1 MNLLKKNKYSIRKY
15 KVGIFSTLIGTVLL
29 LSNPN
34 GAQALTTDHNVQG
47 GSNQALPGN
56 SQNTNADTNRDIVND
71 SQNTPNAHA
80 TDNTSTN
87 QALTNHQNVD
97 VANQVGPAPIQPSA
111 SPAQNNNNSN
121 ANSTAT
127 EPAANTNNNLASNNN
142 TLNVPN
148 NTDNN
153 DSARHLTLKE
163 IQEDVRHSSD
173 KPELVAIAE
182 EASNRPKKR
191 SRRAAPTDPNA
202 TPADP
207 TATPADPTAGNGSA
221 PVAITAPYTP
231 TTDPNA
237 NNIGQNA
244 PNEVLSFDDNN
255 IRPSTNRSVPTVTV
269 VDNLPGYT
277 LINGGKVGVFS
288 HAMVRTSMFDSGDA
302 KNYQAQ
308 GNVIA
313 LGRIRG
319 NDTND
324 HGDFNGIEKTL
335 TVNPNSE
342 LIFEFNTMTTKNYQA
357 QGNVI
362 ALGRIRGND
371 TNDHGDFNGIEKTLT
386 VNPNSELI
394 FEFNTMTTKN
404 YQGMTNLIIKNADN
418 DTVIG
423 EKVVAYGPIWRL
435 LKVPENVSHLKI
447 QFVPKNDAITDARGI
462 YQLRDGYKY
471 YDFVDSIGLHSGS
484 HVYVERRTMEPTATN
499 NKEFTVTTSLK
510 NNGNFGA
517 SFNTDDFVYKIQLP
531 EGVEYVN
538 NSLTKDFPSGNSGVD
553 INDMNVTY
561 DAANRIITIKS
572 TGGGTGNS
580 PARLMPDKIL
590 DLKYKLRVN
599 NVPTPRTVTFNDTLT
614 YKTYS
619 QDFINS
625 PAESHTVSTNPYTI
639 DIIMNKDALQAEVDR
654 RIQQADYTFASLDIF
669 NDLKR
674 RAQTILDE
682 NRNNVPLN
690 KRVSQADID
699 SLANQMQHTLIRSVD
714 AENAVNRKV
723 DDMEDLVN
731 QNDELTDEEKQA
743 AIQVIEEHK
752 NEIIGNIG
760 DQTTDDGVTRIKD
773 QGIQTLSGD
782 TATPVVKP
790 NAKQAIR
797 DKAAKQREIINH
809 TPDATQDEIQDA
821 LNQLTTDETDAIDN
835 VTNATTNAD
844 VETAKNNGINT
855 IGAVAPQVTHKQA
868 ARDAINQATATKRQ
882 QINSNREAT
891 QEEKNAALNE
901 LTQATNHAL
910 EQINQATTNDDVD
923 TAKGDGL
930 NAINPIAPVTVVKQ
944 AARDAVSHDAQQH
957 IAEINAN
964 PDATQEERQAAIEK
978 VNAAVAVANTNILNA
993 NTNAD
998 VEQVKTNAIQGI
1010 QAIEPATKVK
1020 TDAKNAIDQSAE
1032 TQHNA
1037 IFNNNDATLEEQQA
1051 AQQLLDQAVATAKQ
1065 NINAA
1070 DTNQEVA
1077 QAKDQG
1083 TQNIVV
1089 IQPATQV
1096 KTDARNAVNE
1106 KAREA
1111 ITNIN
1116 ATPGATREEKQEAIN
1131 RVNTLKN
1138 RALNDIGVTSTTAMV
1153 NSIRDDAVN
1162 QIGAVQPHV
1171 TKKQTAT
1178 GVLTDLATAKKQE
1191 INQNTNATTEEKQ
1204 VALNQVDQD
1213 LATAINNI
1221 NQADTNAEVDQAQQ
1235 LGTKAI
1241 NAIQPNIVKKPAA
1254 LAQTN
1259 QHYSAKLV
1267 EINATPD
1274 ATDDEKNAAIN
1285 TLNQDR
1291 QQAIESIKQAN
1302 TNAEVDQAA
1311 TVAEN
1316 NIDAVQVDVV
1326 KKQAAR
1332 DKITA
1337 EVAKR
1342 IEAVKQTPNATDEE
1356 KQAAVNQINQLKDQA
1371 FNQINQN
1378 QTNDQVDATTNQA
1391 INAIDNVEAEVVIKP
1406 KAIADIEK
1414 AVKEKQQQIDNSL
1427 DSTDNEK
1434 EVALQALAKE
1444 KEKAL
1449 AAIDQAQ
1456 TNSQVNQAA
1465 TNGVSAI
1472 KIIQPETKIKPAAR
1486 EKINQKAN
1494 ELRAQIN
1501 QDKEATAEERQAA
1514 LDKINDLVAKAM
1526 TNITNDRTNQ
1536 QVNDSTNQALD
1547 DIALVTPDHIV
1558 RAAARDAVKQQYEA
1572 KKHEIEQAEHA
1583 TDEEKQVAL
1592 NQLANNEKRAL
1603 QNINQAIANN
1613 DVKRVE
1619 SNGIATLK
1627 GVEPHI
1633 VVKPEAQEAIK
1644 ASADNQVE
1652 SIKDTPHATT
1662 DELDEANQQI
1672 NDTLKQGQQ
1681 DIDNTTQD
1689 AAVND
1694 VRNQTIKAI
1703 EQIKPK
1709 VRRKRA
1715 ALDNIDESNNNQ
1727 LDAIRNTLDTTQDE
1741 RNVAIA
1747 ALNKIVNAIKNDIA
1761 QNKTN
1766 AEVDQTEAD
1775 GNNNIKVILPK
1786 VQVKPAAR
1794 QSVSAKAEAQNA
1806 LIDQSDL
1813 STEEERLAAKHL
1825 VEQALNQA
1833 IDQINH
1839 ADKTAQVNQ
1848 NSIDAQNIISKIKP
1862 ATTVKATALQQ
1873 IQNIATNK
1881 INLIKA
1887 NNEATDEEQNAAIV
1901 QVEKELIKAKQQI
1914 AGAVTNADVAYLLH
1928 DGKNEIRE
1936 IEPVINK
1943 KATAREQLTTLFNDK
1958 KQAIEANVQ
1967 ATVEERNSILA
1978 QLQNIYDTAIGQIDQ
1993 DRSNAQVDKTA
2004 TLNLQTIHDLDVHP
2018 IKKPDAEKTINDD
2031 LARVTHLVQN
2041 YRKVSDRNKAD
2052 ALKAITALKL
2062 QMDEELKTA
2071 RTNADVD
2078 AVLKRFNVALGDIEA
2093 VITEKENSLLRI
2105 DNIAQQTY
2113 AKFKAIATPEQL
2125 AKVKALIDQYV
2136 ADGNRMVD
2144 EDATLN
2150 DIKKDTQLIIDE
2162 ILAIKLPAEV
2172 IKASP
2177 KVGQPA
2183 PKVCTPIKKEDK
2195 QEVRKVVKELPNTGS
2210 EEMDLPLKEL
2220 ALITGAALLAR
2231 RRSKKE
2237 KES

>member
-34 GAQALTTDHNVQG
+34 GAQALTTDNNVQ
-47 GSNQALPGN
+47 SDTNQATPVN
-56 SQNTNADTNRDIVND
+56 SQDKDVANNRGLAN
-71 SQNTPNAHA
+71 SAQNTPNQSA
-80 TDNTSTN
+80 TTNQATN
-87 QALTNHQNVD
+87 QALVNHNNGSIV
-97 VANQVGPAPIQPSA
+97 NQATPTSVQSSTPS
-111 SPAQNNNNSN
+111 AQNNNHTDGNTTATETVSN
-121 ANSTAT
+121 AN
-127 EPAANTNNNLASNNN
+127 NNDVASNNT

-148 NTDNN
+148 KTNENG
-153 DSARHLTLKE
+153 SGGHLTLKE

-182 EASNRPKKR
+182 PASNRPKKR
-191 SRRAAPTDPNA
+191 SRRAAPADPNA

-207 TATPADPTAGNGSA
+207 GAAAAGNGGA

-237 NNIGQNA
+237 NNAGQNA
-244 PNEVLSFDDNN
+244 PNEVLSFDDNS
-255 IRPSTNRSVPTVTV
+255 IRPSTNRSVPSVTV
-269 VDNLPGYT
+269 VDNLPGFT
-277 LINGGKVGVFS
+277 LINGGKVGVLS
-288 HAMVRTSMFDSGDA
+288 HAMVRTSMFEAGS
-302 KNYQAQ
+302 NRTYQAQ
-308 GNVIA
+308 GNVLA
-313 LGRIRG
+313 LGRISG
-319 NDTND
+319 TDASN
-324 HGDFNGIEKTL
+324 HGDFNGIEKSL

-342 LIFEFNTMTTKNYQA
+342 LIFEFNTMPTKNG
-357 QGNVI
+357 QGATNV
-362 ALGRIRGND
+362 
-371 TNDHGDFNGIEKTLT
+371 
-386 VNPNSELI
+386 
-394 FEFNTMTTKN
+394 
-404 YQGMTNLIIKNADN
+404 IIKNADTN
-418 DTVIG
+418 DTIA
-423 EKVVAYGPIWRL
+423 EKTVEGGPTLRL
-435 LKVPENVSHLKI
+435 FKVPDNVRNLKI

-462 YQLRDGYKY
+462 YQLKDGYKY
-471 YDFVDSIGLHSGS
+471 YSFVDSIGLHSGS

-510 NNGNFGA
+510 NNGNSGA
-517 SFNTDDFVYKIQLP
+517 SLDTDEFVYKIQLP

-538 NSLTKDFPSGNSGVD
+538 NSLTKDFPSNNSGVD
-553 INDMNVTY
+553 VNDMNVTY
-561 DAANRIITIKS
+561 DAANRVITIKS
-572 TGGGTGNS
+572 TGGGTTNS

-614 YKTYS
+614 YKTYT

-625 PAESHTVSTNPYTI
+625 AAESHTVSTNPYTI

-669 NDLKR
+669 NDLKK
-674 RAQTILDE
+674 RAQTILAE

-699 SLANQMQHTLIRSVD
+699 TLTNQMQHTLIRSVD
-714 AENAVNRKV
+714 AEKAVNQKA
-723 DDMEDLVN
+723 DQMEDLVN

-752 NEIIGNIG
+752 GNIIGDIG

-790 NAKQAIR
+790 NAKKAIR
-797 DKAAKQREIINH
+797 DKATKQREIINA
-809 TPDATQDEIQDA
+809 TPDATEDEIQDA
-821 LNQLTTDETDAIDN
+821 INQLATDETDAIDN

-855 IGAVAPQVTHKQA
+855 IGSVVPQVTHKQA

-910 EQINQATTNDDVD
+910 EQINQATTNADVD
-923 TAKGDGL
+923 NAKGDGL

-964 PDATQEERQAAIEK
+964 PDATQEERQAAIDK
-978 VNAAVAVANTNILNA
+978 VNAAVTAANTNILNA
-993 NTNAD
+993 NTNAE

-1010 QAIEPATKVK
+1010 QAITPATKVK
-1020 TDAKNAIDQSAE
+1020 TDAKNAIDKSAE
-1032 TQHNA
+1032 TQHNT

-1096 KTDARNAVNE
+1096 KTDARNVVND

-1138 RALNDIGVTSTTAMV
+1138 RALTDIGVTSTTAMV

-1178 GVLTDLATAKKQE
+1178 GVLNDLATAKKQE

-1204 VALNQVDQD
+1204 VALNQVDQE

-1254 LAQTN
+1254 LAQIN
-1259 QHYSAKLV
+1259 QHYNAKLA

-1274 ATDDEKNAAIN
+1274 ATNDEKNAAIN

-1378 QTNDQVDATTNQA
+1378 QTNDQVDTTTNQA
-1391 INAIDNVEAEVVIKP
+1391 LNAIDNVEAEVVIKP

-1434 EVALQALAKE
+1434 EVASQALAKE

-1472 KIIQPETKIKPAAR
+1472 KIIQPETKVKPAAR

-1494 ELRAQIN
+1494 ELRAKIN
-1501 QDKEATAEERQAA
+1501 QDKEATAEERQVA
-1514 LDKINDLVAKAM
+1514 LDKINEFVNQAM
-1526 TNITNDRTNQ
+1526 TDITNNRTNQ
-1536 QVNDSTNQALD
+1536 QVDDTTSQALD
-1547 DIALVTPDHIV
+1547 SIALVAPEHIV

-1572 KKHEIEQAEHA
+1572 KKQEIEQAEHA

-1592 NQLANNEKRAL
+1592 NQLANNKKLAL
-1603 QNINQAIANN
+1603 QNINQAVTNN

-1619 SNGIATLK
+1619 TNGIATLK
-1627 GVEPHI
+1627 GVQPHI
-1633 VVKPEAQEAIK
+1633 VIKPEAQQAIK
-1644 ASADNQVE
+1644 ASAENQVE
-1652 SIKDTPHATT
+1652 SIKDTPHATV
-1662 DELDEANQQI
+1662 DELDEANQLI
-1672 NDTLKQGQQ
+1672 SDTLKQAQQ
-1681 DIDNTTQD
+1681 EIENTNQD
-1689 AAVND
+1689 AAVTD

-1715 ALDNIDESNNNQ
+1715 ALDSIEENNKNQ

-1741 RNVAIA
+1741 RDVAIDT
-1747 ALNKIVNAIKNDIA
+1747 LNKIVNTIKNDIA

-1766 AEVDQTEAD
+1766 AEVDRTETD
-1775 GNNNIKVILPK
+1775 GNDNIKVILPK

-1794 QSVSAKAEAQNA
+1794 QSVGVKAEAQNA

-1848 NSIDAQNIISKIKP
+1848 DSIDAQNIISKIKP

-1887 NNEATDEEQNAAIV
+1887 NNEATDEEQNIAIA

-1914 AGAVTNADVAYLLH
+1914 ASAVTNADVAYLLH
-1928 DGKNEIRE
+1928 DEKNEIRE
-1936 IEPVINK
+1936 IEPVISR
-1943 KATAREQLTTLFNDK
+1943 KASAREQLTTLFNDK
-1958 KQAIEANVQ
+1958 KQAIEANIQ

-2004 TLNLQTIHDLDVHP
+2004 SLNLQTIHDLDVHP

-2031 LARVTHLVQN
+2031 LARVTALVQN

-2078 AVLKRFNVALGDIEA
+2078 AVLKRFNVALSDIEA

-2125 AKVKALIDQYV
+2125 AKVKVLIDQYV
-2136 ADGNRMVD
+2136 ADGNRMID

-2150 DIKKDTQLIIDE
+2150 DIKQHTQFIVDE
-2162 ILAIKLPAEV
+2162 ILAIKLPAEAMKV
-2172 IKASP
+2172 SP
-2177 KVGQPA
+2177 KVIQPA
-2183 PKVCTPIKKEDK
+2183 PKVCTPIKKE
-2195 QEVRKVVKELPNTGS
+2195 ETHESRKVEKELPNTGS
-2210 EEMDLPLKEL
+2210 EEMDLPLKEF

-2231 RRSKKE
+2231 RRTKNE

>member
-34 GAQALTTDHNVQG
+34 GAQALTTDNNVQ
-47 GSNQALPGN
+47 SDTNQATPVN
-56 SQNTNADTNRDIVND
+56 SQDKDVANNRGLAN
-71 SQNTPNAHA
+71 SAQNTPNQSA
-80 TDNTSTN
+80 TTNQATN
-87 QALTNHQNVD
+87 QALVNHNNGSIV
-97 VANQVGPAPIQPSA
+97 NQATPTSVQSSTPS
-111 SPAQNNNNSN
+111 AQNNNHTDGNTTATETVSN
-121 ANSTAT
+121 AN
-127 EPAANTNNNLASNNN
+127 NNDVASNNT

-148 NTDNN
+148 KTNENG
-153 DSARHLTLKE
+153 SGGHLTLKE

-182 EASNRPKKR
+182 PASNRPKKR
-191 SRRAAPTDPNA
+191 SRRAAPADPNA

-207 TATPADPTAGNGSA
+207 GAAAAGNGGA

-237 NNIGQNA
+237 NNAGQNA
-244 PNEVLSFDDNN
+244 PNEVLSFDDNS
-255 IRPSTNRSVPTVTV
+255 IRPSTNRSVPSVTV
-269 VDNLPGYT
+269 VDNLPGFT
-277 LINGGKVGVFS
+277 LINGGKVGVLS
-288 HAMVRTSMFDSGDA
+288 HAMVRTSMFEAGS
-302 KNYQAQ
+302 NRTYQAQ
-308 GNVIA
+308 GNVLA
-313 LGRIRG
+313 LGRISG
-319 NDTND
+319 TDASN
-324 HGDFNGIEKTL
+324 HGDFNGIEKSL

-342 LIFEFNTMTTKNYQA
+342 LIFEFNTMPTKNG
-357 QGNVI
+357 QGATNV
-362 ALGRIRGND
+362 
-371 TNDHGDFNGIEKTLT
+371 
-386 VNPNSELI
+386 
-394 FEFNTMTTKN
+394 
-404 YQGMTNLIIKNADN
+404 IIKNADTN
-418 DTVIG
+418 DTIA
-423 EKVVAYGPIWRL
+423 EKTVEGGPTLRL
-435 LKVPENVSHLKI
+435 FKVPDNVRNLKI

-462 YQLRDGYKY
+462 YQLKDGYKY
-471 YDFVDSIGLHSGS
+471 YSFVDSIGLHSGS

-510 NNGNFGA
+510 NNGNSGA
-517 SFNTDDFVYKIQLP
+517 SLDTDEFVYKIQLP

-538 NSLTKDFPSGNSGVD
+538 NSLTKDFPSNNSGVD
-553 INDMNVTY
+553 VNDMNVTY
-561 DAANRIITIKS
+561 DAANRVITIKS
-572 TGGGTGNS
+572 TGGGTTNS

-614 YKTYS
+614 YKTYT
-619 QDFINS
+619 QDVINS
-625 PAESHTVSTNPYTI
+625 AAESHTVSTNPYTI

-669 NDLKR
+669 NDLKK
-674 RAQTILDE
+674 RAQTILAE

-699 SLANQMQHTLIRSVD
+699 TLTNQMQHTLIRSVD
-714 AENAVNRKV
+714 AENAVNQKA
-723 DDMEDLVN
+723 DQMEDLVN

-752 NEIIGNIG
+752 GNIIGDIG

-790 NAKQAIR
+790 NAKKAIR
-797 DKAAKQREIINH
+797 DKATKQREIINA
-809 TPDATQDEIQDA
+809 TPDATEDEIQDA
-821 LNQLTTDETDAIDN
+821 INQLATDETDAIDN

-855 IGAVAPQVTHKQA
+855 IGSVVPQVTHKQA

-910 EQINQATTNDDVD
+910 EQINQATTNADVD
-923 TAKGDGL
+923 NAKGDGL

-964 PDATQEERQAAIEK
+964 PDATQEERQAAIDK
-978 VNAAVAVANTNILNA
+978 VNAAVTAANTNILNA
-993 NTNAD
+993 NTNAE

-1010 QAIEPATKVK
+1010 QAITPATKVK
-1020 TDAKNAIDQSAE
+1020 TDAKNAIDKSAE
-1032 TQHNA
+1032 TQHNT

-1096 KTDARNAVNE
+1096 KTDARNVVND

-1138 RALNDIGVTSTTAMV
+1138 RALTDIGVTSTTAMV

-1178 GVLTDLATAKKQE
+1178 GVLNDLATAKKQE

-1204 VALNQVDQD
+1204 VALNQVDQE

-1254 LAQTN
+1254 LAQIN
-1259 QHYSAKLV
+1259 QHYNAKLA

-1274 ATDDEKNAAIN
+1274 ATNDEKNAAIN

-1378 QTNDQVDATTNQA
+1378 QTNDQVDTTTNQA
-1391 INAIDNVEAEVVIKP
+1391 LNAIDNVEAEVVIKP

-1434 EVALQALAKE
+1434 EVASQALAKE

-1472 KIIQPETKIKPAAR
+1472 KIIQPETKVKPAAR

-1494 ELRAQIN
+1494 ELRAKIN
-1501 QDKEATAEERQAA
+1501 QDKEATAEERQVA
-1514 LDKINDLVAKAM
+1514 LDKINEFVNQAM
-1526 TNITNDRTNQ
+1526 TDITNNRTNQ
-1536 QVNDSTNQALD
+1536 QVDDTTSQALD
-1547 DIALVTPDHIV
+1547 SIALVAPEHIV

-1572 KKHEIEQAEHA
+1572 KKQEIEQAEHA

-1592 NQLANNEKRAL
+1592 NQLANNKKLAL
-1603 QNINQAIANN
+1603 QNINQAVTNN

-1619 SNGIATLK
+1619 TNGIATLK
-1627 GVEPHI
+1627 GVQPHI
-1633 VVKPEAQEAIK
+1633 VIKPEAQQAIK
-1644 ASADNQVE
+1644 ASAENQVE
-1652 SIKDTPHATT
+1652 SIKDTPHATV
-1662 DELDEANQQI
+1662 DELDEANQLI
-1672 NDTLKQGQQ
+1672 SDTLKQAQQ
-1681 DIDNTTQD
+1681 EIENTNQD
-1689 AAVND
+1689 AAVTD

-1715 ALDNIDESNNNQ
+1715 ALDSIEENNKNQ

-1741 RNVAIA
+1741 RDVAIDT
-1747 ALNKIVNAIKNDIA
+1747 LNKIVNTIKNDIA

-1766 AEVDQTEAD
+1766 AEVDRTETD
-1775 GNNNIKVILPK
+1775 GNDNIKVILPK

-1794 QSVSAKAEAQNA
+1794 QSVGVKAEAQNA

-1848 NSIDAQNIISKIKP
+1848 DSIDAQNIISKIKP

-1887 NNEATDEEQNAAIV
+1887 NNEATDEEQNIAIA

-1914 AGAVTNADVAYLLH
+1914 ASAVTNADVAYLLH
-1928 DGKNEIRE
+1928 DEKNEIRE
-1936 IEPVINK
+1936 IEPVISR
-1943 KATAREQLTTLFNDK
+1943 KASAREQLTTLFNDK
-1958 KQAIEANVQ
+1958 KQAIEANIQ

-2004 TLNLQTIHDLDVHP
+2004 SLNLQTIHDLDVHP

-2031 LARVTHLVQN
+2031 LARVTALVQN

-2078 AVLKRFNVALGDIEA
+2078 AVLKRFNVALSDIEA

-2125 AKVKALIDQYV
+2125 AKVKVLIDQYV
-2136 ADGNRMVD
+2136 ADGNRMID

-2150 DIKKDTQLIIDE
+2150 DIKQHTQFIVDE
-2162 ILAIKLPAEV
+2162 ILAIKLPAEAMKV
-2172 IKASP
+2172 SP
-2177 KVGQPA
+2177 KVIQPA
-2183 PKVCTPIKKEDK
+2183 PKVCTPIKKE
-2195 QEVRKVVKELPNTGS
+2195 ETHESRKVEKELPNTGS
-2210 EEMDLPLKEL
+2210 EEMDLPLKEF

-2231 RRSKKE
+2231 RRTKNE

>member
-56 SQNTNADTNRDIVND
+56 SPNTNADTNRDIVNG

-87 QALTNHQNVD
+87 QALTNHQNVG
-97 VANQVGPAPIQPSA
+97 VANQVAPAPIQPSTSSA
-111 SPAQNNNNSN
+111 SNNNHSD

-191 SRRAAPTDPNA
+191 SRRAAPADPN
-202 TPADP
+202 
-207 TATPADPTAGNGSA
+207 ATPADPTAGNGSA
-221 PVAITAPYTP
+221 PVAITAPFTP

-244 PNEVLSFDDNN
+244 PNEVLTFDDNN

-269 VDNLPGYT
+269 VDNLSGYT

-313 LGRIRG
+313 LGRIKG

-324 HGDFNGIEKTL
+324 HGG
-335 TVNPNSE
+335 
-342 LIFEFNTMTTKNYQA
+342 
-357 QGNVI
+357 
-362 ALGRIRGND
+362 
-371 TNDHGDFNGIEKTLT
+371 FNGIEKTLT

-599 NVPTPRTVTFNDTLT
+599 NVPTPRTVTFNDILT
-614 YKTYS
+614 YKTYT

-669 NDLKR
+669 NELKR

-699 SLANQMQHTLIRSVD
+699 SLVNQMQHTLIRSVD

-797 DKAAKQREIINH
+797 DKAAKQREIINN

-978 VNAAVAVANTNILNA
+978 VNAAVAAANTNILNA

-1096 KTDARNAVNE
+1096 KTDARNAVND

-1191 INQNTNATTEEKQ
+1191 INQNTNATDEEKQ

-1241 NAIQPNIVKKPAA
+1241 NAIQPNIVKKPTA
-1254 LAQTN
+1254 LAQIN
-1259 QHYSAKLV
+1259 QHYNAKLA

-1391 INAIDNVEAEVVIKP
+1391 INAIDNVEAKVVIKP

-1434 EVALQALAKE
+1434 EVALLALAKE

-1472 KIIQPETKIKPAAR
+1472 KIIQPETKVKPAAR

-1558 RAAARDAVKQQYEA
+1558 RATARDAVKQQYEA

-1603 QNINQAIANN
+1603 QNIDQAIANN

-1914 AGAVTNADVAYLLH
+1914 ASAVTNADVAYLLH

-1958 KQAIEANVQ
+1958 KLAIEANVQ

-2004 TLNLQTIHDLDVHP
+2004 SLNLQTIHDLDVHP

-2136 ADGNRMVD
+2136 ADGIRMID

-2150 DIKKDTQLIIDE
+2150 DIKQHTQFIVDE
-2162 ILAIKLPAEV
+2162 ILAIKLPAEATKV
-2172 IKASP
+2172 LP

-2183 PKVCTPIKKEDK
+2183 PKLCTSIKKVDK

-2231 RRSKKE
+2231 RRNKNE

>member
-15 KVGIFSTLIGTVLL
+15 KVGIFSALIGTVLL

-34 GAQALTTDHNVQG
+34 GAQALTTDNNVQ
-47 GSNQALPGN
+47 SDTNQATPVN
-56 SQNTNADTNRDIVND
+56 SQDTNVANNRGLAN
-71 SQNTPNAHA
+71 SAQNTPNQSA
-80 TDNTSTN
+80 TTNQSTN
-87 QALTNHQNVD
+87 QALVNHNNGSI
-97 VANQVGPAPIQPSA
+97 ANQATPAPIQPSA
-111 SPAQNNNNSN
+111 SPAQNNNHSD

-127 EPAANTNNNLASNNN
+127 ETVSNANNNDVVSNNT

-148 NTDNN
+148 RTNENG
-153 DSARHLTLKE
+153 SGGHLTLKE

-182 EASNRPKKR
+182 QASNRPKKR
-191 SRRAAPTDPNA
+191 SRRAAPA
-202 TPADP
+202 
-207 TATPADPTAGNGSA
+207 
-221 PVAITAPYTP
+221 
-231 TTDPNA
+231 DPNA
-237 NNIGQNA
+237 NNAGQNA
-244 PNEVLSFDDNN
+244 PNEVLSFDDNG
-255 IRPSTNRSVPTVTV
+255 IRPSTNRSVPSVTV
-269 VDNLPGYT
+269 VDNLPGFT

-313 LGRIRG
+313 LGRIKG

-324 HGDFNGIEKTL
+324 HGDFNGIEK
-335 TVNPNSE
+335 S
-342 LIFEFNTMTTKNYQA
+342 
-357 QGNVI
+357 
-362 ALGRIRGND
+362 
-371 TNDHGDFNGIEKTLT
+371 LT

-404 YQGMTNLIIKNADN
+404 YQGVTNLIIKNADN
-418 DTVIG
+418 DTVIA
-423 EKVVAYGPIWRL
+423 EKSVAYGPIWRL
-435 LKVPENVSHLKI
+435 FKVPDNVSHLKI

-517 SFNTDDFVYKIQLP
+517 SFNTDDFVYKVQLP

-538 NSLTKDFPSGNSGVD
+538 NSLTKDFPSSNSGVD
-553 INDMNVTY
+553 MNDFNVTY
-561 DAANRIITIKS
+561 DAANRVITIKS
-572 TGGGTGNS
+572 TGGGSGNS

-614 YKTYS
+614 YKTYT

-669 NDLKR
+669 NGLKR

-699 SLANQMQHTLIRSVD
+699 SLTNQMQHTLIRSVD
-714 AENAVNRKV
+714 AENAVNKKV
-723 DDMEDLVN
+723 DQMEDLVN

-752 NEIIGNIG
+752 NEIIGDIG
-760 DQTTDDGVTRIKD
+760 DQTTDAGVTRIKD

-790 NAKQAIR
+790 NAKKAIR
-797 DKAAKQREIINH
+797 DKATKQREIINA
-809 TPDATQDEIQDA
+809 TPDATEDEIQDA
-821 LNQLTTDETDAIDN
+821 INQLATDETDAIDN

-855 IGAVAPQVTHKQA
+855 IGAVVPQVTHKKA

-891 QEEKNAALNE
+891 QEEKDAALNE

-910 EQINQATTNDDVD
+910 EQINQATTNADVD
-923 TAKGDGL
+923 NAKGDGL

-964 PDATQEERQAAIEK
+964 PDATQEERQAAIDK
-978 VNAAVAVANTNILNA
+978 VNAAVTAANTNILNA
-993 NTNAD
+993 NTNAN

-1010 QAIEPATKVK
+1010 QAITPATKVK
-1020 TDAKNAIDQSAE
+1020 TDAKNAIDKSAE
-1032 TQHNA
+1032 TQHNT
-1037 IFNNNDATLEEQQA
+1037 IFNNDATLEEQQA

-1096 KTDARNAVNE
+1096 KTDARNAVND

-1138 RALNDIGVTSTTAMV
+1138 RALTDIGVTSTTAMV

-1178 GVLTDLATAKKQE
+1178 GVLNDLATAKKQE

-1204 VALNQVDQD
+1204 VALNQVDQE

-1254 LAQTN
+1254 LAQIN
-1259 QHYSAKLV
+1259 QHYNAKLA

-1274 ATDDEKNAAIN
+1274 ATNDEKNAAIN

-1391 INAIDNVEAEVVIKP
+1391 VNAIDNVEAEVVIKP

-1434 EVALQALAKE
+1434 EVASQALTKE

-1472 KIIQPETKIKPAAR
+1472 KIIQPETKVKPAAR

-1494 ELRAQIN
+1494 ELRAKIN
-1501 QDKEATAEERQAA
+1501 QDKEATAEERQVA
-1514 LDKINDLVAKAM
+1514 LDKINEFVNQAM
-1526 TNITNDRTNQ
+1526 TDITNNRTNQ
-1536 QVNDSTNQALD
+1536 QVDDTTSQALD
-1547 DIALVTPDHIV
+1547 SIALVTPEHIV
-1558 RAAARDAVKQQYEA
+1558 RAGARGAVKQQYEA
-1572 KKHEIEQAEHA
+1572 KKQEIEQAEHA

-1592 NQLANNEKRAL
+1592 NQLANNEKLAL
-1603 QNINQAIANN
+1603 QNINQAVTNN

-1619 SNGIATLK
+1619 TNGIATLK
-1627 GVEPHI
+1627 GVQPHI
-1633 VVKPEAQEAIK
+1633 VIKPEEQQAIK
-1644 ASADNQVE
+1644 ASAENQVE
-1652 SIKDTPHATT
+1652 SIKDTPHATV
-1662 DELDEANQQI
+1662 DELDEANQLI
-1672 NDTLKQGQQ
+1672 SDTLKKAQQ
-1681 DIDNTTQD
+1681 EIENTNQD
-1689 AAVND
+1689 AAVTD

-1715 ALDNIDESNNNQ
+1715 ALDSIEENNKNQ

-1741 RNVAIA
+1741 RDVAIDT
-1747 ALNKIVNAIKNDIA
+1747 LNKIVNTIKNDIA

-1766 AEVDQTEAD
+1766 AEVDRTETD
-1775 GNNNIKVILPK
+1775 GNDNIKVILPK

-1794 QSVSAKAEAQNA
+1794 QSVGVKAEAQNA

-1848 NSIDAQNIISKIKP
+1848 DSINAQNIISKIKP

-1887 NNEATDEEQNAAIV
+1887 NNEATDEEQNAAIA

-1914 AGAVTNADVAYLLH
+1914 ASAVTNADVAYLLH
-1928 DGKNEIRE
+1928 DEKNEIRE
-1936 IEPVINK
+1936 IEPVINR
-1943 KATAREQLTTLFNDK
+1943 KASAREQLTTLFNDK
-1958 KQAIEANVQ
+1958 KQAIEANIQ

-2004 TLNLQTIHDLDVHP
+2004 SLNLQTIHDLDVHP

-2031 LARVTHLVQN
+2031 LARVTALVQN

-2078 AVLKRFNVALGDIEA
+2078 AVLKRFNVALSDIEA

-2125 AKVKALIDQYV
+2125 AKVKVLIDQYV
-2136 ADGNRMVD
+2136 ADGNRMID

-2150 DIKKDTQLIIDE
+2150 DIKQHTQFIVDE
-2162 ILAIKLPAEV
+2162 ILAIKLPAEATKV
-2172 IKASP
+2172 SP
-2177 KVGQPA
+2177 KVIQSA
-2183 PKVCTPIKKEDK
+2183 PKVCTPIIKE
-2195 QEVRKVVKELPNTGS
+2195 ETHESRKVEKELPNTGS
-2210 EEMDLPLKEL
+2210 EGMDLPLKEF

-2231 RRSKKE
+2231 RRTKNE

>member
-56 SQNTNADTNRDIVND
+56 SPNTNADTNRDIVNGL
-71 SQNTPNAHA
+71 QNTPNAHA

-87 QALTNHQNVD
+87 QALTNHQNVG
-97 VANQVGPAPIQPSA
+97 VANQVAPAPIQPSTSSA
-111 SPAQNNNNSN
+111 SNNNHSD

-191 SRRAAPTDPNA
+191 SRRAAPADPN
-202 TPADP
+202 
-207 TATPADPTAGNGSA
+207 ATPADPTAGNGSA
-221 PVAITAPYTP
+221 PVAITAPFTP

-244 PNEVLSFDDNN
+244 PNEVLTFDDNN

-313 LGRIRG
+313 LGRIKG

-324 HGDFNGIEKTL
+324 HGG
-335 TVNPNSE
+335 
-342 LIFEFNTMTTKNYQA
+342 
-357 QGNVI
+357 
-362 ALGRIRGND
+362 
-371 TNDHGDFNGIEKTLT
+371 FNGIEKTLT

-599 NVPTPRTVTFNDTLT
+599 NVPTPRTVTFNDILT
-614 YKTYS
+614 YKTYT

-639 DIIMNKDALQAEVDR
+639 DIIMNKDVLQAEVDR

-669 NDLKR
+669 NELKR

-699 SLANQMQHTLIRSVD
+699 SLVNQMQHTLIRSVD

-782 TATPVVKP
+782 TATPVVKT

-797 DKAAKQREIINH
+797 DKAAKQREIINN

-978 VNAAVAVANTNILNA
+978 VNAAVAAANTNILNA

-1096 KTDARNAVNE
+1096 KTDARNAVND

-1191 INQNTNATTEEKQ
+1191 INQNTNATDEEKQ

-1241 NAIQPNIVKKPAA
+1241 NAIQPNIVKKPTA
-1254 LAQTN
+1254 LAQIN
-1259 QHYSAKLV
+1259 QHYNAKLA

-1391 INAIDNVEAEVVIKP
+1391 INAIDNVEAKVVIKP

-1434 EVALQALAKE
+1434 EVALLALAKE

-1472 KIIQPETKIKPAAR
+1472 KIIQPETKVKPAAR

-1558 RAAARDAVKQQYEA
+1558 RATARDAVKQQYEA

-1603 QNINQAIANN
+1603 QNIDQAIANN

-1914 AGAVTNADVAYLLH
+1914 ASAVTNADVAYLLH

-1958 KQAIEANVQ
+1958 KLAIEANVQ

-2004 TLNLQTIHDLDVHP
+2004 SLNLQTIHDLDVHP

-2136 ADGNRMVD
+2136 ADGIRMID

-2150 DIKKDTQLIIDE
+2150 DIKQHTQFIVDE
-2162 ILAIKLPAEV
+2162 ILAIKLPAEATKV
-2172 IKASP
+2172 LP

-2183 PKVCTPIKKEDK
+2183 PKLCTSIKKVDK

-2231 RRSKKE
+2231 RRNKNE

>member
-34 GAQALTTDHNVQG
+34 GAQALTTDNNVQ
-47 GSNQALPGN
+47 SDTNQATPVN
-56 SQNTNADTNRDIVND
+56 SQDKDVANNRGLAN
-71 SQNTPNAHA
+71 SAQNTPNQSA
-80 TDNTSTN
+80 TTNQATN
-87 QALTNHQNVD
+87 QALVNHNNGSIV
-97 VANQVGPAPIQPSA
+97 NQATPTSVQSSTPS
-111 SPAQNNNNSN
+111 AQNNNHTDGNTTATETVSN
-121 ANSTAT
+121 AN
-127 EPAANTNNNLASNNN
+127 NNDVASNNT

-148 NTDNN
+148 KTNENG
-153 DSARHLTLKE
+153 SGGHLTLKE

-182 EASNRPKKR
+182 PASNRPKKR
-191 SRRAAPTDPNA
+191 SRRAAPADPNA

-207 TATPADPTAGNGSA
+207 GAAAAGNGGA

-237 NNIGQNA
+237 NNAGQNA
-244 PNEVLSFDDNN
+244 PNEVLSFDDNS
-255 IRPSTNRSVPTVTV
+255 IRPSTNRSVPSVTV
-269 VDNLPGYT
+269 VDNLPGFT
-277 LINGGKVGVFS
+277 LINGGKVGVLS
-288 HAMVRTSMFDSGDA
+288 HAMVRTSMFEAGS
-302 KNYQAQ
+302 NRTYQAQ
-308 GNVIA
+308 GNVLA
-313 LGRIRG
+313 LGRISG
-319 NDTND
+319 TDASN
-324 HGDFNGIEKTL
+324 HGDFNGIEKSL

-342 LIFEFNTMTTKNYQA
+342 LIFEFNTMPTKNG
-357 QGNVI
+357 QGATNV
-362 ALGRIRGND
+362 
-371 TNDHGDFNGIEKTLT
+371 
-386 VNPNSELI
+386 
-394 FEFNTMTTKN
+394 
-404 YQGMTNLIIKNADN
+404 IIKNADTN
-418 DTVIG
+418 DTIA
-423 EKVVAYGPIWRL
+423 EKTVEGGPTLRL
-435 LKVPENVSHLKI
+435 FKVPDNVRNLKI

-462 YQLRDGYKY
+462 YQLKDGYKY
-471 YDFVDSIGLHSGS
+471 YSFVDSIGLHSGS

-510 NNGNFGA
+510 NNGNSGA
-517 SFNTDDFVYKIQLP
+517 SLDTDEFVYKIQLP

-538 NSLTKDFPSGNSGVD
+538 NSLTKDFPSNNSGVD
-553 INDMNVTY
+553 VNDMNVTY
-561 DAANRIITIKS
+561 DAANRVITIKS
-572 TGGGTGNS
+572 TGGGTTNS

-614 YKTYS
+614 YKTYT

-625 PAESHTVSTNPYTI
+625 AAESHTVSTNPYTI

-669 NDLKR
+669 NDLKK
-674 RAQTILDE
+674 RAQTILAE

-699 SLANQMQHTLIRSVD
+699 TLTNQMQHTLIRSVD
-714 AENAVNRKV
+714 AENAVNQKA
-723 DDMEDLVN
+723 DQMEDLVN

-752 NEIIGNIG
+752 GNIIGDIG

-790 NAKQAIR
+790 NAKKAIR
-797 DKAAKQREIINH
+797 DKATKQREIINA
-809 TPDATQDEIQDA
+809 TPDATEDEIQDA
-821 LNQLTTDETDAIDN
+821 INQLATDETDAIDN

-855 IGAVAPQVTHKQA
+855 IGSVVPKVTHKQA

-910 EQINQATTNDDVD
+910 EQINQATTNADVD
-923 TAKGDGL
+923 NAKGDGL

-964 PDATQEERQAAIEK
+964 PDATQEERQAAIDK
-978 VNAAVAVANTNILNA
+978 VNAAVTAANTNILNA
-993 NTNAD
+993 NTNAE

-1010 QAIEPATKVK
+1010 QAITPATKVK
-1020 TDAKNAIDQSAE
+1020 TDAKNAIDKSAE
-1032 TQHNA
+1032 TQHNT

-1096 KTDARNAVNE
+1096 KTDARNVVND

-1138 RALNDIGVTSTTAMV
+1138 RALTDIGVTSTTAMV

-1178 GVLTDLATAKKQE
+1178 GVLNDLATAKKQE

-1204 VALNQVDQD
+1204 VALNQVDQE

-1254 LAQTN
+1254 LAQIN
-1259 QHYSAKLV
+1259 QHYNAKLA

-1274 ATDDEKNAAIN
+1274 ATNDEKNAAIN

-1378 QTNDQVDATTNQA
+1378 QTNDQVDTTTNQA
-1391 INAIDNVEAEVVIKP
+1391 LNAIDNVEAEVVIKP

-1434 EVALQALAKE
+1434 EVASQALAKE

-1472 KIIQPETKIKPAAR
+1472 KIIQPETKVKPAAR

-1494 ELRAQIN
+1494 ELRAKIN
-1501 QDKEATAEERQAA
+1501 QDKEATAEERQVA
-1514 LDKINDLVAKAM
+1514 LDKINEFVNQAM
-1526 TNITNDRTNQ
+1526 TDITNNRTNQ
-1536 QVNDSTNQALD
+1536 QVDDTTSQALD
-1547 DIALVTPDHIV
+1547 SIALVAPEHIV

-1572 KKHEIEQAEHA
+1572 KKQEIEQAEHA

-1592 NQLANNEKRAL
+1592 NQLANNKKLAL
-1603 QNINQAIANN
+1603 QNINQAVTNN

-1619 SNGIATLK
+1619 TNGIATLK
-1627 GVEPHI
+1627 GVQPHI
-1633 VVKPEAQEAIK
+1633 VIKPEAQQAIK
-1644 ASADNQVE
+1644 ASAENQVE
-1652 SIKDTPHATT
+1652 SIKDTPHATV
-1662 DELDEANQQI
+1662 DELDEANQLI
-1672 NDTLKQGQQ
+1672 SDTLKQAQQ
-1681 DIDNTTQD
+1681 EIENTNQD
-1689 AAVND
+1689 AAVTD

-1715 ALDNIDESNNNQ
+1715 ALDSIEENNKNQ

-1741 RNVAIA
+1741 RDVAIDT
-1747 ALNKIVNAIKNDIA
+1747 LNKIVNTIKNDIA

-1766 AEVDQTEAD
+1766 AEVDRTETD
-1775 GNNNIKVILPK
+1775 GNDNIKVILPK

-1794 QSVSAKAEAQNA
+1794 QSVGVKAEAQNA

-1848 NSIDAQNIISKIKP
+1848 DSIDAQNIISKIKP

-1887 NNEATDEEQNAAIV
+1887 NNEATDEEQNIAIA

-1914 AGAVTNADVAYLLH
+1914 ASAVTNADVAYLLH
-1928 DGKNEIRE
+1928 DEKNEIRE
-1936 IEPVINK
+1936 IEPVISR
-1943 KATAREQLTTLFNDK
+1943 KASAREQLTTLFNDK
-1958 KQAIEANVQ
+1958 KQAIEANIQ

-2004 TLNLQTIHDLDVHP
+2004 SLNLQTIHDLDVHP

-2031 LARVTHLVQN
+2031 LARVTALVQN

-2078 AVLKRFNVALGDIEA
+2078 AVLKRFNVALSDIEA

-2125 AKVKALIDQYV
+2125 AKVKVLIDQYV
-2136 ADGNRMVD
+2136 ADGNRMID

-2150 DIKKDTQLIIDE
+2150 DIKQHTQFIVDE
-2162 ILAIKLPAEV
+2162 ILAIKLPAEAMKV
-2172 IKASP
+2172 SP
-2177 KVGQPA
+2177 KVIQPA
-2183 PKVCTPIKKEDK
+2183 PKVCTPIKKE
-2195 QEVRKVVKELPNTGS
+2195 ETHESRKVEKELPNTGS
-2210 EEMDLPLKEL
+2210 EEMDLPLKEF

-2231 RRSKKE
+2231 RRTKNE

>member
-34 GAQALTTDHNVQG
+34 GAQALTTDNNVQ
-47 GSNQALPGN
+47 SDTNQATPVN
-56 SQNTNADTNRDIVND
+56 SQDKDVANNRGLAN
-71 SQNTPNAHA
+71 SAQNTPNQSA
-80 TDNTSTN
+80 TTNQATN
-87 QALTNHQNVD
+87 QALVNHNNGSIV
-97 VANQVGPAPIQPSA
+97 NQATPTSVQSSTPS
-111 SPAQNNNNSN
+111 AQNNNHTDGNTTATETVSN
-121 ANSTAT
+121 AN
-127 EPAANTNNNLASNNN
+127 NNDAVSNNT

-148 NTDNN
+148 KTNENG
-153 DSARHLTLKE
+153 SGGHLTLKE

-182 EASNRPKKR
+182 PASNRPKKR
-191 SRRAAPTDPNA
+191 SRRAAPADPNA

-207 TATPADPTAGNGSA
+207 AAAAAGNGGA

-237 NNIGQNA
+237 NNAGQNA
-244 PNEVLSFDDNN
+244 PNEVLSFDDNG
-255 IRPSTNRSVPTVTV
+255 IRPSTNRSVPSVTV
-269 VDNLPGYT
+269 VDNLPGFT

-288 HAMVRTSMFDSGDA
+288 HAMVRTSMFDSADA

-313 LGRIRG
+313 LGRI
-319 NDTND
+319 
-324 HGDFNGIEKTL
+324 K
-335 TVNPNSE
+335 
-342 LIFEFNTMTTKNYQA
+342 
-357 QGNVI
+357 
-362 ALGRIRGND
+362 GND

-404 YQGMTNLIIKNADN
+404 YQGVTNLIIKNADN
-418 DTVIG
+418 DTVIA
-423 EKVVAYGPIWRL
+423 EKSVAYGPIWRL
-435 LKVPENVSHLKI
+435 FKVPENVSHLKI

-517 SFNTDDFVYKIQLP
+517 SFNTDDFVYQVQLP

-538 NSLTKDFPSGNSGVD
+538 NSLTKDFPSSNSGVD
-553 INDMNVTY
+553 MNDFNVTY
-561 DAANRIITIKS
+561 DAANRVITIKS
-572 TGGGTGNS
+572 TGGGSGNS

-614 YKTYS
+614 YKTYT

-699 SLANQMQHTLIRSVD
+699 SLTNQMQHTLIRSVD
-714 AENAVNRKV
+714 AENAVNKKV
-723 DDMEDLVN
+723 DQMEDLVN

-790 NAKQAIR
+790 NAKKAIR
-797 DKAAKQREIINH
+797 DKATKQREIINA
-809 TPDATQDEIQDA
+809 TPDATEDEIQDA
-821 LNQLTTDETDAIDN
+821 LNQLATDETDAIDN

-855 IGAVAPQVTHKQA
+855 IGAVVPQVTHKKA

-891 QEEKNAALNE
+891 QEEKNATLNE

-910 EQINQATTNDDVD
+910 EQINQAKTNADVD
-923 TAKGDGL
+923 NAKGDGL

-964 PDATQEERQAAIEK
+964 PDATQEERQAAIDK
-978 VNAAVAVANTNILNA
+978 VNAAVTAANTNILNA

-1010 QAIEPATKVK
+1010 QAITPATKVK
-1020 TDAKNAIDQSAE
+1020 TDAKNAIDKSAE
-1032 TQHNA
+1032 TQHNT

-1096 KTDARNAVNE
+1096 KTDARNVVND

-1138 RALNDIGVTSTTAMV
+1138 RALTDIGVTSTTAMV

-1178 GVLTDLATAKKQE
+1178 GVLNDLATAKKQE

-1204 VALNQVDQD
+1204 VALNQVDQE

-1254 LAQTN
+1254 LAQIN
-1259 QHYSAKLV
+1259 QHYNAKLA

-1291 QQAIESIKQAN
+1291 QQAIESVKQAN

-1378 QTNDQVDATTNQA
+1378 QTNDQVDTTTNQA
-1391 INAIDNVEAEVVIKP
+1391 LNAIDNVEAEVVIKP

-1434 EVALQALAKE
+1434 EVASQALAKE

-1472 KIIQPETKIKPAAR
+1472 KIIQPETKVKPAAR
-1486 EKINQKAN
+1486 EKINQKVN
-1494 ELRAQIN
+1494 ELRAKIN
-1501 QDKEATAEERQAA
+1501 QDKEATAEERQVA
-1514 LDKINDLVAKAM
+1514 LDKINEFVNQAM
-1526 TNITNDRTNQ
+1526 TDITNNRTNQ
-1536 QVNDSTNQALD
+1536 QVDDTTSQALD
-1547 DIALVTPDHIV
+1547 SIALVAPEHIV

-1572 KKHEIEQAEHA
+1572 KKQEIEQAEHA

-1592 NQLANNEKRAL
+1592 NQLANNEKLAL
-1603 QNINQAIANN
+1603 QNINQAVTNN

-1619 SNGIATLK
+1619 TNGIATLK
-1627 GVEPHI
+1627 GVQPHI
-1633 VVKPEAQEAIK
+1633 VIKPEAQQAIK
-1644 ASADNQVE
+1644 ASAENQVE
-1652 SIKDTPHATT
+1652 SIKDTPHATV
-1662 DELDEANQQI
+1662 DELDEANQLI
-1672 NDTLKQGQQ
+1672 SDTLKQAQQ
-1681 DIDNTTQD
+1681 EIENTNQD
-1689 AAVND
+1689 AAVTD

-1715 ALDNIDESNNNQ
+1715 ALDSIEENNKNQ

-1741 RNVAIA
+1741 RDVAIDT
-1747 ALNKIVNAIKNDIA
+1747 LNKIVNTIKNDIA

-1766 AEVDQTEAD
+1766 AEVDRTETD
-1775 GNNNIKVILPK
+1775 GNDNIKVILPK

-1794 QSVSAKAEAQNA
+1794 QSVGVKAEAQNA

-1848 NSIDAQNIISKIKP
+1848 DSIDAQNIISKIKP

-1881 INLIKA
+1881 INLSKA
-1887 NNEATDEEQNAAIV
+1887 NNEATDEEQNIAIA

-1914 AGAVTNADVAYLLH
+1914 ASAVTNADVAYLLH
-1928 DGKNEIRE
+1928 DEKNEIRE
-1936 IEPVINK
+1936 IEPVINR
-1943 KATAREQLTTLFNDK
+1943 KASAREQLTTLFNDK
-1958 KQAIEANVQ
+1958 KQAIEANIQ

-2004 TLNLQTIHDLDVHP
+2004 SLNLQTIHDLDVHP

-2031 LARVTHLVQN
+2031 LARVTALVQN
-2041 YRKVSDRNKAD
+2041 YRKVSNRNKAD

-2078 AVLKRFNVALGDIEA
+2078 AVLKRFNVALSDIEA

-2125 AKVKALIDQYV
+2125 AKVKVLIDQYV
-2136 ADGNRMVD
+2136 ADGNRMID

-2150 DIKKDTQLIIDE
+2150 DIKQHTQFIVDE
-2162 ILAIKLPAEV
+2162 ILAIKLPAEPTKV
-2172 IKASP
+2172 SP
-2177 KVGQPA
+2177 KVIQPA
-2183 PKVCTPIKKEDK
+2183 PKVCTPIKKE
-2195 QEVRKVVKELPNTGS
+2195 ETHESRKVEKELPNTGS
-2210 EEMDLPLKEL
+2210 EGMDLPLKEF

-2231 RRSKKE
+2231 RRTKNE

>member
-56 SQNTNADTNRDIVND
+56 SPNTNADTNRDIVNG

-87 QALTNHQNVD
+87 QALTNHQNVG
-97 VANQVGPAPIQPSA
+97 VANQVAPAPIQPSTSSA
-111 SPAQNNNNSN
+111 SNNNHSD

-191 SRRAAPTDPNA
+191 SRRAAPADPN
-202 TPADP
+202 
-207 TATPADPTAGNGSA
+207 ATPADPTAGNGSA
-221 PVAITAPYTP
+221 PVAITAPFTP

-244 PNEVLSFDDNN
+244 PNEVLTFDDNN

-313 LGRIRG
+313 LGRIKG

-324 HGDFNGIEKTL
+324 HGG
-335 TVNPNSE
+335 
-342 LIFEFNTMTTKNYQA
+342 
-357 QGNVI
+357 
-362 ALGRIRGND
+362 
-371 TNDHGDFNGIEKTLT
+371 FNGIEKTLT

-599 NVPTPRTVTFNDTLT
+599 NVPTPRTVTFNDILT
-614 YKTYS
+614 YKTYT

-669 NDLKR
+669 NELKR

-699 SLANQMQHTLIRSVD
+699 SLVNQMQHTLIRSVD

-797 DKAAKQREIINH
+797 DKAAKQREIINN

-978 VNAAVAVANTNILNA
+978 VNAAVAAANTNILNA

-1096 KTDARNAVNE
+1096 KTDARNAVND

-1191 INQNTNATTEEKQ
+1191 INQNTNATDEEKQ

-1241 NAIQPNIVKKPAA
+1241 NAIQPNIVKKPTA
-1254 LAQTN
+1254 LAQIN
-1259 QHYSAKLV
+1259 QHYNAKLA

-1391 INAIDNVEAEVVIKP
+1391 INAIDNVEAKVVIKP

-1434 EVALQALAKE
+1434 EVALLALAKE

-1472 KIIQPETKIKPAAR
+1472 KIIQPETKVKPAAR

-1501 QDKEATAEERQAA
+1501 QDKEAAAEERQAA

-1558 RAAARDAVKQQYEA
+1558 RATARDAVKQQYEA

-1603 QNINQAIANN
+1603 QNIDQAIANN

-1794 QSVSAKAEAQNA
+1794 QFVSAKAEAQNA

-1914 AGAVTNADVAYLLH
+1914 ASAVTNADVAYLLH

-1958 KQAIEANVQ
+1958 KLAIEANVQ

-2004 TLNLQTIHDLDVHP
+2004 SLNLQTIHDLDVHP

-2136 ADGNRMVD
+2136 ADGIRMID

-2150 DIKKDTQLIIDE
+2150 DIKQHTQFIVDE
-2162 ILAIKLPAEV
+2162 ILAIKLPAEATKV
-2172 IKASP
+2172 LP

-2183 PKVCTPIKKEDK
+2183 PKLCTSIKKVDK

-2231 RRSKKE
+2231 RRNKNE

>member
-34 GAQALTTDHNVQG
+34 GAQALTTDNNVQ
-47 GSNQALPGN
+47 SDTNQATPVN
-56 SQNTNADTNRDIVND
+56 SQDKDVANNRGLAN
-71 SQNTPNAHA
+71 SAQNTPNQSA
-80 TDNTSTN
+80 TTNQATN
-87 QALTNHQNVD
+87 QALVNHNNGSIV
-97 VANQVGPAPIQPSA
+97 NQATPTSVQSSTPS
-111 SPAQNNNNSN
+111 AQNNNHTDGNTTATETVSN
-121 ANSTAT
+121 AN
-127 EPAANTNNNLASNNN
+127 NNDAVSNNT

-148 NTDNN
+148 KTNENG
-153 DSARHLTLKE
+153 SGGHLTLKE

-182 EASNRPKKR
+182 PASNRPKKR
-191 SRRAAPTDPNA
+191 SRRAAPADPNA

-207 TATPADPTAGNGSA
+207 AAAAAGNGGA

-237 NNIGQNA
+237 NNAGQNA
-244 PNEVLSFDDNN
+244 PNEVLSFDDNG
-255 IRPSTNRSVPTVTV
+255 IRPSTNRSVPSVTV
-269 VDNLPGYT
+269 VDNLPGFT

-288 HAMVRTSMFDSGDA
+288 HAMVRTSMFDSADA

-313 LGRIRG
+313 LGRI
-319 NDTND
+319 
-324 HGDFNGIEKTL
+324 K
-335 TVNPNSE
+335 
-342 LIFEFNTMTTKNYQA
+342 
-357 QGNVI
+357 
-362 ALGRIRGND
+362 GND

-404 YQGMTNLIIKNADN
+404 YQGVTNLIIKNADN
-418 DTVIG
+418 DTVIA
-423 EKVVAYGPIWRL
+423 EKSVAYGPIWRL
-435 LKVPENVSHLKI
+435 FKVPENVSHLKI

-517 SFNTDDFVYKIQLP
+517 SFNTDDFVYQVQLP

-538 NSLTKDFPSGNSGVD
+538 NSLTKDFPSSNSGVD
-553 INDMNVTY
+553 MNDFNVTY
-561 DAANRIITIKS
+561 DAANRVITIKS
-572 TGGGTGNS
+572 TGGGSGNS

-614 YKTYS
+614 YKTYT

-639 DIIMNKDALQAEVDR
+639 DIIMNKDALQVEVDR

-699 SLANQMQHTLIRSVD
+699 SLTNQMQHTLIRSVD
-714 AENAVNRKV
+714 AENAVNKKV
-723 DDMEDLVN
+723 DQMEDLVN

-790 NAKQAIR
+790 NAKKAIR
-797 DKAAKQREIINH
+797 DKATKQREIINA
-809 TPDATQDEIQDA
+809 TPDATEDEIQDA
-821 LNQLTTDETDAIDN
+821 LNQLATDETDAIDN

-844 VETAKNNGINT
+844 VDN
-855 IGAVAPQVTHKQA
+855 
-868 ARDAINQATATKRQ
+868 
-882 QINSNREAT
+882 
-891 QEEKNAALNE
+891 
-901 LTQATNHAL
+901 
-910 EQINQATTNDDVD
+910 
-923 TAKGDGL
+923 AKGDGL

-964 PDATQEERQAAIEK
+964 PDATQEERQAAIDK
-978 VNAAVAVANTNILNA
+978 VNAAVTAANTNILNA

-1010 QAIEPATKVK
+1010 QAITPATKVK
-1020 TDAKNAIDQSAE
+1020 TDAKNAIDKSAE
-1032 TQHNA
+1032 TQHNT

-1096 KTDARNAVNE
+1096 KTDARNVVND

-1138 RALNDIGVTSTTAMV
+1138 RALTDIGVTSTTAMV

-1178 GVLTDLATAKKQE
+1178 GVLNDLATAKKQE

-1204 VALNQVDQD
+1204 VALNQVDQE

-1254 LAQTN
+1254 LAQIN
-1259 QHYSAKLV
+1259 QHYNAKLA

-1291 QQAIESIKQAN
+1291 QQAIESVKQAN

-1378 QTNDQVDATTNQA
+1378 QTNDQVDTTTNQA
-1391 INAIDNVEAEVVIKP
+1391 LNAIDNVEAEVVIKP

-1434 EVALQALAKE
+1434 EVASQALAKE

-1472 KIIQPETKIKPAAR
+1472 KIIQPETKVKPAAR
-1486 EKINQKAN
+1486 EKINQKVN
-1494 ELRAQIN
+1494 ELRAKIN
-1501 QDKEATAEERQAA
+1501 QDKEATAEERQVA
-1514 LDKINDLVAKAM
+1514 LDKINEFVNQAM
-1526 TNITNDRTNQ
+1526 TDITNNRTNQ
-1536 QVNDSTNQALD
+1536 QVDDTTSQALD
-1547 DIALVTPDHIV
+1547 SIALVAPEHIV

-1572 KKHEIEQAEHA
+1572 KKQEIEQAEHA

-1592 NQLANNEKRAL
+1592 NQLANNEKLAL
-1603 QNINQAIANN
+1603 QNINQAVTNN

-1619 SNGIATLK
+1619 TNGIATLK
-1627 GVEPHI
+1627 GVQPHI
-1633 VVKPEAQEAIK
+1633 VIKPEAQQAIK
-1644 ASADNQVE
+1644 ASAENQVE
-1652 SIKDTPHATT
+1652 SIKDTPHATV
-1662 DELDEANQQI
+1662 DELDEANQLI
-1672 NDTLKQGQQ
+1672 SDTLKQAQQ
-1681 DIDNTTQD
+1681 EIENTNQD
-1689 AAVND
+1689 AAVTD

-1715 ALDNIDESNNNQ
+1715 ALDSIEENNKNQ

-1741 RNVAIA
+1741 RDVAIDT
-1747 ALNKIVNAIKNDIA
+1747 LNKIVNTIKNDIA

-1766 AEVDQTEAD
+1766 AEVDRTETD
-1775 GNNNIKVILPK
+1775 GNDNIKVILPK

-1794 QSVSAKAEAQNA
+1794 QSVGVKAEAQNA

-1848 NSIDAQNIISKIKP
+1848 DSIDAQNIISKIKP

-1881 INLIKA
+1881 INLSKA
-1887 NNEATDEEQNAAIV
+1887 NNEATDEEQNIAIA
-1901 QVEKELIKAKQQI
+1901 QVEKKLIKAKQQI
-1914 AGAVTNADVAYLLH
+1914 ASAVTNADVAYLLH
-1928 DGKNEIRE
+1928 DEKNEIRE
-1936 IEPVINK
+1936 IEPVINR
-1943 KATAREQLTTLFNDK
+1943 KASAREQLTTLFNDK
-1958 KQAIEANVQ
+1958 KQAIEANIQ

-2004 TLNLQTIHDLDVHP
+2004 SLNLQTIHDLDVHP

-2031 LARVTHLVQN
+2031 LARVTALVQN
-2041 YRKVSDRNKAD
+2041 YRKVSNRNKAD

-2078 AVLKRFNVALGDIEA
+2078 AVLKRFNVALSDIEA

-2125 AKVKALIDQYV
+2125 AKVKVLIDQYV
-2136 ADGNRMVD
+2136 ADGNRMID

-2150 DIKKDTQLIIDE
+2150 DIKQHTQFIVDE
-2162 ILAIKLPAEV
+2162 ILAIKLPAEPTKV
-2172 IKASP
+2172 SP
-2177 KVGQPA
+2177 KVIQPA
-2183 PKVCTPIKKEDK
+2183 PKVCTPIKKE
-2195 QEVRKVVKELPNTGS
+2195 ETHESRKVEKELPNTGS
-2210 EEMDLPLKEL
+2210 EGMDLPLKEF

-2231 RRSKKE
+2231 RRTKNE

>member
-56 SQNTNADTNRDIVND
+56 SPNTNADTNRDIVNG

-87 QALTNHQNVD
+87 QALTNHQNVG
-97 VANQVGPAPIQPSA
+97 VANQVAPAPIQPSTSSA
-111 SPAQNNNNSN
+111 SNNNHSD

-191 SRRAAPTDPNA
+191 SRRAAPADPN
-202 TPADP
+202 
-207 TATPADPTAGNGSA
+207 ATPADPTAGNGSA
-221 PVAITAPYTP
+221 PVAITAPFTP

-244 PNEVLSFDDNN
+244 PNEVLTFDDNN

-313 LGRIRG
+313 LGRIKG

-324 HGDFNGIEKTL
+324 HGG
-335 TVNPNSE
+335 
-342 LIFEFNTMTTKNYQA
+342 
-357 QGNVI
+357 
-362 ALGRIRGND
+362 
-371 TNDHGDFNGIEKTLT
+371 FNGIEKTLT

-599 NVPTPRTVTFNDTLT
+599 NVPTPRTVTFNDILT
-614 YKTYS
+614 YKTYT

-669 NDLKR
+669 NELKR

-699 SLANQMQHTLIRSVD
+699 SLVNQMQHTLIRSVD

-797 DKAAKQREIINH
+797 DKAAKQREIINN

-978 VNAAVAVANTNILNA
+978 INAAVAAANTNILNA

-1096 KTDARNAVNE
+1096 KTDARNAVND

-1191 INQNTNATTEEKQ
+1191 INQNTNATDEEKQ

-1241 NAIQPNIVKKPAA
+1241 NAIQPNIVKKPTA
-1254 LAQTN
+1254 LAQIN
-1259 QHYSAKLV
+1259 QHYNAKLA

-1391 INAIDNVEAEVVIKP
+1391 INAIDNVEAKVVIKP

-1434 EVALQALAKE
+1434 EVALLALAKE

-1472 KIIQPETKIKPAAR
+1472 KIIQPETKVKPAAR

-1558 RAAARDAVKQQYEA
+1558 RATARDAVKQQYEA

-1603 QNINQAIANN
+1603 QNIDQAIANN

-1914 AGAVTNADVAYLLH
+1914 ASAVTNADVAYLLH

-1958 KQAIEANVQ
+1958 KLAIEANVQ

-2004 TLNLQTIHDLDVHP
+2004 SLNLQTIHDLDVHP

-2136 ADGNRMVD
+2136 ADGIRMID

-2150 DIKKDTQLIIDE
+2150 DIKQHTQFIVDE
-2162 ILAIKLPAEV
+2162 ILAIKLPAEATKV
-2172 IKASP
+2172 LP

-2183 PKVCTPIKKEDK
+2183 PKLCTSIKKVDK

-2231 RRSKKE
+2231 RRNKNE

>member
-1 MNLLKKNKYSIRKY
+1 MRN
-15 KVGIFSTLIGTVLL
+15 
-29 LSNPN
+29 
-34 GAQALTTDHNVQG
+34 
-47 GSNQALPGN
+47 
-56 SQNTNADTNRDIVND
+56 
-71 SQNTPNAHA
+71 
-80 TDNTSTN
+80 
-87 QALTNHQNVD
+87 
-97 VANQVGPAPIQPSA
+97 
-111 SPAQNNNNSN
+111 
-121 ANSTAT
+121 
-127 EPAANTNNNLASNNN
+127 
-142 TLNVPN
+142 
-148 NTDNN
+148 
-153 DSARHLTLKE
+153 
-163 IQEDVRHSSD
+163 
-173 KPELVAIAE
+173 
-182 EASNRPKKR
+182 
-191 SRRAAPTDPNA
+191 
-202 TPADP
+202 
-207 TATPADPTAGNGSA
+207 
-221 PVAITAPYTP
+221 
-231 TTDPNA
+231 
-237 NNIGQNA
+237 
-244 PNEVLSFDDNN
+244 
-255 IRPSTNRSVPTVTV
+255 
-269 VDNLPGYT
+269 
-277 LINGGKVGVFS
+277 
-288 HAMVRTSMFDSGDA
+288 
-302 KNYQAQ
+302 
-308 GNVIA
+308 
-313 LGRIRG
+313 
-319 NDTND
+319 
-324 HGDFNGIEKTL
+324 
-335 TVNPNSE
+335 
-342 LIFEFNTMTTKNYQA
+342 
-357 QGNVI
+357 
-362 ALGRIRGND
+362 
-371 TNDHGDFNGIEKTLT
+371 
-386 VNPNSELI
+386 
-394 FEFNTMTTKN
+394 
-404 YQGMTNLIIKNADN
+404 
-418 DTVIG
+418 
-423 EKVVAYGPIWRL
+423 
-435 LKVPENVSHLKI
+435 LKI
-447 QFVPKNDAITDARGI
+447 QFVSKNDAITDARGI
-462 YQLRDGYKY
+462 YQLKDGYKY
-471 YDFVDSIGLHSGS
+471 YSFVDSIGLHSGS

-510 NNGNFGA
+510 NNGNSGA
-517 SFNTDDFVYKIQLP
+517 SLDTDEFVYKIQLP

-538 NSLTKDFPSGNSGVD
+538 NSLTKDFPSNNSGVD
-553 INDMNVTY
+553 VNDMNVTY
-561 DAANRIITIKS
+561 DAANRVITIKS
-572 TGGGTGNS
+572 TGGGTTNS

-614 YKTYS
+614 YKTYT

-625 PAESHTVSTNPYTI
+625 AAESHTVSTNPYTI

-669 NDLKR
+669 NDLKK
-674 RAQTILDE
+674 RAQTILAE

-699 SLANQMQHTLIRSVD
+699 TLTNQMQHTLIRSVD
-714 AENAVNRKV
+714 AENAVNQKA
-723 DDMEDLVN
+723 DQMEDLVN

-752 NEIIGNIG
+752 GNIIGDIG

-790 NAKQAIR
+790 NAKKAIR
-797 DKAAKQREIINH
+797 DKATKQREIINA
-809 TPDATQDEIQDA
+809 TPDATEDEIQDA
-821 LNQLTTDETDAIDN
+821 INQLATDETDAIDN

-855 IGAVAPQVTHKQA
+855 IGAVVPQVTHKKA

-910 EQINQATTNDDVD
+910 EQINQATTNADVD
-923 TAKGDGL
+923 NAKGDGL

-964 PDATQEERQAAIEK
+964 PDATQEERQAAIDK
-978 VNAAVAVANTNILNA
+978 VNAAVTAANTNILNA

-1010 QAIEPATKVK
+1010 QAITPATKVK
-1020 TDAKNAIDQSAE
+1020 TDAKNAIDKSAE
-1032 TQHNA
+1032 TQHNT

-1083 TQNIVV
+1083 MQNIVV

-1096 KTDARNAVNE
+1096 KTDARNTVNE

-1116 ATPGATREEKQEAIN
+1116 ATPGATREEKQEAID
-1131 RVNTLKN
+1131 RVNALKN
-1138 RALNDIGVTSTTAMV
+1138 RALTDIGVTSTTAMV

-1178 GVLTDLATAKKQE
+1178 GVLNDLATAKKQE

-1204 VALNQVDQD
+1204 MALNQVDQD

-1221 NQADTNAEVDQAQQ
+1221 NQADTNTEVDQAQQ
-1235 LGTKAI
+1235 LGAQAI

-1254 LAQTN
+1254 LAQIN
-1259 QHYSAKLV
+1259 QHYNAKLA

-1291 QQAIESIKQAN
+1291 QQAIESVKQAN
-1302 TNAEVDQAA
+1302 TNNEVDQAA
-1311 TVAEN
+1311 TTAEN

-1378 QTNDQVDATTNQA
+1378 QTNDQVDTTTNQA
-1391 INAIDNVEAEVVIKP
+1391 LNAIDNVEAEVVIKP

-1434 EVALQALAKE
+1434 EVASQALAKE

-1472 KIIQPETKIKPAAR
+1472 KIIQPETKVKPAAR

-1494 ELRAQIN
+1494 ELRAKIN
-1501 QDKEATAEERQAA
+1501 QDKEATAEERQVA
-1514 LDKINDLVAKAM
+1514 LDKINEFVNQAM
-1526 TNITNDRTNQ
+1526 TDITNNRTNQ
-1536 QVNDSTNQALD
+1536 QVDDTTSQALD
-1547 DIALVTPDHIV
+1547 SIALVAPEHIV

-1572 KKHEIEQAEHA
+1572 KKQEIEQAEHA

-1592 NQLANNEKRAL
+1592 NQLANNEKLAL
-1603 QNINQAIANN
+1603 QNINQAVTNN

-1619 SNGIATLK
+1619 TNGIATLK
-1627 GVEPHI
+1627 GVQPHI
-1633 VVKPEAQEAIK
+1633 VIKPEAQQAIK
-1644 ASADNQVE
+1644 ASAENQVE
-1652 SIKDTPHATT
+1652 SIKDTPHATV
-1662 DELDEANQQI
+1662 DELDEANQLI
-1672 NDTLKQGQQ
+1672 SDTLKQAQQ
-1681 DIDNTTQD
+1681 EIENTNQD
-1689 AAVND
+1689 AAVTD

-1715 ALDNIDESNNNQ
+1715 ALDSIEENNKNQ

-1741 RNVAIA
+1741 RDVAIDT
-1747 ALNKIVNAIKNDIA
+1747 LNKIVNTIKNDIA

-1766 AEVDQTEAD
+1766 AEVDRTETD
-1775 GNNNIKVILPK
+1775 GNDNIKVILPK

-1794 QSVSAKAEAQNA
+1794 QSVGVKAEAQNA

-1848 NSIDAQNIISKIKP
+1848 DSINAQNIISKIKP

-1887 NNEATDEEQNAAIV
+1887 NNEATDEEQNIAIA

-1914 AGAVTNADVAYLLH
+1914 ASAVTNADVAYLLH
-1928 DGKNEIRE
+1928 DEKNEIRE
-1936 IEPVINK
+1936 IEPVINR
-1943 KATAREQLTTLFNDK
+1943 KASAREQLTTLFNDK
-1958 KQAIEANVQ
+1958 KQAIEANFQ

-2004 TLNLQTIHDLDVHP
+2004 SLNLQTIHDLDVHP

-2031 LARVTHLVQN
+2031 LARVTALVQN

-2136 ADGNRMVD
+2136 ADGNRMID

-2150 DIKKDTQLIIDE
+2150 DIKQHTQFIVDE
-2162 ILAIKLPAEV
+2162 ILAIKLPAEAMKV
-2172 IKASP
+2172 SP
-2177 KVGQPA
+2177 KVIQPA
-2183 PKVCTPIKKEDK
+2183 PKVCTPIKKE
-2195 QEVRKVVKELPNTGS
+2195 ETHESRKVEKELPNTGS
-2210 EEMDLPLKEL
+2210 EGMDLPLKEF

-2231 RRSKKE
+2231 RRTKNE

>member
-34 GAQALTTDHNVQG
+34 GAQALTTDNNVQ
-47 GSNQALPGN
+47 SDTNQATPVN
-56 SQNTNADTNRDIVND
+56 SQDTNVANNRGLAN
-71 SQNTPNAHA
+71 SAQNTPNQSA
-80 TDNTSTN
+80 TTNQSTN
-87 QALTNHQNVD
+87 QALVNHNNGSI
-97 VANQVGPAPIQPSA
+97 ANQATPTSVQSSTPS
-111 SPAQNNNNSN
+111 AQNNNHTDGNTTATETVSN
-121 ANSTAT
+121 AN
-127 EPAANTNNNLASNNN
+127 NKDVVSNNT

-148 NTDNN
+148 KTNENG
-153 DSARHLTLKE
+153 SGGHLTLKE

-182 EASNRPKKR
+182 QASNRPKKR
-191 SRRAAPTDPNA
+191 SRRAAPADPNA

-207 TATPADPTAGNGSA
+207 AAAAAGNGGA

-237 NNIGQNA
+237 NNAGQNA
-244 PNEVLSFDDNN
+244 PNEVLSFDDNG
-255 IRPSTNRSVPTVTV
+255 IRPSTNRSVPSVTV
-269 VDNLPGYT
+269 VDNLPGFT

-313 LGRIRG
+313 LGRIKG

-324 HGDFNGIEKTL
+324 HGDFNGIEK
-335 TVNPNSE
+335 S
-342 LIFEFNTMTTKNYQA
+342 
-357 QGNVI
+357 
-362 ALGRIRGND
+362 
-371 TNDHGDFNGIEKTLT
+371 LT

-404 YQGMTNLIIKNADN
+404 YQGVTNLIIKNADN
-418 DTVIG
+418 DTVIA
-423 EKVVAYGPIWRL
+423 EKSVAYGPIWRL
-435 LKVPENVSHLKI
+435 FKVPENVSHLKI

-517 SFNTDDFVYKIQLP
+517 SFNTDDFVYKVQLP

-538 NSLTKDFPSGNSGVD
+538 NSLTKDFPSSNSGVD
-553 INDMNVTY
+553 MNDFNVTY
-561 DAANRIITIKS
+561 DAANRVITIKS
-572 TGGGTGNS
+572 TGGGSGNS

-614 YKTYS
+614 YKTYT

-699 SLANQMQHTLIRSVD
+699 SLTNQMQHTLIRSVD
-714 AENAVNRKV
+714 AENAVNKKV
-723 DDMEDLVN
+723 DQMEDLVN

-790 NAKQAIR
+790 NAKKAIR
-797 DKAAKQREIINH
+797 DKATKQREIINA
-809 TPDATQDEIQDA
+809 TPDATEDEIQDA
-821 LNQLTTDETDAIDN
+821 LNQLATDETDAIDN

-844 VETAKNNGINT
+844 VEIAKNNGINT
-855 IGAVAPQVTHKQA
+855 IGAVVPQVTHKQA

-910 EQINQATTNDDVD
+910 EQINQATTNADVD
-923 TAKGDGL
+923 NAKGDGL

-964 PDATQEERQAAIEK
+964 PDATQEERQAAIDK
-978 VNAAVAVANTNILNA
+978 VNAAVTAANTNILNA

-1010 QAIEPATKVK
+1010 QAITPATKVK
-1020 TDAKNAIDQSAE
+1020 TDAKNAIDKSAE
-1032 TQHNA
+1032 TQHNT

-1096 KTDARNAVNE
+1096 KTDARNAVND

-1138 RALNDIGVTSTTAMV
+1138 RALTDIGVTSTTAMV

-1178 GVLTDLATAKKQE
+1178 GVLNDLATAKKQE

-1204 VALNQVDQD
+1204 VALNQVDQE

-1254 LAQTN
+1254 LAQIN
-1259 QHYSAKLV
+1259 QHYNAKLA

-1274 ATDDEKNAAIN
+1274 ATNDEKNAAIN

-1371 FNQINQN
+1371 INQINQN
-1378 QTNDQVDATTNQA
+1378 QTNDQVDTTTNQA
-1391 INAIDNVEAEVVIKP
+1391 VNAIDNVEAEVVIKP

-1434 EVALQALAKE
+1434 EVASQALAKE

-1472 KIIQPETKIKPAAR
+1472 KIIQPETKVKPAAR

-1494 ELRAQIN
+1494 ELRAKIN
-1501 QDKEATAEERQAA
+1501 QDKEATAEERQVA
-1514 LDKINDLVAKAM
+1514 LDKINEFVNQAM
-1526 TNITNDRTNQ
+1526 TDITNNRTNQ
-1536 QVNDSTNQALD
+1536 QVDDTTSQALD
-1547 DIALVTPDHIV
+1547 SIALVAPEHIV

-1572 KKHEIEQAEHA
+1572 KKQEIEQAEHA
-1583 TDEEKQVAL
+1583 TDEEKQVVL
-1592 NQLANNEKRAL
+1592 NQLANNEKLAL
-1603 QNINQAIANN
+1603 QNINQAVTNN

-1619 SNGIATLK
+1619 TNGIATLK
-1627 GVEPHI
+1627 GVQPHI
-1633 VVKPEAQEAIK
+1633 VIKPEAQQAIK
-1644 ASADNQVE
+1644 ATAENQVE
-1652 SIKDTPHATT
+1652 SIKDTPHATV
-1662 DELDEANQQI
+1662 DELDEANQLI
-1672 NDTLKQGQQ
+1672 SDTLKQAQQ
-1681 DIDNTTQD
+1681 EIENTNQD
-1689 AAVND
+1689 AAVTD

-1715 ALDNIDESNNNQ
+1715 ALDSIEENNKNQ

-1741 RNVAIA
+1741 RDVAIDT
-1747 ALNKIVNAIKNDIA
+1747 LNKIVNTIKNDIA

-1766 AEVDQTEAD
+1766 AEVDRTETD
-1775 GNNNIKVILPK
+1775 GNDNIKVILPK

-1794 QSVSAKAEAQNA
+1794 QSVGVKAEAQNA

-1848 NSIDAQNIISKIKP
+1848 DSIDAQNIISKIKP

-1887 NNEATDEEQNAAIV
+1887 NNEATDEEQNIAIA

-1914 AGAVTNADVAYLLH
+1914 ASAVTNADVAYLLH
-1928 DGKNEIRE
+1928 DEKNEIRE
-1936 IEPVINK
+1936 IEPVINR
-1943 KATAREQLTTLFNDK
+1943 KASAREQLTTLFNDK
-1958 KQAIEANVQ
+1958 KQAIEANIQ

-2004 TLNLQTIHDLDVHP
+2004 SLNLQTIHDLDVHP

-2031 LARVTHLVQN
+2031 LARVTALVQN
-2041 YRKVSDRNKAD
+2041 YRKVSNRNKAD

-2078 AVLKRFNVALGDIEA
+2078 AVLKRFNVALSDIEA

-2125 AKVKALIDQYV
+2125 AKVKVLIDQYV
-2136 ADGNRMVD
+2136 ADGNRMID

-2150 DIKKDTQLIIDE
+2150 DIKQHTQFIVDE
-2162 ILAIKLPAEV
+2162 ILAIKLPAEATKV
-2172 IKASP
+2172 SP
-2177 KVGQPA
+2177 KEIQPA
-2183 PKVCTPIKKEDK
+2183 PKVCTPIKKE
-2195 QEVRKVVKELPNTGS
+2195 ETHESRKVEKELPNTGS
-2210 EEMDLPLKEL
+2210 EGMDLPLKEF

-2231 RRSKKE
+2231 RRTKNE

>member
-47 GSNQALPGN
+47 GSNQALPSN
-56 SQNTNADTNRDIVND
+56 SPNTNADTNRDIVNG

-87 QALTNHQNVD
+87 QALTNHQNVG
-97 VANQVGPAPIQPSA
+97 VANQVAPAPIQPSTSSA
-111 SPAQNNNNSN
+111 SNNNHSD

-191 SRRAAPTDPNA
+191 SRRAAPADPN
-202 TPADP
+202 
-207 TATPADPTAGNGSA
+207 ATPADPTAGNGSA
-221 PVAITAPYTP
+221 PVAITAPFTP

-244 PNEVLSFDDNN
+244 PNEVLTFDDNN

-313 LGRIRG
+313 LGRIKG

-324 HGDFNGIEKTL
+324 HGG
-335 TVNPNSE
+335 
-342 LIFEFNTMTTKNYQA
+342 
-357 QGNVI
+357 
-362 ALGRIRGND
+362 
-371 TNDHGDFNGIEKTLT
+371 FNGIEKTLT

-599 NVPTPRTVTFNDTLT
+599 NVPTPRTVTFNDILT
-614 YKTYS
+614 YKTYT

-669 NDLKR
+669 NELKR

-699 SLANQMQHTLIRSVD
+699 SLVNQMQHTLIRSVD

-760 DQTTDDGVTRIKD
+760 DQTTDDDVTRIKD

-797 DKAAKQREIINH
+797 DKAAKQREIINN

-978 VNAAVAVANTNILNA
+978 VNAAVAAANTNILNA

-1096 KTDARNAVNE
+1096 KTDARNAVND

-1191 INQNTNATTEEKQ
+1191 INQNTNATDEEKQ

-1241 NAIQPNIVKKPAA
+1241 NAIQPNIVKKPTA
-1254 LAQTN
+1254 LAQIN
-1259 QHYSAKLV
+1259 QHYNAKLA

-1391 INAIDNVEAEVVIKP
+1391 INAIDNVEAKVVIKP

-1434 EVALQALAKE
+1434 EVALLALAKE

-1472 KIIQPETKIKPAAR
+1472 KIIQPETKVKPAAR

-1558 RAAARDAVKQQYEA
+1558 RATARDAVKQQYEA

-1603 QNINQAIANN
+1603 QNIDQAIANN

-1914 AGAVTNADVAYLLH
+1914 ASAVTNADVAYLLH

-1958 KQAIEANVQ
+1958 KLAIEANVQ

-2004 TLNLQTIHDLDVHP
+2004 SLNLQTIHDLDVHP

-2136 ADGNRMVD
+2136 ADGIRMID

-2150 DIKKDTQLIIDE
+2150 DIKQHTQFIVDE
-2162 ILAIKLPAEV
+2162 ILAIKLPAEATKV
-2172 IKASP
+2172 LP

-2183 PKVCTPIKKEDK
+2183 PKLCTSIKKVDK

-2231 RRSKKE
+2231 RRNKNE

>member
-56 SQNTNADTNRDIVND
+56 SPNTNADTNRDIVNG

-87 QALTNHQNVD
+87 QALTNHQNVG
-97 VANQVGPAPIQPSA
+97 VANQVAPAPIQPSTSSA
-111 SPAQNNNNSN
+111 SNNNHSD

-191 SRRAAPTDPNA
+191 SRRAAPADPN
-202 TPADP
+202 
-207 TATPADPTAGNGSA
+207 ATPADPTAGNGSA
-221 PVAITAPYTP
+221 PVAITAPFTP

-244 PNEVLSFDDNN
+244 PNEVLTFDDNN

-313 LGRIRG
+313 LGRIKG

-324 HGDFNGIEKTL
+324 HGG
-335 TVNPNSE
+335 
-342 LIFEFNTMTTKNYQA
+342 
-357 QGNVI
+357 
-362 ALGRIRGND
+362 
-371 TNDHGDFNGIEKTLT
+371 FNGIEKTLT

-599 NVPTPRTVTFNDTLT
+599 NVPTPRTVTFNDILT
-614 YKTYS
+614 YKTYT

-669 NDLKR
+669 NELKR

-699 SLANQMQHTLIRSVD
+699 SLVNQMQHTLIRSVD

-797 DKAAKQREIINH
+797 DKAAKQREIINN

-978 VNAAVAVANTNILNA
+978 VNAAVAAANTNILNA

-1096 KTDARNAVNE
+1096 KTDARNAVND

-1191 INQNTNATTEEKQ
+1191 INQNTNATDEEKQ

-1241 NAIQPNIVKKPAA
+1241 NAIQTNIVKKPTA
-1254 LAQTN
+1254 LAQIN
-1259 QHYSAKLV
+1259 QHYNAKLA

-1391 INAIDNVEAEVVIKP
+1391 INAIDNVEAKVVIKP

-1434 EVALQALAKE
+1434 EVALLALAKE

-1472 KIIQPETKIKPAAR
+1472 KIIQPETKVKPAAR

-1558 RAAARDAVKQQYEA
+1558 RATARDAVKQQYEA

-1603 QNINQAIANN
+1603 QNIDQAIANN

-1914 AGAVTNADVAYLLH
+1914 ASAVTNADVAYLLH

-1958 KQAIEANVQ
+1958 KLAIEANVQ

-2004 TLNLQTIHDLDVHP
+2004 SLNLQTIHDLDVHP

-2136 ADGNRMVD
+2136 ADGIRMID

-2150 DIKKDTQLIIDE
+2150 DIKQHTQFIVDE
-2162 ILAIKLPAEV
+2162 ILAIKLPAEATKV
-2172 IKASP
+2172 LP

-2183 PKVCTPIKKEDK
+2183 PKLCTSIKKVDK

-2231 RRSKKE
+2231 RRNKNE

>member
-56 SQNTNADTNRDIVND
+56 SPNTNADTNRDIVNG

-87 QALTNHQNVD
+87 QALTNHQNVG
-97 VANQVGPAPIQPSA
+97 VANQVAPAPIQPSTSSA
-111 SPAQNNNNSN
+111 SNNNHSD

-191 SRRAAPTDPNA
+191 SRRAAPADPN
-202 TPADP
+202 
-207 TATPADPTAGNGSA
+207 ATPADPTAGNGSA
-221 PVAITAPYTP
+221 PVAITAPFTP

-244 PNEVLSFDDNN
+244 PNEVLTFDDNN

-313 LGRIRG
+313 LGRIKG

-324 HGDFNGIEKTL
+324 HGG
-335 TVNPNSE
+335 
-342 LIFEFNTMTTKNYQA
+342 
-357 QGNVI
+357 
-362 ALGRIRGND
+362 
-371 TNDHGDFNGIEKTLT
+371 FNGIEKTLT

-599 NVPTPRTVTFNDTLT
+599 NVPTPRTVTFNDILT
-614 YKTYS
+614 YKTYT

-669 NDLKR
+669 NELKR

-699 SLANQMQHTLIRSVD
+699 SLVNQMQHTLIRSVD

-797 DKAAKQREIINH
+797 DKAAKQREIINN

-978 VNAAVAVANTNILNA
+978 VNAAVAAANTNILNA

-1096 KTDARNAVNE
+1096 KTDARNAVND

-1191 INQNTNATTEEKQ
+1191 INQNTNATDEEKQ

-1241 NAIQPNIVKKPAA
+1241 NAIQPNIVKKPTA
-1254 LAQTN
+1254 LAQIN
-1259 QHYSAKLV
+1259 QHYNAKLA

-1391 INAIDNVEAEVVIKP
+1391 INAIDSVEAKVVIKP

-1434 EVALQALAKE
+1434 EVALLALAKE

-1472 KIIQPETKIKPAAR
+1472 KIIQPETKVKPAAR

-1501 QDKEATAEERQAA
+1501 QDKEAAAEERQAA

-1558 RAAARDAVKQQYEA
+1558 RATARDAVKQQYEA

-1603 QNINQAIANN
+1603 QNIDQAIANN

-1914 AGAVTNADVAYLLH
+1914 ASAVTNADVAYLLH

-1958 KQAIEANVQ
+1958 KLAIEANVQ

-2004 TLNLQTIHDLDVHP
+2004 SLNLQTIHDLDVHP

-2136 ADGNRMVD
+2136 ADGIRMID

-2150 DIKKDTQLIIDE
+2150 DIKQHTQFIVDE
-2162 ILAIKLPAEV
+2162 ILAIKLPAEATKV
-2172 IKASP
+2172 LP

-2183 PKVCTPIKKEDK
+2183 PKLCTSIKKVDK

-2231 RRSKKE
+2231 RRNKNE

>member
-56 SQNTNADTNRDIVND
+56 SPNTNADTNRDIVNG

-87 QALTNHQNVD
+87 QALTNHQNVG
-97 VANQVGPAPIQPSA
+97 VANQVAPAPIQPSTSSA
-111 SPAQNNNNSN
+111 SNNNHSD

-191 SRRAAPTDPNA
+191 SRRAAPADPN
-202 TPADP
+202 
-207 TATPADPTAGNGSA
+207 ATPADPTAGNGSA
-221 PVAITAPYTP
+221 PVAITAPFTP

-244 PNEVLSFDDNN
+244 PNEVLTFDDNN

-313 LGRIRG
+313 LGRIKG

-324 HGDFNGIEKTL
+324 HGG
-335 TVNPNSE
+335 
-342 LIFEFNTMTTKNYQA
+342 
-357 QGNVI
+357 
-362 ALGRIRGND
+362 
-371 TNDHGDFNGIEKTLT
+371 FNGIEKTLT

-599 NVPTPRTVTFNDTLT
+599 NVPTPRTVTFNDILT
-614 YKTYS
+614 YKTYT

-639 DIIMNKDALQAEVDR
+639 DIIMNKDVLQAEVDR

-669 NDLKR
+669 NELKR

-699 SLANQMQHTLIRSVD
+699 SLVNQMQHTLIRSVD

-782 TATPVVKP
+782 TATPVVKT

-797 DKAAKQREIINH
+797 DKAAKQREIINN

-978 VNAAVAVANTNILNA
+978 VNAAVAAANTNILNA

-1096 KTDARNAVNE
+1096 KTDARNAVND

-1178 GVLTDLATAKKQE
+1178 GVLKDLATAKKQE
-1191 INQNTNATTEEKQ
+1191 INQNTNATDEEKQ

-1241 NAIQPNIVKKPAA
+1241 NAIQPNIVKKPTA
-1254 LAQTN
+1254 LAQIN
-1259 QHYSAKLV
+1259 QHYNAKLA

-1391 INAIDNVEAEVVIKP
+1391 INAIDNVEAKVVIKP

-1434 EVALQALAKE
+1434 EVALLALAKE

-1472 KIIQPETKIKPAAR
+1472 KIIQPETKVKPAAR

-1558 RAAARDAVKQQYEA
+1558 RATARDAVKQQYEA

-1603 QNINQAIANN
+1603 QNIDQAIANN

-1914 AGAVTNADVAYLLH
+1914 ASAVTNADVAYLLH

-1958 KQAIEANVQ
+1958 KLAIEANVQ

-2004 TLNLQTIHDLDVHP
+2004 SLNLQTIHDLDVHP

-2136 ADGNRMVD
+2136 ADGIRMID

-2150 DIKKDTQLIIDE
+2150 DIKQHTQFIVDE
-2162 ILAIKLPAEV
+2162 ILAIKLPAEATKV
-2172 IKASP
+2172 LP

-2183 PKVCTPIKKEDK
+2183 PKLCTSIKKVDK

-2231 RRSKKE
+2231 RRNKNE

>member
-34 GAQALTTDHNVQG
+34 GAQALTTDNNVQ
-47 GSNQALPGN
+47 SDTNQATPVN
-56 SQNTNADTNRDIVND
+56 SQDKDVANNRGLAN
-71 SQNTPNAHA
+71 SAQNTPNQSA
-80 TDNTSTN
+80 TTNQATN
-87 QALTNHQNVD
+87 QALVNHNNGSIV
-97 VANQVGPAPIQPSA
+97 NQATPTSVQSSTPS
-111 SPAQNNNNSN
+111 AQNNNHTDGNTTATETVSN
-121 ANSTAT
+121 AN
-127 EPAANTNNNLASNNN
+127 NNDAVSNNT

-148 NTDNN
+148 KTNENG
-153 DSARHLTLKE
+153 SGGHLTLKE

-182 EASNRPKKR
+182 PASNRPKKR
-191 SRRAAPTDPNA
+191 SRRAAPADPNA

-207 TATPADPTAGNGSA
+207 AAAAAGNGGA

-237 NNIGQNA
+237 NNAGQNA
-244 PNEVLSFDDNN
+244 PNEVLSFDDNG
-255 IRPSTNRSVPTVTV
+255 IRPSTNRSVPSVTV
-269 VDNLPGYT
+269 VDNLPGFT

-288 HAMVRTSMFDSGDA
+288 HAMVRTSMFDSADA

-313 LGRIRG
+313 LGRI
-319 NDTND
+319 
-324 HGDFNGIEKTL
+324 K
-335 TVNPNSE
+335 
-342 LIFEFNTMTTKNYQA
+342 
-357 QGNVI
+357 
-362 ALGRIRGND
+362 GND

-404 YQGMTNLIIKNADN
+404 YQGVTNLIIKNADN
-418 DTVIG
+418 DTVIA
-423 EKVVAYGPIWRL
+423 EKSVAYGPIWRL
-435 LKVPENVSHLKI
+435 FKVPENVSHLKI

-517 SFNTDDFVYKIQLP
+517 SFNTDDFVYQVQLP

-538 NSLTKDFPSGNSGVD
+538 NSLTKDFPSSNSGVD
-553 INDMNVTY
+553 MNDFNVTY
-561 DAANRIITIKS
+561 DAANRVITIKS
-572 TGGGTGNS
+572 TGGGSGNS

-614 YKTYS
+614 YKTYT

-699 SLANQMQHTLIRSVD
+699 SLTNQMQHTLIRSVD
-714 AENAVNRKV
+714 AENAVNKKV
-723 DDMEDLVN
+723 DQMEDLVN

-790 NAKQAIR
+790 NAKKAIR
-797 DKAAKQREIINH
+797 DKATKQREIINA
-809 TPDATQDEIQDA
+809 TPDATEDEIQDA
-821 LNQLTTDETDAIDN
+821 LNQLATDETDAIDN

-855 IGAVAPQVTHKQA
+855 IGAVVPQVTHKKA

-910 EQINQATTNDDVD
+910 EQINQATTNADVD
-923 TAKGDGL
+923 NAKGDGL

-964 PDATQEERQAAIEK
+964 PDATQEERQAAIDK
-978 VNAAVAVANTNILNA
+978 VNAAVTAANTNILNA

-1010 QAIEPATKVK
+1010 QAITPATKVK
-1020 TDAKNAIDQSAE
+1020 TDAKNAIDKSAE
-1032 TQHNA
+1032 TQHNT

-1096 KTDARNAVNE
+1096 KTDARNVVND

-1138 RALNDIGVTSTTAMV
+1138 RALTDIGVTSTTAMV

-1178 GVLTDLATAKKQE
+1178 GVLNDLATAKKQE

-1204 VALNQVDQD
+1204 VALNQVDQE

-1254 LAQTN
+1254 LAQIN
-1259 QHYSAKLV
+1259 QHYNAKLA

-1291 QQAIESIKQAN
+1291 QQAIESVKQAN
-1302 TNAEVDQAA
+1302 TNAEVDQDA

-1378 QTNDQVDATTNQA
+1378 QTNDQVDTTTNQA
-1391 INAIDNVEAEVVIKP
+1391 LNAIDNVEAEVVIKP

-1434 EVALQALAKE
+1434 EVASQALAKE

-1472 KIIQPETKIKPAAR
+1472 KIIQPETKVKPAAR
-1486 EKINQKAN
+1486 EKINQKVN
-1494 ELRAQIN
+1494 ELRAKIN
-1501 QDKEATAEERQAA
+1501 QDKEATAEERQVA
-1514 LDKINDLVAKAM
+1514 LDKINEFVNQAM
-1526 TNITNDRTNQ
+1526 TDITNNRTNQ
-1536 QVNDSTNQALD
+1536 QVDDTTSQALD
-1547 DIALVTPDHIV
+1547 SIALVAPEHIV

-1572 KKHEIEQAEHA
+1572 KKQEIEQAEHA

-1592 NQLANNEKRAL
+1592 NQLANNEKLAL
-1603 QNINQAIANN
+1603 QNINQAVTNN

-1619 SNGIATLK
+1619 TNGIATLK
-1627 GVEPHI
+1627 GVQPHI
-1633 VVKPEAQEAIK
+1633 VIKPEAQQAIK
-1644 ASADNQVE
+1644 ASAENQVE
-1652 SIKDTPHATT
+1652 SIKDTPHATV
-1662 DELDEANQQI
+1662 DELDEANQLI
-1672 NDTLKQGQQ
+1672 SDTLKQAQQ
-1681 DIDNTTQD
+1681 EIENTNQD
-1689 AAVND
+1689 AAVTD

-1715 ALDNIDESNNNQ
+1715 ALDSIEENNKNQ

-1741 RNVAIA
+1741 RDVAIDT
-1747 ALNKIVNAIKNDIA
+1747 LNKIVNTIKNDIA

-1766 AEVDQTEAD
+1766 AEVDRTETD
-1775 GNNNIKVILPK
+1775 GNDNIKVILPK

-1794 QSVSAKAEAQNA
+1794 QSVGVKAEAQNA

-1848 NSIDAQNIISKIKP
+1848 DSIDAQNIISKIKP

-1881 INLIKA
+1881 INLSKA
-1887 NNEATDEEQNAAIV
+1887 NNEATDEEQNIAIA

-1914 AGAVTNADVAYLLH
+1914 ASAVTNADVAYLLH
-1928 DGKNEIRE
+1928 DEKNEIRE
-1936 IEPVINK
+1936 IEPVINR
-1943 KATAREQLTTLFNDK
+1943 KASAREQLTTLFNDK
-1958 KQAIEANVQ
+1958 KQAIEANIQ

-2004 TLNLQTIHDLDVHP
+2004 SLNLQTIHDLDVHP

-2031 LARVTHLVQN
+2031 LARVTALVQN
-2041 YRKVSDRNKAD
+2041 YRKVSNRNKAD

-2078 AVLKRFNVALGDIEA
+2078 AVLKRFNVALSDIEA

-2125 AKVKALIDQYV
+2125 AKVKVLIDQYV
-2136 ADGNRMVD
+2136 ADGNRMID

-2150 DIKKDTQLIIDE
+2150 DIKQHTQFIVDE
-2162 ILAIKLPAEV
+2162 ILAIKLPAEPTKV
-2172 IKASP
+2172 SP
-2177 KVGQPA
+2177 KVIQPA
-2183 PKVCTPIKKEDK
+2183 PKVCTPIKKE
-2195 QEVRKVVKELPNTGS
+2195 ETHESRKVEKELPNTGS
-2210 EEMDLPLKEL
+2210 EGMDLPLKEF

-2231 RRSKKE
+2231 RRTKNE

>member
-34 GAQALTTDHNVQG
+34 GAQALTTDNNVQ
-47 GSNQALPGN
+47 SDTNQATPVN
-56 SQNTNADTNRDIVND
+56 SQDKDVANNRGLAN
-71 SQNTPNAHA
+71 SAQNTPNQSA
-80 TDNTSTN
+80 TTNQATN
-87 QALTNHQNVD
+87 QALVNHNNGSIV
-97 VANQVGPAPIQPSA
+97 NQATPTSVQSSTPS
-111 SPAQNNNNSN
+111 AQNNNHTDGNTTATETVSN
-121 ANSTAT
+121 AN
-127 EPAANTNNNLASNNN
+127 NNDAVSNNT

-148 NTDNN
+148 KTNENG
-153 DSARHLTLKE
+153 SGGHLTLKE

-182 EASNRPKKR
+182 PASNRPKKR
-191 SRRAAPTDPNA
+191 SRRAAPADPNA

-207 TATPADPTAGNGSA
+207 AAAAAGNGGA

-237 NNIGQNA
+237 NNAGQNA
-244 PNEVLSFDDNN
+244 PNEVLSFDDNG
-255 IRPSTNRSVPTVTV
+255 IRPSTNRSVPSVTV
-269 VDNLPGYT
+269 VDNLPGFT

-288 HAMVRTSMFDSGDA
+288 HAMVRTSMFDSADA

-313 LGRIRG
+313 LGRI
-319 NDTND
+319 
-324 HGDFNGIEKTL
+324 K
-335 TVNPNSE
+335 
-342 LIFEFNTMTTKNYQA
+342 
-357 QGNVI
+357 
-362 ALGRIRGND
+362 GND

-404 YQGMTNLIIKNADN
+404 YQGVTNLIIKNADN
-418 DTVIG
+418 DTVIA
-423 EKVVAYGPIWRL
+423 EKSVAYGPIWRL
-435 LKVPENVSHLKI
+435 FKVPENVSHLKI

-517 SFNTDDFVYKIQLP
+517 SFNTDDFVYQVQLP

-538 NSLTKDFPSGNSGVD
+538 NSLTKDFPSSNSGVD
-553 INDMNVTY
+553 MNDFNVTY
-561 DAANRIITIKS
+561 DAANRVITIKS
-572 TGGGTGNS
+572 TGGGSGNS

-614 YKTYS
+614 YKTYT

-699 SLANQMQHTLIRSVD
+699 SLTNQMQHTLIRSVD
-714 AENAVNRKV
+714 AENAVNKKV
-723 DDMEDLVN
+723 DQMEDLVN

-790 NAKQAIR
+790 NAKKAIR
-797 DKAAKQREIINH
+797 DKATKQREIINA
-809 TPDATQDEIQDA
+809 TPDATEDEIQDA
-821 LNQLTTDETDAIDN
+821 LNQLATDETDAIDN

-855 IGAVAPQVTHKQA
+855 IGAVVPQVTHKQA

-910 EQINQATTNDDVD
+910 EQINQATTNADVD
-923 TAKGDGL
+923 NAKGDGL

-964 PDATQEERQAAIEK
+964 PDATQEERQAEIDK
-978 VNAAVAVANTNILNA
+978 VNAAVTAANTNILNA

-1010 QAIEPATKVK
+1010 QAITPATKVK
-1020 TDAKNAIDQSAE
+1020 TDAKNAIDKSAE
-1032 TQHNA
+1032 TQHNT

-1096 KTDARNAVNE
+1096 KTDARNVVND

-1138 RALNDIGVTSTTAMV
+1138 RALTDIGVTSTTAMV

-1178 GVLTDLATAKKQE
+1178 GVLNDLATAKKQE

-1204 VALNQVDQD
+1204 VALNQVDQE

-1254 LAQTN
+1254 LAQIN
-1259 QHYSAKLV
+1259 QHYNAKLA

-1274 ATDDEKNAAIN
+1274 ATNDEKNAAIN

-1391 INAIDNVEAEVVIKP
+1391 VNAIDNVEAEVVIKP

-1434 EVALQALAKE
+1434 EVASQALAKE

-1472 KIIQPETKIKPAAR
+1472 KIIQPETKVKPAAR

-1494 ELRAQIN
+1494 ELRAKIN
-1501 QDKEATAEERQAA
+1501 QDKEATAEERQVA
-1514 LDKINDLVAKAM
+1514 LDKINEFVNQAM
-1526 TNITNDRTNQ
+1526 TDITNNRTNQ
-1536 QVNDSTNQALD
+1536 QVDDTTSQALD
-1547 DIALVTPDHIV
+1547 SIALVTPDHIV

-1572 KKHEIEQAEHA
+1572 KKREIEQAEHA

-1603 QNINQAIANN
+1603 QNIDQAIANN

-1619 SNGIATLK
+1619 TNGIATLK
-1627 GVEPHI
+1627 GVQPHI
-1633 VVKPEAQEAIK
+1633 VIKPEAQQAIK
-1644 ASADNQVE
+1644 ASAENQVE
-1652 SIKDTPHATT
+1652 SIKDTPHATV
-1662 DELDEANQQI
+1662 DELDEANQLI
-1672 NDTLKQGQQ
+1672 SDTLKQAQQ
-1681 DIDNTTQD
+1681 EIENTNQD
-1689 AAVND
+1689 AAVTD

-1715 ALDNIDESNNNQ
+1715 ALDSIEENNKNQ

-1741 RNVAIA
+1741 RDVAIDT
-1747 ALNKIVNAIKNDIA
+1747 LNKIVNTIKNDIA

-1766 AEVDQTEAD
+1766 AEVDRTETD
-1775 GNNNIKVILPK
+1775 GNDNIKVILPK

-1794 QSVSAKAEAQNA
+1794 QSVGVKAEAQNA

-1848 NSIDAQNIISKIKP
+1848 DSINAQNIISKIKP

-1887 NNEATDEEQNAAIV
+1887 NNEATDEEQNIAIA

-1914 AGAVTNADVAYLLH
+1914 ASAVTNADVAYLLH
-1928 DGKNEIRE
+1928 DEKNEIRE
-1936 IEPVINK
+1936 IEPVINR
-1943 KATAREQLTTLFNDK
+1943 KASAREQLTTLFNDK
-1958 KQAIEANVQ
+1958 KQAIEANIQ

-2004 TLNLQTIHDLDVHP
+2004 SLNLQTIHDLDVHP

-2031 LARVTHLVQN
+2031 LARVTALVQN
-2041 YRKVSDRNKAD
+2041 YRKVSNRNKAD

-2078 AVLKRFNVALGDIEA
+2078 AVLKRFNVALSDIEA

-2125 AKVKALIDQYV
+2125 AKVKVLIDQYV
-2136 ADGNRMVD
+2136 ADGNRMID

-2150 DIKKDTQLIIDE
+2150 DIKQHTQFIVDE
-2162 ILAIKLPAEV
+2162 ILAIKLPAEATKV
-2172 IKASP
+2172 SP
-2177 KVGQPA
+2177 KEIQPA
-2183 PKVCTPIKKEDK
+2183 PKVCTPIKKE
-2195 QEVRKVVKELPNTGS
+2195 ETHESRKVEKELPNTGS
-2210 EEMDLPLKEL
+2210 EGMDLPLKEF

-2231 RRSKKE
+2231 RRTKNE

>member
-34 GAQALTTDHNVQG
+34 GAQALTTDNNVQ
-47 GSNQALPGN
+47 SDTNQATPVN
-56 SQNTNADTNRDIVND
+56 SQDTNVANNRGLAN
-71 SQNTPNAHA
+71 SAQNTPNQSA
-80 TDNTSTN
+80 TTNQSTN
-87 QALTNHQNVD
+87 QALVNHNNGSI
-97 VANQVGPAPIQPSA
+97 ANQATPTSVQSSTPS
-111 SPAQNNNNSN
+111 AQNNNHTDGNTTATETVSN
-121 ANSTAT
+121 AN
-127 EPAANTNNNLASNNN
+127 NKDVVSNNT

-148 NTDNN
+148 KTNENG
-153 DSARHLTLKE
+153 SGGHLTLKE

-182 EASNRPKKR
+182 QASNRPKKR
-191 SRRAAPTDPNA
+191 SRRAAPADPNA

-207 TATPADPTAGNGSA
+207 AAAAAGNGGA

-237 NNIGQNA
+237 NNAGQNA
-244 PNEVLSFDDNN
+244 PNEVLSFDDNG
-255 IRPSTNRSVPTVTV
+255 IRPSTNRSVPSVTV
-269 VDNLPGYT
+269 VDNLPGFT

-313 LGRIRG
+313 LGRIKG

-324 HGDFNGIEKTL
+324 HGDFNGIEK
-335 TVNPNSE
+335 S
-342 LIFEFNTMTTKNYQA
+342 
-357 QGNVI
+357 
-362 ALGRIRGND
+362 
-371 TNDHGDFNGIEKTLT
+371 LT

-404 YQGMTNLIIKNADN
+404 YQGVTNLIIKNADN
-418 DTVIG
+418 DTVIA
-423 EKVVAYGPIWRL
+423 EKSVAYGPIWRL
-435 LKVPENVSHLKI
+435 FKVPENVSHLKI

-517 SFNTDDFVYKIQLP
+517 SFNTDDFVYKVQLP

-538 NSLTKDFPSGNSGVD
+538 NSLTKDFPSSNSGVD
-553 INDMNVTY
+553 MNDFNVTY
-561 DAANRIITIKS
+561 DAANRVITIKS
-572 TGGGTGNS
+572 TGGGSGNS

-614 YKTYS
+614 YKTYT

-699 SLANQMQHTLIRSVD
+699 SLTNQMQHTLIRSVD
-714 AENAVNRKV
+714 AENAVNKKV
-723 DDMEDLVN
+723 DQMEDLVN

-790 NAKQAIR
+790 NAKKAIR
-797 DKAAKQREIINH
+797 DKATKQREIINA
-809 TPDATQDEIQDA
+809 TPDATEDEIQDA
-821 LNQLTTDETDAIDN
+821 LNQLATDETDAIDN

-844 VETAKNNGINT
+844 VEIAKNNGINT
-855 IGAVAPQVTHKQA
+855 IGAVVPQVTHKQA

-910 EQINQATTNDDVD
+910 EQINQATTNADVD
-923 TAKGDGL
+923 NAKGDGL

-964 PDATQEERQAAIEK
+964 PDATQEERQAAIDK
-978 VNAAVAVANTNILNA
+978 VNAAVTAANTNILNA

-1010 QAIEPATKVK
+1010 QAITPATKVK
-1020 TDAKNAIDQSAE
+1020 TDAKNAIDKSAE
-1032 TQHNA
+1032 TQHNT

-1096 KTDARNAVNE
+1096 KTDARNAVND

-1138 RALNDIGVTSTTAMV
+1138 RALTDIGVTSTTAMV

-1178 GVLTDLATAKKQE
+1178 GVLNDLATAKKQE

-1204 VALNQVDQD
+1204 VALNQVDQE

-1254 LAQTN
+1254 LAQIN
-1259 QHYSAKLV
+1259 QHYNAKLA

-1274 ATDDEKNAAIN
+1274 ATNDEKNAAIN

-1371 FNQINQN
+1371 INQINQN
-1378 QTNDQVDATTNQA
+1378 QTNDQVDTTTNQA
-1391 INAIDNVEAEVVIKP
+1391 VNAIDNVEAEVVIKP

-1434 EVALQALAKE
+1434 EVASQALAKE

-1472 KIIQPETKIKPAAR
+1472 KIIQPETKVKPAAR

-1494 ELRAQIN
+1494 ELRAKIN
-1501 QDKEATAEERQAA
+1501 QDKEATAEERQVA
-1514 LDKINDLVAKAM
+1514 LDKINEFVNQAM
-1526 TNITNDRTNQ
+1526 TDITNNRTNQ
-1536 QVNDSTNQALD
+1536 QVDDTTSQALD
-1547 DIALVTPDHIV
+1547 SIALVAPEHIV

-1572 KKHEIEQAEHA
+1572 KKQEIEQAEHA

-1592 NQLANNEKRAL
+1592 NQLANNEKLAL
-1603 QNINQAIANN
+1603 QNINQAVTNN

-1619 SNGIATLK
+1619 TNGIATLK
-1627 GVEPHI
+1627 GVQPHI
-1633 VVKPEAQEAIK
+1633 VIKPEAQQAIK
-1644 ASADNQVE
+1644 ATAENQVE
-1652 SIKDTPHATT
+1652 SIKDTPHATV
-1662 DELDEANQQI
+1662 DELDEANQLI
-1672 NDTLKQGQQ
+1672 SDTLKQAQQ
-1681 DIDNTTQD
+1681 EIENTNQD
-1689 AAVND
+1689 AAVTD

-1715 ALDNIDESNNNQ
+1715 ALDSIEENNKNQ

-1741 RNVAIA
+1741 RDVAIDT
-1747 ALNKIVNAIKNDIA
+1747 LNKIVNTIKNDIA

-1766 AEVDQTEAD
+1766 AEVDRTETD
-1775 GNNNIKVILPK
+1775 GNDNIKVILPK

-1794 QSVSAKAEAQNA
+1794 QSVGVKAEAQNA

-1848 NSIDAQNIISKIKP
+1848 DSIDAQNIISKIKP

-1887 NNEATDEEQNAAIV
+1887 NNEATDEEQNIAIA

-1914 AGAVTNADVAYLLH
+1914 ASAVTNADVAYLLH
-1928 DGKNEIRE
+1928 DEKNDIRE
-1936 IEPVINK
+1936 IEPVINR
-1943 KATAREQLTTLFNDK
+1943 KASAREQLTTLFNDK
-1958 KQAIEANVQ
+1958 KQAIEANIQ

-2004 TLNLQTIHDLDVHP
+2004 SLNLQTIHDLDVHP

-2031 LARVTHLVQN
+2031 LARVTALVQN
-2041 YRKVSDRNKAD
+2041 YRKVSNRNKAD

-2078 AVLKRFNVALGDIEA
+2078 AVLKRFNVALSDIEA

-2125 AKVKALIDQYV
+2125 AKVKVLIDQYV
-2136 ADGNRMVD
+2136 ADGNRMID

-2150 DIKKDTQLIIDE
+2150 DIKQHTQFIVDE
-2162 ILAIKLPAEV
+2162 ILAIKLPAEATKV
-2172 IKASP
+2172 SP
-2177 KVGQPA
+2177 KEIQPA
-2183 PKVCTPIKKEDK
+2183 PKVCTPIKKE
-2195 QEVRKVVKELPNTGS
+2195 ETHESRKVEKELPNTGS
-2210 EEMDLPLKEL
+2210 EGMDLPLKEF

-2231 RRSKKE
+2231 RRTKNE

>member
-56 SQNTNADTNRDIVND
+56 SPNTNADTNRDIVNG

-87 QALTNHQNVD
+87 QALTNHQNVG
-97 VANQVGPAPIQPSA
+97 VANQVAPAPIQPSTSSA
-111 SPAQNNNNSN
+111 SNNNHSD

-191 SRRAAPTDPNA
+191 SRRAAPADPN
-202 TPADP
+202 
-207 TATPADPTAGNGSA
+207 ATPADPTAGNGSA
-221 PVAITAPYTP
+221 PVAITAPFTP

-244 PNEVLSFDDNN
+244 PNEVLTFDDNN

-313 LGRIRG
+313 LGRIKG

-324 HGDFNGIEKTL
+324 HGG
-335 TVNPNSE
+335 
-342 LIFEFNTMTTKNYQA
+342 
-357 QGNVI
+357 
-362 ALGRIRGND
+362 
-371 TNDHGDFNGIEKTLT
+371 FNGIEKTLT

-599 NVPTPRTVTFNDTLT
+599 NVPTPRTVTFNDILT
-614 YKTYS
+614 YKTYT

-669 NDLKR
+669 NELKR

-699 SLANQMQHTLIRSVD
+699 SLVNQMQHTLIRSVD

-797 DKAAKQREIINH
+797 DKAAKQREIINN

-978 VNAAVAVANTNILNA
+978 VNAAVAAANTNILNA

-1096 KTDARNAVNE
+1096 KTDARNAVND

-1191 INQNTNATTEEKQ
+1191 INQNTNATDEEKQ

-1241 NAIQPNIVKKPAA
+1241 NAIQPNIVKKPTA
-1254 LAQTN
+1254 LAQIN
-1259 QHYSAKLV
+1259 QHYNAKLA

-1378 QTNDQVDATTNQA
+1378 QTNDQVDATTNHA
-1391 INAIDNVEAEVVIKP
+1391 INAIDNVEAKVVIKP

-1434 EVALQALAKE
+1434 EVALLALAKE

-1472 KIIQPETKIKPAAR
+1472 KIIQPETKVKPAAR

-1558 RAAARDAVKQQYEA
+1558 RATARDAVKQQYEA

-1603 QNINQAIANN
+1603 QNIDQAIANN

-1914 AGAVTNADVAYLLH
+1914 ASAVTNADVAYLLH

-1958 KQAIEANVQ
+1958 KLAIEANVQ

-2004 TLNLQTIHDLDVHP
+2004 SLNLQTIHDLDVHP

-2136 ADGNRMVD
+2136 ADGIRMID

-2150 DIKKDTQLIIDE
+2150 DIKQHTQFIVDE
-2162 ILAIKLPAEV
+2162 ILAIKLPAEATKV
-2172 IKASP
+2172 LP

-2183 PKVCTPIKKEDK
+2183 PKLCTSIKKVDK

-2231 RRSKKE
+2231 RCNKNE

>member
-319 NDTND
+319 NDT
-324 HGDFNGIEKTL
+324 
-335 TVNPNSE
+335 
-342 LIFEFNTMTTKNYQA
+342 
-357 QGNVI
+357 
-362 ALGRIRGND
+362 ND

-835 VTNATTNAD
+835 VTNAITNAD

>member
-34 GAQALTTDHNVQG
+34 GAQALTTDNNVQ
-47 GSNQALPGN
+47 SDTNQATPVN
-56 SQNTNADTNRDIVND
+56 SQDTNVANNRGLAN
-71 SQNTPNAHA
+71 SAQNTPNQSA
-80 TDNTSTN
+80 TTNQSTN
-87 QALTNHQNVD
+87 QALVNHNNGSI
-97 VANQVGPAPIQPSA
+97 ANQATPTSVQSSTPS
-111 SPAQNNNNSN
+111 AQNNNHTDGNTTATETVSN
-121 ANSTAT
+121 AN
-127 EPAANTNNNLASNNN
+127 NKDVVSNNT

-148 NTDNN
+148 KTNENG
-153 DSARHLTLKE
+153 SGGHLTLKE

-182 EASNRPKKR
+182 QASNRPKKR
-191 SRRAAPTDPNA
+191 SRRAAPADPNA

-207 TATPADPTAGNGSA
+207 AAAAAGNGGA

-237 NNIGQNA
+237 NNAGQNA
-244 PNEVLSFDDNN
+244 PNEVLSFDDNG
-255 IRPSTNRSVPTVTV
+255 IRPSTNRSVPSVTV
-269 VDNLPGYT
+269 VDNLPGFT

-313 LGRIRG
+313 LGRIKG

-324 HGDFNGIEKTL
+324 HGDFNGIEK
-335 TVNPNSE
+335 S
-342 LIFEFNTMTTKNYQA
+342 
-357 QGNVI
+357 
-362 ALGRIRGND
+362 
-371 TNDHGDFNGIEKTLT
+371 LT

-404 YQGMTNLIIKNADN
+404 YQGVTNLIIKNADN
-418 DTVIG
+418 DTVIA
-423 EKVVAYGPIWRL
+423 EKSVAYGPIWRL
-435 LKVPENVSHLKI
+435 FKVPENVSHLKI

-517 SFNTDDFVYKIQLP
+517 SFNTDDFVYKVQLP

-538 NSLTKDFPSGNSGVD
+538 NSLTKDFPSSNSGVD
-553 INDMNVTY
+553 MNDFNVTY
-561 DAANRIITIKS
+561 DAANRVITIKS
-572 TGGGTGNS
+572 TGGGSGNS

-614 YKTYS
+614 YKTYT

-699 SLANQMQHTLIRSVD
+699 SLTNQMQHTLIRSVD
-714 AENAVNRKV
+714 AENAVNKKV
-723 DDMEDLVN
+723 DQMEDLVN

-790 NAKQAIR
+790 NAKKAIR
-797 DKAAKQREIINH
+797 DKATKQREIINA
-809 TPDATQDEIQDA
+809 TPDATEDEIQDA
-821 LNQLTTDETDAIDN
+821 LNQLATDETDAIDN

-844 VETAKNNGINT
+844 VEIAKNNGINT
-855 IGAVAPQVTHKQA
+855 IGAVVPQVTHKQA

-910 EQINQATTNDDVD
+910 EQINQATTNADVD
-923 TAKGDGL
+923 NAKGDGL

-964 PDATQEERQAAIEK
+964 PDATQEERQAAIDK
-978 VNAAVAVANTNILNA
+978 VNAAVTAANTNILNA

-1010 QAIEPATKVK
+1010 QAITPATKVK
-1020 TDAKNAIDQSAE
+1020 TDAKNAIDKSAE
-1032 TQHNA
+1032 TQHNT

-1096 KTDARNAVNE
+1096 KTDARNAVND

-1138 RALNDIGVTSTTAMV
+1138 RALTDIGVTSTTAMV

-1178 GVLTDLATAKKQE
+1178 GVLNDLATAKNQE

-1204 VALNQVDQD
+1204 VALNQVDQE

-1254 LAQTN
+1254 LAQIN
-1259 QHYSAKLV
+1259 QHYNAKLA

-1274 ATDDEKNAAIN
+1274 ATNDEKNAAIN

-1371 FNQINQN
+1371 INQINQN
-1378 QTNDQVDATTNQA
+1378 QTNDQVDTTTNQA
-1391 INAIDNVEAEVVIKP
+1391 VNAIDNVEAEVVIKP

-1434 EVALQALAKE
+1434 EVASQALAKE

-1472 KIIQPETKIKPAAR
+1472 KIIQPETKVKPAAR

-1494 ELRAQIN
+1494 ELRAKIN
-1501 QDKEATAEERQAA
+1501 QDKEATAEERQVA
-1514 LDKINDLVAKAM
+1514 LDKINEFVNQAM
-1526 TNITNDRTNQ
+1526 TDITNNRTNQ
-1536 QVNDSTNQALD
+1536 QVDDTTSQALD
-1547 DIALVTPDHIV
+1547 SIALVAPEHIV

-1572 KKHEIEQAEHA
+1572 KKQEIEQAEHA

-1592 NQLANNEKRAL
+1592 NQLANNEKLAL
-1603 QNINQAIANN
+1603 QNINQAVTNN

-1619 SNGIATLK
+1619 TNGIATLK
-1627 GVEPHI
+1627 GVQPHI
-1633 VVKPEAQEAIK
+1633 VIKPEAQQAIK
-1644 ASADNQVE
+1644 ATAENQVE
-1652 SIKDTPHATT
+1652 SIKDTPHATV
-1662 DELDEANQQI
+1662 DELDEANQLI
-1672 NDTLKQGQQ
+1672 SDTLKQAQQ
-1681 DIDNTTQD
+1681 EIENTNQD
-1689 AAVND
+1689 AAVTD

-1715 ALDNIDESNNNQ
+1715 ALDSIEENNKNQ

-1741 RNVAIA
+1741 RDVAIDT
-1747 ALNKIVNAIKNDIA
+1747 LNKIVNTIKNDIA

-1766 AEVDQTEAD
+1766 AEVDRTETD
-1775 GNNNIKVILPK
+1775 GNDNIKVILPK

-1794 QSVSAKAEAQNA
+1794 QSVGVKAEAQNA

-1848 NSIDAQNIISKIKP
+1848 DSIDAQNIISKIKP

-1887 NNEATDEEQNAAIV
+1887 NNEATDEEQNIAIA

-1914 AGAVTNADVAYLLH
+1914 ASAVTNADVAYLLH
-1928 DGKNEIRE
+1928 DEKNEIRE
-1936 IEPVINK
+1936 IEPVINR
-1943 KATAREQLTTLFNDK
+1943 KASAREQLTTLFNDK
-1958 KQAIEANVQ
+1958 KQAIEANIQ

-2004 TLNLQTIHDLDVHP
+2004 SLNLQTIHDLDVHP

-2031 LARVTHLVQN
+2031 LARVTALVQN
-2041 YRKVSDRNKAD
+2041 YRKVSNRNKAD

-2078 AVLKRFNVALGDIEA
+2078 AVLKRFNVALSDIEA

-2125 AKVKALIDQYV
+2125 AKVKVLIDQYV
-2136 ADGNRMVD
+2136 ADGNRMID

-2150 DIKKDTQLIIDE
+2150 DIKQHTQFIVDE
-2162 ILAIKLPAEV
+2162 ILAIKLPAEATKV
-2172 IKASP
+2172 SP
-2177 KVGQPA
+2177 KEIQPA
-2183 PKVCTPIKKEDK
+2183 PKVCTPIKKE
-2195 QEVRKVVKELPNTGS
+2195 ETHESRKVEKELPNTGS
-2210 EEMDLPLKEL
+2210 EGMDLPLKEF

-2231 RRSKKE
+2231 RRTKNE

>member
-34 GAQALTTDHNVQG
+34 GAQALTTDNNVQ
-47 GSNQALPGN
+47 SDTNQATPVN
-56 SQNTNADTNRDIVND
+56 SQDTNVANNRGLAN
-71 SQNTPNAHA
+71 SAQNTPNQSA
-80 TDNTSTN
+80 TTNQSTN
-87 QALTNHQNVD
+87 QALVNHNNGSI
-97 VANQVGPAPIQPSA
+97 ANQATPAPIQPSA
-111 SPAQNNNNSN
+111 SPTQNNNHSD

-127 EPAANTNNNLASNNN
+127 ETVSNANNNDVVSNNT

-148 NTDNN
+148 RTNENG
-153 DSARHLTLKE
+153 SGGHLTLKE

-182 EASNRPKKR
+182 QASNRPKKR
-191 SRRAAPTDPNA
+191 SRRAAPADPNA

-207 TATPADPTAGNGSA
+207 AAAAANGTVPAGN
-221 PVAITAPYTP
+221 TAPYTP

-237 NNIGQNA
+237 NNAGQNA
-244 PNEVLSFDDNN
+244 PNEVLSFDDNG
-255 IRPSTNRSVPTVTV
+255 IRPSTNRSVPTVNV
-269 VDNLPGYT
+269 VNNLPGFT

-288 HAMVRTSMFDSGDA
+288 HAMVRTSMFDSGDN

-313 LGRIRG
+313 LGRIHG
-319 NDTND
+319 TDTND

-342 LIFEFNTMTTKNYQA
+342 LIFEFNTMSTKNG
-357 QGNVI
+357 QGATNV
-362 ALGRIRGND
+362 
-371 TNDHGDFNGIEKTLT
+371 
-386 VNPNSELI
+386 
-394 FEFNTMTTKN
+394 
-404 YQGMTNLIIKNADN
+404 IIKNADTN
-418 DTVIG
+418 DTIA
-423 EKVVAYGPIWRL
+423 EKTVEGGPTLRL
-435 LKVPENVSHLKI
+435 FKVPDNVRNLKI

-462 YQLRDGYKY
+462 YQLKDGYKY
-471 YDFVDSIGLHSGS
+471 YSFVDSIGLHSGS
-484 HVYVERRTMEPTATN
+484 HVYVERRTMDPTATN

-510 NNGNFGA
+510 NNGNSGA
-517 SFNTDDFVYKIQLP
+517 SLDTNDFVYQVQLP

-538 NSLTKDFPSGNSGVD
+538 NSLTKDFPSNNSGVD
-553 INDMNVTY
+553 VNDMNVTY
-561 DAANRIITIKS
+561 DAANRVITIKS
-572 TGGGTGNS
+572 TGGGTANS

-590 DLKYKLRVN
+590 DLRYKLRVN
-599 NVPTPRTVTFNDTLT
+599 NVPTPRTVTFNETLT
-614 YKTYS
+614 YKTYT

-625 PAESHTVSTNPYTI
+625 AAESHTVSTNPYTI

-669 NDLKR
+669 NGLKR

-699 SLANQMQHTLIRSVD
+699 SLTNQMQHTLIRSVD
-714 AENAVNRKV
+714 AENAVNKKV
-723 DDMEDLVN
+723 DQMEDLVN

-790 NAKQAIR
+790 NAKKAIR
-797 DKAAKQREIINH
+797 DKATKQRAIINA
-809 TPDATQDEIQDA
+809 TPDATEDEIQDA
-821 LNQLTTDETDAIDN
+821 LNQLATDETDAIDN
-835 VTNATTNAD
+835 VTNATTNTD

-855 IGAVAPQVTHKQA
+855 IGAVVPQVTHKKA

-910 EQINQATTNDDVD
+910 EQINQATTNADVD
-923 TAKGDGL
+923 NAKGDGL

-964 PDATQEERQAAIEK
+964 PDATQEERQAAIDK
-978 VNAAVAVANTNILNA
+978 VNAAVTAANTNILNA

-1010 QAIEPATKVK
+1010 QAITPATKVK
-1020 TDAKNAIDQSAE
+1020 TDAKNAIDKSAE
-1032 TQHNA
+1032 TQHNT

-1096 KTDARNAVNE
+1096 KTDARNAVND

-1138 RALNDIGVTSTTAMV
+1138 RALTDIGVTSTTAMV

-1204 VALNQVDQD
+1204 VALNQVDQE

-1254 LAQTN
+1254 LAQIN
-1259 QHYSAKLV
+1259 QHYNTKLA
-1267 EINATPD
+1267 EINVTPD
-1274 ATDDEKNAAIN
+1274 ATNDEKNAAIN

-1391 INAIDNVEAEVVIKP
+1391 VNAIDNVEAEVVIKP

-1434 EVALQALAKE
+1434 EVASQALTKE

-1472 KIIQPETKIKPAAR
+1472 KIIQPETKVKPAAR

-1494 ELRAQIN
+1494 ELRAKIN
-1501 QDKEATAEERQAA
+1501 QDKEATAEERQVA
-1514 LDKINDLVAKAM
+1514 LDKINEFVNQAM
-1526 TNITNDRTNQ
+1526 TDITNNRTNQ
-1536 QVNDSTNQALD
+1536 QVDDTTSQALD
-1547 DIALVTPDHIV
+1547 SIALVTPEHIV
-1558 RAAARDAVKQQYEA
+1558 RAGARDAVKQQYEA
-1572 KKHEIEQAEHA
+1572 KKQEIEQAEHA

-1592 NQLANNEKRAL
+1592 NQLANNEKLAL
-1603 QNINQAIANN
+1603 QNINQAVTNN

-1619 SNGIATLK
+1619 TNGIATLK
-1627 GVEPHI
+1627 GVQPHI
-1633 VVKPEAQEAIK
+1633 VIKPEAQQAIK
-1644 ASADNQVE
+1644 ASAENQVE
-1652 SIKDTPHATT
+1652 LIKDTPHATV
-1662 DELDEANQQI
+1662 DELDEANQLI
-1672 NDTLKQGQQ
+1672 SDTLKKAQQ

-1715 ALDNIDESNNNQ
+1715 ALYNIDESNNNQ

-1741 RNVAIA
+1741 RNVAIDT
-1747 ALNKIVNAIKNDIA
+1747 LNKIVNAIKNDIA

-1839 ADKTAQVNQ
+1839 ADKTVQVNQ

-1887 NNEATDEEQNAAIV
+1887 NNEATDEEQNAAIA

-1914 AGAVTNADVAYLLH
+1914 ASAVTNADVAYLLH

-1936 IEPVINK
+1936 IEPVINR
-1943 KATAREQLTTLFNDK
+1943 KASAREQLTTLLNDK
-1958 KQAIEANVQ
+1958 KQAIEANIQ

-2004 TLNLQTIHDLDVHP
+2004 SLNLQTIHDLDVHP

-2113 AKFKAIATPEQL
+2113 AKFKAIATAEQL

-2136 ADGNRMVD
+2136 TDGNRMID

-2150 DIKKDTQLIIDE
+2150 DIKQHTQFIVDE
-2162 ILAIKLPAEV
+2162 ILAIKLPAEATKV
-2172 IKASP
+2172 SP
-2177 KVGQPA
+2177 KVIQSA
-2183 PKVCTPIKKEDK
+2183 PKVCTPIKKE
-2195 QEVRKVVKELPNTGS
+2195 ETHESRKVEKELPNTGS
-2210 EEMDLPLKEL
+2210 EGMDLPLKEF

-2231 RRSKKE
+2231 RRTKNE

>member
-15 KVGIFSTLIGTVLL
+15 KVGIFSALIGTVLL

-34 GAQALTTDHNVQG
+34 GAQALTTDNNVQ
-47 GSNQALPGN
+47 SDTNQATPVN
-56 SQNTNADTNRDIVND
+56 SQDTNVANNRGLAN
-71 SQNTPNAHA
+71 SAQNTPNQSA
-80 TDNTSTN
+80 TTNQSTN
-87 QALTNHQNVD
+87 QALVNHNNGSI
-97 VANQVGPAPIQPSA
+97 ANQATPAPIQPSA
-111 SPAQNNNNSN
+111 SPAQNNNHSD

-127 EPAANTNNNLASNNN
+127 ETVSNANNNDVVSNNT

-148 NTDNN
+148 RTNENG
-153 DSARHLTLKE
+153 SGGHLTLKE

-182 EASNRPKKR
+182 QASNRPKKR
-191 SRRAAPTDPNA
+191 SRRAAPA
-202 TPADP
+202 
-207 TATPADPTAGNGSA
+207 
-221 PVAITAPYTP
+221 
-231 TTDPNA
+231 DPNA
-237 NNIGQNA
+237 NNAGQNA
-244 PNEVLSFDDNN
+244 PNEVLSFDDNG
-255 IRPSTNRSVPTVTV
+255 IRPSTNRSVPSVTV
-269 VDNLPGYT
+269 VDNLPGFT

-313 LGRIRG
+313 LGRIKG

-324 HGDFNGIEKTL
+324 HGDFNGIEK
-335 TVNPNSE
+335 S
-342 LIFEFNTMTTKNYQA
+342 
-357 QGNVI
+357 
-362 ALGRIRGND
+362 
-371 TNDHGDFNGIEKTLT
+371 LT

-404 YQGMTNLIIKNADN
+404 YQGVTNLIIKNADN
-418 DTVIG
+418 DTVIA
-423 EKVVAYGPIWRL
+423 EKSVAYGPIWRL
-435 LKVPENVSHLKI
+435 FKVPDNVSHLKI

-517 SFNTDDFVYKIQLP
+517 SFNTDDFVYKVQLP

-538 NSLTKDFPSGNSGVD
+538 NSLTKDFPSSNSGVD
-553 INDMNVTY
+553 MNDFNVTY
-561 DAANRIITIKS
+561 DAANRVITIKS
-572 TGGGTGNS
+572 TGGGSGNS

-614 YKTYS
+614 YKTYT

-669 NDLKR
+669 NGLKR

-699 SLANQMQHTLIRSVD
+699 SLTNQMQHTLIRSVD
-714 AENAVNRKV
+714 AENAVNKKV
-723 DDMEDLVN
+723 DQMEDLVN

-752 NEIIGNIG
+752 NEIIGDIG
-760 DQTTDDGVTRIKD
+760 DQTTDAGVTRIKD

-790 NAKQAIR
+790 NAKKAIR
-797 DKAAKQREIINH
+797 DKATKQREIINA
-809 TPDATQDEIQDA
+809 TPDATEDEIQDA
-821 LNQLTTDETDAIDN
+821 INQLATDETDAIDN

-855 IGAVAPQVTHKQA
+855 IGAVVPQVTHKKA

-891 QEEKNAALNE
+891 QEEKDAALNE

-910 EQINQATTNDDVD
+910 EQINQATTNADVD
-923 TAKGDGL
+923 NAKGDGL

-964 PDATQEERQAAIEK
+964 PDATQEERQAAIDK
-978 VNAAVAVANTNILNA
+978 VNAAVTAANTNILNA
-993 NTNAD
+993 NTNAN

-1010 QAIEPATKVK
+1010 QAITPATKVK
-1020 TDAKNAIDQSAE
+1020 TDAKNAIDKSAE
-1032 TQHNA
+1032 TQHNT
-1037 IFNNNDATLEEQQA
+1037 IFNNDATLEEQQA

-1096 KTDARNAVNE
+1096 KTDARNAVND

-1138 RALNDIGVTSTTAMV
+1138 RALTDIGVTSTTAMV

-1178 GVLTDLATAKKQE
+1178 GVLNDLATAKKQE

-1204 VALNQVDQD
+1204 VALNQVDQE

-1254 LAQTN
+1254 LAQIN
-1259 QHYSAKLV
+1259 QHYNAKLA

-1274 ATDDEKNAAIN
+1274 ATNDEKNAAIN

-1391 INAIDNVEAEVVIKP
+1391 VNAIDNVEAEVVIKP

-1434 EVALQALAKE
+1434 EVASQALTKE

-1472 KIIQPETKIKPAAR
+1472 KIIQPETKVKPAAR

-1494 ELRAQIN
+1494 ELRAKIN
-1501 QDKEATAEERQAA
+1501 QDKEATAEERQVA
-1514 LDKINDLVAKAM
+1514 LDKINEFVNQAM
-1526 TNITNDRTNQ
+1526 TDITNNRTNQ
-1536 QVNDSTNQALD
+1536 QVDDTTSQALD
-1547 DIALVTPDHIV
+1547 SIALVTPEHIV
-1558 RAAARDAVKQQYEA
+1558 RAGARGAVKQQYEA
-1572 KKHEIEQAEHA
+1572 KKQEIEQAEHA

-1592 NQLANNEKRAL
+1592 NQLANNEKLAL
-1603 QNINQAIANN
+1603 QNINQAVTNN

-1619 SNGIATLK
+1619 TNGIATLK
-1627 GVEPHI
+1627 GVQPHI
-1633 VVKPEAQEAIK
+1633 VIKPEEQQAIK
-1644 ASADNQVE
+1644 ASAENQVE
-1652 SIKDTPHATT
+1652 SIKDTPHATV
-1662 DELDEANQQI
+1662 DELDEANQLI
-1672 NDTLKQGQQ
+1672 SDTLKKAQQ
-1681 DIDNTTQD
+1681 EIENTNQD
-1689 AAVND
+1689 AAVTD

-1715 ALDNIDESNNNQ
+1715 ALDSIEENNKNQ

-1741 RNVAIA
+1741 RDVAIDT
-1747 ALNKIVNAIKNDIA
+1747 LNKIVNTIKKNIA

-1766 AEVDQTEAD
+1766 AEVDRTETD
-1775 GNNNIKVILPK
+1775 GNDNIKVILPK

-1794 QSVSAKAEAQNA
+1794 QSVGVKAEAQNA

-1848 NSIDAQNIISKIKP
+1848 DSINAQNIISKIKP

-1887 NNEATDEEQNAAIV
+1887 NNEATDEEQNAAIA

-1914 AGAVTNADVAYLLH
+1914 ASAVTNADVAYLLH
-1928 DGKNEIRE
+1928 DEKNEIRE
-1936 IEPVINK
+1936 IEPVINR
-1943 KATAREQLTTLFNDK
+1943 KASAREQLTTLFNDK
-1958 KQAIEANVQ
+1958 KQAIEANIQ

-2004 TLNLQTIHDLDVHP
+2004 SLNLQTIHDLDVHP

-2031 LARVTHLVQN
+2031 LARVTALVQN

-2078 AVLKRFNVALGDIEA
+2078 AVLKRFNVALSDIEA

-2125 AKVKALIDQYV
+2125 AKVKVLIDQYV
-2136 ADGNRMVD
+2136 ADGNRMID

-2150 DIKKDTQLIIDE
+2150 DIKQHTQFIVDE
-2162 ILAIKLPAEV
+2162 ILAIKLPAEATKV
-2172 IKASP
+2172 SP
-2177 KVGQPA
+2177 KVIQSA
-2183 PKVCTPIKKEDK
+2183 PKVCTPIIKE
-2195 QEVRKVVKELPNTGS
+2195 ETHESRKVEKELPNTGS
-2210 EEMDLPLKEL
+2210 EGMDLPLKEF

-2231 RRSKKE
+2231 RRTKNE

>member
-34 GAQALTTDHNVQG
+34 GAQALTTDNNVQ
-47 GSNQALPGN
+47 SDTNQATPVN
-56 SQNTNADTNRDIVND
+56 SQDKDVANNRGLAN
-71 SQNTPNAHA
+71 SAQNTPNQSA
-80 TDNTSTN
+80 TTNQATN
-87 QALTNHQNVD
+87 QALVNHNNGSIV
-97 VANQVGPAPIQPSA
+97 NQATPTSVQSSTPS
-111 SPAQNNNNSN
+111 AQNNNHTDGNTTATETVSN
-121 ANSTAT
+121 AN
-127 EPAANTNNNLASNNN
+127 NNDAVSNNT

-148 NTDNN
+148 KTNENG
-153 DSARHLTLKE
+153 SGGHLTLKE

-182 EASNRPKKR
+182 PASNRPKKR
-191 SRRAAPTDPNA
+191 SRRAAPADPNA

-207 TATPADPTAGNGSA
+207 AAAAAGNGGA

-237 NNIGQNA
+237 NNAGQNA
-244 PNEVLSFDDNN
+244 PNEVLSFDDNG
-255 IRPSTNRSVPTVTV
+255 IRPSTNRSVPSVTV
-269 VDNLPGYT
+269 VDNLPGFT

-288 HAMVRTSMFDSGDA
+288 HAMVRTSMFDSADA

-313 LGRIRG
+313 LGRI
-319 NDTND
+319 
-324 HGDFNGIEKTL
+324 K
-335 TVNPNSE
+335 
-342 LIFEFNTMTTKNYQA
+342 
-357 QGNVI
+357 
-362 ALGRIRGND
+362 GND

-404 YQGMTNLIIKNADN
+404 YQGVTNLIIKNADN
-418 DTVIG
+418 DTVIA
-423 EKVVAYGPIWRL
+423 EKSVAYGPIWRL
-435 LKVPENVSHLKI
+435 FKVPENVSHLKI

-517 SFNTDDFVYKIQLP
+517 SFNTDDFVYQVQLP

-538 NSLTKDFPSGNSGVD
+538 NSLTKDFPSSNSGVD
-553 INDMNVTY
+553 MNDFNVTY
-561 DAANRIITIKS
+561 DAANRVITIKS
-572 TGGGTGNS
+572 TGGGSGNS

-614 YKTYS
+614 YKTYT

-699 SLANQMQHTLIRSVD
+699 SLTNQMQHTLIRSVD
-714 AENAVNRKV
+714 AENAVNKKV
-723 DDMEDLVN
+723 DQMEDLVN

-790 NAKQAIR
+790 NAKKAIR
-797 DKAAKQREIINH
+797 DKATKQREIINA
-809 TPDATQDEIQDA
+809 TPDATEDEIQDA
-821 LNQLTTDETDAIDN
+821 LNQLATDETDAIDN

-855 IGAVAPQVTHKQA
+855 IGAVVPQVTHKQA

-910 EQINQATTNDDVD
+910 EQINQATTNADVD
-923 TAKGDGL
+923 NAKGDGL

-964 PDATQEERQAAIEK
+964 PDATQEERQAAIDK
-978 VNAAVAVANTNILNA
+978 VNAAVTAANTNILNA

-1010 QAIEPATKVK
+1010 QAITPATKVK
-1020 TDAKNAIDQSAE
+1020 TDAKNAIDKSAE
-1032 TQHNA
+1032 TQHNT

-1096 KTDARNAVNE
+1096 KTDARNVVND

-1138 RALNDIGVTSTTAMV
+1138 RALTDIGVTSTTAMV

-1178 GVLTDLATAKKQE
+1178 GVLNDLATAKKQE

-1204 VALNQVDQD
+1204 VALNQVDQE

-1254 LAQTN
+1254 LAQIN
-1259 QHYSAKLV
+1259 QHYNAKLA

-1291 QQAIESIKQAN
+1291 QQAIESVKQAN

-1391 INAIDNVEAEVVIKP
+1391 VNAIDNVEAEVVIKP

-1434 EVALQALAKE
+1434 EVASQALAKE

-1472 KIIQPETKIKPAAR
+1472 KIIQPETKVKPAAR
-1486 EKINQKAN
+1486 EKINQKVN
-1494 ELRAQIN
+1494 ELRAKIN
-1501 QDKEATAEERQAA
+1501 QDKEATAEERQVA
-1514 LDKINDLVAKAM
+1514 LDKINEFVNQAM
-1526 TNITNDRTNQ
+1526 TDITNNRTNQ
-1536 QVNDSTNQALD
+1536 QVDDTTSQALD
-1547 DIALVTPDHIV
+1547 SIALVTPDHIV

-1572 KKHEIEQAEHA
+1572 KKREIEQAEHA

-1603 QNINQAIANN
+1603 QNIDQAIANN

-1619 SNGIATLK
+1619 TNGIATLK
-1627 GVEPHI
+1627 GVQPHI
-1633 VVKPEAQEAIK
+1633 VIKPEAQQAIK
-1644 ASADNQVE
+1644 ASAENQVE
-1652 SIKDTPHATT
+1652 SIKDTPHATV
-1662 DELDEANQQI
+1662 DELDEANQLI
-1672 NDTLKQGQQ
+1672 SDTLKQAQQ
-1681 DIDNTTQD
+1681 EIENTNQD
-1689 AAVND
+1689 AAVTD

-1715 ALDNIDESNNNQ
+1715 ALDSIEENNKNQ

-1741 RNVAIA
+1741 RDVAIDT
-1747 ALNKIVNAIKNDIA
+1747 LNKIVNTIKNDIA

-1766 AEVDQTEAD
+1766 AEVDRTETD
-1775 GNNNIKVILPK
+1775 GNDNIKVILPK

-1794 QSVSAKAEAQNA
+1794 QSVGVKAEAQNA

-1848 NSIDAQNIISKIKP
+1848 DSINAQNIISKIKP

-1887 NNEATDEEQNAAIV
+1887 NNEATDEEQNIAIA

-1914 AGAVTNADVAYLLH
+1914 ASAVTNADVAYLLH
-1928 DGKNEIRE
+1928 DEKNEIRE
-1936 IEPVINK
+1936 IEPVINR
-1943 KATAREQLTTLFNDK
+1943 KASAREQLTTLFNDK
-1958 KQAIEANVQ
+1958 KQAIEANIQ

-2004 TLNLQTIHDLDVHP
+2004 SLNLQTIHDLDVHP

-2031 LARVTHLVQN
+2031 LARVTALVQN
-2041 YRKVSDRNKAD
+2041 YRKVSNRNKAD

-2078 AVLKRFNVALGDIEA
+2078 AVLKRFNVALSDIEA

-2125 AKVKALIDQYV
+2125 AKVKVLIDQYV
-2136 ADGNRMVD
+2136 ADGNRMID

-2150 DIKKDTQLIIDE
+2150 DIKQHTQFIVDE
-2162 ILAIKLPAEV
+2162 ILAIKLPAEATKV
-2172 IKASP
+2172 SP
-2177 KVGQPA
+2177 KEIQPA
-2183 PKVCTPIKKEDK
+2183 PKVCTPIKKE
-2195 QEVRKVVKELPNTGS
+2195 ETHESRKVEKELPNTGS
-2210 EEMDLPLKEL
+2210 EGMDLPLKEF

-2231 RRSKKE
+2231 RRTKNE

>member
-56 SQNTNADTNRDIVND
+56 SPNTNADTNRDIVNG

-87 QALTNHQNVD
+87 QALTNHQNVG
-97 VANQVGPAPIQPSA
+97 VANQVAPAPIQPSTSSA
-111 SPAQNNNNSN
+111 SNNNHSD

-191 SRRAAPTDPNA
+191 SRRAAPADPN
-202 TPADP
+202 
-207 TATPADPTAGNGSA
+207 ATPADPTAGNGSA
-221 PVAITAPYTP
+221 PVAITAPFTP

-244 PNEVLSFDDNN
+244 PNEVLTFDDNN

-313 LGRIRG
+313 LGRIKG

-324 HGDFNGIEKTL
+324 HGG
-335 TVNPNSE
+335 
-342 LIFEFNTMTTKNYQA
+342 
-357 QGNVI
+357 
-362 ALGRIRGND
+362 
-371 TNDHGDFNGIEKTLT
+371 FNGIEKTLT

-599 NVPTPRTVTFNDTLT
+599 NVPTPRTVTFNDILT
-614 YKTYS
+614 YKTYT

-669 NDLKR
+669 NELKR

-699 SLANQMQHTLIRSVD
+699 SLVNQMQHTLIRSVD

-797 DKAAKQREIINH
+797 DKAAKQREIINN

-978 VNAAVAVANTNILNA
+978 VNAAVAAANTNILNA

-1096 KTDARNAVNE
+1096 KTDARNAVND

-1191 INQNTNATTEEKQ
+1191 INQNTNATDEEKQ

-1241 NAIQPNIVKKPAA
+1241 NAIQPNIVKKPTA
-1254 LAQTN
+1254 LAQIN
-1259 QHYSAKLV
+1259 QHYNAKLA

-1391 INAIDNVEAEVVIKP
+1391 INAIDNVEAKVVIKP

-1434 EVALQALAKE
+1434 EVALLALAKE

-1472 KIIQPETKIKPAAR
+1472 KIIQPETKVKPAAR

-1501 QDKEATAEERQAA
+1501 QDKEAAAEERQAA

-1558 RAAARDAVKQQYEA
+1558 RATARDAVKQQYEA

-1603 QNINQAIANN
+1603 QNIDQAIANN

-1914 AGAVTNADVAYLLH
+1914 ASAVTNADVAYLLH

-1943 KATAREQLTTLFNDK
+1943 KATAREQLTTLFDDK
-1958 KQAIEANVQ
+1958 KLAIEANVQ

-2004 TLNLQTIHDLDVHP
+2004 SLNLQTIHDLDVHP

-2136 ADGNRMVD
+2136 ADGIRMID

-2150 DIKKDTQLIIDE
+2150 DIKQHTQFIVDE
-2162 ILAIKLPAEV
+2162 ILAIKLPAEATKV
-2172 IKASP
+2172 LP

-2183 PKVCTPIKKEDK
+2183 PKLCTSIKKVDK

-2231 RRSKKE
+2231 RRNKNE

>member
-34 GAQALTTDHNVQG
+34 GAQALTTDNNVQ
-47 GSNQALPGN
+47 SDTNQATPVN
-56 SQNTNADTNRDIVND
+56 SQDTNVANNRGLAN
-71 SQNTPNAHA
+71 SAQNTPNQSA
-80 TDNTSTN
+80 TTNQSTN
-87 QALTNHQNVD
+87 QALVNHNNGSI
-97 VANQVGPAPIQPSA
+97 ANQATPTSVQSSTPSV
-111 SPAQNNNNSN
+111 QNNNHTDGNTTATETVSN
-121 ANSTAT
+121 AN
-127 EPAANTNNNLASNNN
+127 NNDVVSNNT

-148 NTDNN
+148 KTNENG
-153 DSARHLTLKE
+153 SGGHLTLKE

-182 EASNRPKKR
+182 QASNRPKKR
-191 SRRAAPTDPNA
+191 SRRAAPADPNA

-207 TATPADPTAGNGSA
+207 AAAAAGNGGA

-237 NNIGQNA
+237 NNAGQNA
-244 PNEVLSFDDNN
+244 PNEVLSFDDNG
-255 IRPSTNRSVPTVTV
+255 IRPSTNRSVPSVTV
-269 VDNLPGYT
+269 VDNLPGFT
-277 LINGGKVGVFS
+277 LINGGKVGVLS
-288 HAMVRTSMFDSGDA
+288 HAMVRTSMFEAGS
-302 KNYQAQ
+302 NRTYQAQ
-308 GNVIA
+308 GNVLA
-313 LGRIRG
+313 LGRISG
-319 NDTND
+319 TDASN

-342 LIFEFNTMTTKNYQA
+342 LIFEFNTMPTKNG
-357 QGNVI
+357 QGATNV
-362 ALGRIRGND
+362 
-371 TNDHGDFNGIEKTLT
+371 
-386 VNPNSELI
+386 
-394 FEFNTMTTKN
+394 
-404 YQGMTNLIIKNADN
+404 IIKNGVTN
-418 DTVIG
+418 DTIA
-423 EKVVAYGPIWRL
+423 EKTIEDGPTLRL
-435 LKVPENVSHLKI
+435 FKVPDNVNNLKI

-462 YQLRDGYKY
+462 YQLKDGYKY

-510 NNGNFGA
+510 NNGNSGA
-517 SFNTDDFVYKIQLP
+517 SLDTDEFVYKIQLP

-538 NSLTKDFPSGNSGVD
+538 NSLTKDFPSNNSGVD
-553 INDMNVTY
+553 VNDMNVTY
-561 DAANRIITIKS
+561 DVANRVITIKS
-572 TGGGTGNS
+572 TGGGTTNS

-614 YKTYS
+614 YKTYT

-625 PAESHTVSTNPYTI
+625 AAEGHTVSTNPYTI

-669 NDLKR
+669 NDLKK
-674 RAQTILDE
+674 RAQTILAE

-699 SLANQMQHTLIRSVD
+699 SLTNQMQHTLIRSVD
-714 AENAVNRKV
+714 AENAVNQKA
-723 DDMEDLVN
+723 DQMEDLVN

-752 NEIIGNIG
+752 GNIIGDIG

-790 NAKQAIR
+790 NAKKAIR
-797 DKAAKQREIINH
+797 DKATKQREIINA
-809 TPDATQDEIQDA
+809 TPDATEDEIQDA
-821 LNQLTTDETDAIDN
+821 LNQLATDETDAIDN

-855 IGAVAPQVTHKQA
+855 IGAVVPQVTHKQA

-910 EQINQATTNDDVD
+910 EQINQATTNADVD
-923 TAKGDGL
+923 NAKGDGL

-964 PDATQEERQAAIEK
+964 PDATQEERQAAIDK
-978 VNAAVAVANTNILNA
+978 VNAAVTAANTNILNA

-998 VEQVKTNAIQGI
+998 VEQVKTNAIQRI
-1010 QAIEPATKVK
+1010 QAITPATKVK
-1020 TDAKNAIDQSAE
+1020 TDAKNAIDKSAE
-1032 TQHNA
+1032 TQHNT

-1096 KTDARNAVNE
+1096 KTDARNAVND

-1116 ATPGATREEKQEAIN
+1116 ATPGATREEKQEAID

-1138 RALNDIGVTSTTAMV
+1138 RALTDIGVTSTTAMV

-1178 GVLTDLATAKKQE
+1178 GVLNDLATAKKQE
-1191 INQNTNATTEEKQ
+1191 ITQNTNATTEEKQ
-1204 VALNQVDQD
+1204 VALNQVDQE

-1254 LAQTN
+1254 LAQIN
-1259 QHYSAKLV
+1259 QHYNAKLA

-1274 ATDDEKNAAIN
+1274 ATNDEKNAAIN

-1302 TNAEVDQAA
+1302 TNAEVDQAT

-1434 EVALQALAKE
+1434 EVASQALAKE

-1472 KIIQPETKIKPAAR
+1472 KIIQPETKVKPAAR

-1494 ELRAQIN
+1494 ELRAKIN
-1501 QDKEATAEERQAA
+1501 QDKEATAEERQVA
-1514 LDKINDLVAKAM
+1514 LDKINEFVNQAM
-1526 TNITNDRTNQ
+1526 TDITNNRTNQ
-1536 QVNDSTNQALD
+1536 QVDDTTSQALD
-1547 DIALVTPDHIV
+1547 SIALVTPEHIV
-1558 RAAARDAVKQQYEA
+1558 RAGARDAVKQQYEA
-1572 KKHEIEQAEHA
+1572 KKQEIEQAEHA

-1592 NQLANNEKRAL
+1592 NQLANNEKLAL
-1603 QNINQAIANN
+1603 QNINQAVTNN

-1619 SNGIATLK
+1619 TNGIATLK
-1627 GVEPHI
+1627 GVQPHI
-1633 VVKPEAQEAIK
+1633 VIKPEAQQAIK
-1644 ASADNQVE
+1644 ASAENQVE
-1652 SIKDTPHATT
+1652 SIKDTPHATV
-1662 DELDEANQQI
+1662 DELDEANQLI
-1672 NDTLKQGQQ
+1672 SDTLKQAQQ
-1681 DIDNTTQD
+1681 EIENTNQD
-1689 AAVND
+1689 AAVTD

-1715 ALDNIDESNNNQ
+1715 ALDSIEENNKNQ

-1741 RNVAIA
+1741 RDVAIDT
-1747 ALNKIVNAIKNDIA
+1747 LNKIVNTIKNDIA

-1766 AEVDQTEAD
+1766 AEVDRTETD
-1775 GNNNIKVILPK
+1775 GNDNIKVILPK

-1794 QSVSAKAEAQNA
+1794 QSVGVKAEAQNA

-1848 NSIDAQNIISKIKP
+1848 DSINAQNIISKIKP

-1887 NNEATDEEQNAAIV
+1887 NNEATDEEQNAAIA

-1914 AGAVTNADVAYLLH
+1914 ASAVTNADVAYLLH
-1928 DGKNEIRE
+1928 DEKNEIRE
-1936 IEPVINK
+1936 IEPVINR
-1943 KATAREQLTTLFNDK
+1943 KASAREQLTTLFNDK
-1958 KQAIEANVQ
+1958 KQAIEANIQ

-2004 TLNLQTIHDLDVHP
+2004 SLNLQTIHDLDVHP

-2031 LARVTHLVQN
+2031 LARVTALVQN

-2125 AKVKALIDQYV
+2125 AKVKVLIDQYV
-2136 ADGNRMVD
+2136 ADGNIMID

-2150 DIKKDTQLIIDE
+2150 DIKQHTQFIVDE
-2162 ILAIKLPAEV
+2162 ILAIKLPAEATKV
-2172 IKASP
+2172 SP
-2177 KVGQPA
+2177 KVIQSA
-2183 PKVCTPIKKEDK
+2183 PKVCTPIKKEATHK
-2195 QEVRKVVKELPNTGS
+2195 PRKVDKELPNTGS
-2210 EEMDLPLKEL
+2210 EGMDLPLKEF

-2231 RRSKKE
+2231 RRTKNE

>member
-34 GAQALTTDHNVQG
+34 GAQALTTDNNVQ
-47 GSNQALPGN
+47 SDTNQATPVN
-56 SQNTNADTNRDIVND
+56 SQDKDVANNRGLAN
-71 SQNTPNAHA
+71 SAQNTPNQSA
-80 TDNTSTN
+80 TTNQATN
-87 QALTNHQNVD
+87 QALVNHNNGSIV
-97 VANQVGPAPIQPSA
+97 NQATPTSVQSSTPS
-111 SPAQNNNNSN
+111 AQNNNHTDGNTTATETVSN
-121 ANSTAT
+121 AN
-127 EPAANTNNNLASNNN
+127 NNDVASNNT

-148 NTDNN
+148 KTNENG
-153 DSARHLTLKE
+153 SGGHLTLKE

-182 EASNRPKKR
+182 PASNRPKKR
-191 SRRAAPTDPNA
+191 SRRAAPADPNA

-207 TATPADPTAGNGSA
+207 GAAAAGNGGA

-237 NNIGQNA
+237 NNAGQNA
-244 PNEVLSFDDNN
+244 PNEVLSFDDNS
-255 IRPSTNRSVPTVTV
+255 IRPSTNRSVPSVTV
-269 VDNLPGYT
+269 VDNLPGFT
-277 LINGGKVGVFS
+277 LINGGKVGVLS
-288 HAMVRTSMFDSGDA
+288 HAMVRTSMFEAGS
-302 KNYQAQ
+302 NRTYQAQ
-308 GNVIA
+308 GNVLA
-313 LGRIRG
+313 LGRISG
-319 NDTND
+319 TDASN
-324 HGDFNGIEKTL
+324 HGDFNGIEKSL

-342 LIFEFNTMTTKNYQA
+342 LIFEFNTMPTKNG
-357 QGNVI
+357 QGATNV
-362 ALGRIRGND
+362 
-371 TNDHGDFNGIEKTLT
+371 
-386 VNPNSELI
+386 
-394 FEFNTMTTKN
+394 
-404 YQGMTNLIIKNADN
+404 IIKNADTN
-418 DTVIG
+418 DTIA
-423 EKVVAYGPIWRL
+423 EKTVEGGPTLRL
-435 LKVPENVSHLKI
+435 FKVPDNVRNLKI

-462 YQLRDGYKY
+462 YQLKDGYKY
-471 YDFVDSIGLHSGS
+471 YSFVDSIGLHSGS

-510 NNGNFGA
+510 NNGNSGA
-517 SFNTDDFVYKIQLP
+517 SLDTDEFVYKIQLP

-538 NSLTKDFPSGNSGVD
+538 NSLTKDFPSNNSGVD
-553 INDMNVTY
+553 VNDMNVTY
-561 DAANRIITIKS
+561 DAANRVITIKS
-572 TGGGTGNS
+572 TGGGTTNS

-614 YKTYS
+614 YKTYT

-625 PAESHTVSTNPYTI
+625 AAESHTVSTNPYTI

-669 NDLKR
+669 NDLKK
-674 RAQTILDE
+674 RAQTILAE

-699 SLANQMQHTLIRSVD
+699 TLTNQMQHTLIRSVD
-714 AENAVNRKV
+714 AENAVNQKA
-723 DDMEDLVN
+723 DQMEDLVN

-752 NEIIGNIG
+752 GNIIGDIG

-790 NAKQAIR
+790 NAKKAIR
-797 DKAAKQREIINH
+797 DKATKQREIINA
-809 TPDATQDEIQDA
+809 TPDATEDEIQDA
-821 LNQLTTDETDAIDN
+821 INQLATDETDAIDN

-855 IGAVAPQVTHKQA
+855 IGSVVPQVTHKQA

-910 EQINQATTNDDVD
+910 EQINQATTNADVD
-923 TAKGDGL
+923 NAKGDGL

-964 PDATQEERQAAIEK
+964 PDATQEERQAAIDK
-978 VNAAVAVANTNILNA
+978 VNAAVTAANTNILNA
-993 NTNAD
+993 NTNAE

-1010 QAIEPATKVK
+1010 QAITPATKVK
-1020 TDAKNAIDQSAE
+1020 TDAKNAIDKSAE
-1032 TQHNA
+1032 TQHNT

-1096 KTDARNAVNE
+1096 KTDARNVVND

-1138 RALNDIGVTSTTAMV
+1138 RALTDIGVTSTTAMV

-1178 GVLTDLATAKKQE
+1178 GVLNDLATAKKQE

-1204 VALNQVDQD
+1204 VALNQVDQE

-1254 LAQTN
+1254 LAQIN
-1259 QHYSAKLV
+1259 QHYNAKLA

-1274 ATDDEKNAAIN
+1274 ATNDEKNAAIN

-1378 QTNDQVDATTNQA
+1378 QTNDQVDTTTNQA
-1391 INAIDNVEAEVVIKP
+1391 LNAIDNVEAEVVIKP

-1434 EVALQALAKE
+1434 EVASQALAKE

-1472 KIIQPETKIKPAAR
+1472 KIIQPETKVKPAAR

-1494 ELRAQIN
+1494 ELRAKIN
-1501 QDKEATAEERQAA
+1501 QDKEATAEERQVA
-1514 LDKINDLVAKAM
+1514 LDKINEFVNQAM
-1526 TNITNDRTNQ
+1526 TDITNNRTNQ
-1536 QVNDSTNQALD
+1536 QVDDTTSQALD
-1547 DIALVTPDHIV
+1547 SIALVAPEHIV

-1572 KKHEIEQAEHA
+1572 KKQEIEQAEHA

-1592 NQLANNEKRAL
+1592 NQLANNKKLAL
-1603 QNINQAIANN
+1603 QNINQAVTNN

-1619 SNGIATLK
+1619 TNGIATLK
-1627 GVEPHI
+1627 GVQPHI
-1633 VVKPEAQEAIK
+1633 VIKPEAQQAIK
-1644 ASADNQVE
+1644 ASAENQVE
-1652 SIKDTPHATT
+1652 SIKDTPHATV
-1662 DELDEANQQI
+1662 DELDEANQLI
-1672 NDTLKQGQQ
+1672 SDTLKQAQQ
-1681 DIDNTTQD
+1681 EIENTNQD
-1689 AAVND
+1689 AAVTD

-1715 ALDNIDESNNNQ
+1715 ALDSIEENNKNQ

-1741 RNVAIA
+1741 RDVAIDT
-1747 ALNKIVNAIKNDIA
+1747 LNKIVNTIKNDIA

-1766 AEVDQTEAD
+1766 AEVDRTETD
-1775 GNNNIKVILPK
+1775 GNDNIKVILPK

-1794 QSVSAKAEAQNA
+1794 QSVGVKAEAQNA

-1848 NSIDAQNIISKIKP
+1848 DSIDAQNIISKIKP

-1887 NNEATDEEQNAAIV
+1887 NNEATDEEQNIAIA

-1914 AGAVTNADVAYLLH
+1914 ASAVTNADVAYLLH
-1928 DGKNEIRE
+1928 DEKNEIRE
-1936 IEPVINK
+1936 IEPVISR
-1943 KATAREQLTTLFNDK
+1943 KASAREQLTTLFNDK
-1958 KQAIEANVQ
+1958 KQAIEANIQ

-2004 TLNLQTIHDLDVHP
+2004 SLNLQTIHDLDVHP

-2031 LARVTHLVQN
+2031 LARVTALVQN

-2078 AVLKRFNVALGDIEA
+2078 AVLKRFNVALSDIEA

-2125 AKVKALIDQYV
+2125 AKVKVLIDQYV
-2136 ADGNRMVD
+2136 ADGNRMID

-2150 DIKKDTQLIIDE
+2150 DIKQHTQFIVDE
-2162 ILAIKLPAEV
+2162 ILAIKLPAEAMKV
-2172 IKASP
+2172 SP
-2177 KVGQPA
+2177 KVIQPA
-2183 PKVCTPIKKEDK
+2183 PKVCTPIKKE
-2195 QEVRKVVKELPNTGS
+2195 ETHESRKVEKELPNTGS
-2210 EEMDLPLKEL
+2210 EEMDLPLKEF

-2231 RRSKKE
+2231 KTY
-2237 KES
+2237 

>member
-34 GAQALTTDHNVQG
+34 GAQALTTDNNVQ
-47 GSNQALPGN
+47 SDTNQATPVN
-56 SQNTNADTNRDIVND
+56 SQDTNVANNRGLAN
-71 SQNTPNAHA
+71 SAQNTPNQSA
-80 TDNTSTN
+80 TTNQSTN
-87 QALTNHQNVD
+87 QALVNHNNGSI
-97 VANQVGPAPIQPSA
+97 ANQATPTSVQSSTPS
-111 SPAQNNNNSN
+111 AQNNNHTDGNTTATETVSN
-121 ANSTAT
+121 AN
-127 EPAANTNNNLASNNN
+127 NKDVVSNNT
-142 TLNVPN
+142 TLNVLN
-148 NTDNN
+148 KTNENG
-153 DSARHLTLKE
+153 SGGHLTLKE

-182 EASNRPKKR
+182 QASNRPKKR
-191 SRRAAPTDPNA
+191 SRRAAPADPNA

-207 TATPADPTAGNGSA
+207 AAAAAGNGGA

-237 NNIGQNA
+237 NNAGQNA
-244 PNEVLSFDDNN
+244 PNEVLSFDDNG
-255 IRPSTNRSVPTVTV
+255 IRPSTNRSVPSVTV
-269 VDNLPGYT
+269 VDNLPGFT

-313 LGRIRG
+313 LGRIKG

-324 HGDFNGIEKTL
+324 HGDFNGIEK
-335 TVNPNSE
+335 S
-342 LIFEFNTMTTKNYQA
+342 
-357 QGNVI
+357 
-362 ALGRIRGND
+362 
-371 TNDHGDFNGIEKTLT
+371 LT

-404 YQGMTNLIIKNADN
+404 YQGVTNLIIKNADN
-418 DTVIG
+418 DTVIA
-423 EKVVAYGPIWRL
+423 EKSVAYGPIWRL
-435 LKVPENVSHLKI
+435 FKVPENVSHLKI

-517 SFNTDDFVYKIQLP
+517 SFNTDDFVYKVQLP

-538 NSLTKDFPSGNSGVD
+538 NSLTKDFPSSNSGVD
-553 INDMNVTY
+553 MNDFNVTY
-561 DAANRIITIKS
+561 DAANRVITIKS
-572 TGGGTGNS
+572 TGGGSGNS

-614 YKTYS
+614 YKTYT

-699 SLANQMQHTLIRSVD
+699 SLTNQMQHTLIRSVD
-714 AENAVNRKV
+714 AENAVNKKV
-723 DDMEDLVN
+723 DQMEDLVN

-790 NAKQAIR
+790 NAKKAIR
-797 DKAAKQREIINH
+797 DKATKQREIINA
-809 TPDATQDEIQDA
+809 TPDATEDEIQDA
-821 LNQLTTDETDAIDN
+821 LNQLATDETDAIDN

-844 VETAKNNGINT
+844 VEIAKNNGINT
-855 IGAVAPQVTHKQA
+855 IGAVVPQVTHKQA

-910 EQINQATTNDDVD
+910 EQINQATTNADVD
-923 TAKGDGL
+923 NAKGDGL

-964 PDATQEERQAAIEK
+964 PDATQEERQAAIDK
-978 VNAAVAVANTNILNA
+978 VNAAVTAANTNILNA

-1010 QAIEPATKVK
+1010 QAITPATKVK
-1020 TDAKNAIDQSAE
+1020 TDAKNAIDKSAE
-1032 TQHNA
+1032 TQHNT

-1096 KTDARNAVNE
+1096 KTDARNAVND

-1138 RALNDIGVTSTTAMV
+1138 RALTDIGVTSTTAMV

-1178 GVLTDLATAKKQE
+1178 GVLNDLATAKKQE

-1204 VALNQVDQD
+1204 VALNQVDQE

-1254 LAQTN
+1254 LAQIN
-1259 QHYSAKLV
+1259 QHYNAKLA

-1274 ATDDEKNAAIN
+1274 ATNDEKNAAIN

-1371 FNQINQN
+1371 INQINQN
-1378 QTNDQVDATTNQA
+1378 QTNDQVDTTTNQA
-1391 INAIDNVEAEVVIKP
+1391 VNAIDNVEAEVVIKP

-1434 EVALQALAKE
+1434 EVASQALAKE

-1472 KIIQPETKIKPAAR
+1472 KIIQPETKVKPAAR

-1494 ELRAQIN
+1494 ELRAKIN
-1501 QDKEATAEERQAA
+1501 QDKEATAEERQVA
-1514 LDKINDLVAKAM
+1514 LDKINEFVNQAM
-1526 TNITNDRTNQ
+1526 TDITNNRTNQ
-1536 QVNDSTNQALD
+1536 QVDDTTSQALD
-1547 DIALVTPDHIV
+1547 SIALVAPEHIV

-1572 KKHEIEQAEHA
+1572 KKQEIEQAEHA

-1592 NQLANNEKRAL
+1592 NQLANNEKLAL
-1603 QNINQAIANN
+1603 QNINQAVTNN

-1619 SNGIATLK
+1619 TNGIATLK
-1627 GVEPHI
+1627 GVQPHI
-1633 VVKPEAQEAIK
+1633 VIKPEAQQAIK
-1644 ASADNQVE
+1644 ASAENQVE
-1652 SIKDTPHATT
+1652 SIKDTPHATV
-1662 DELDEANQQI
+1662 DELDEANQLI
-1672 NDTLKQGQQ
+1672 SDTLKQAQQ
-1681 DIDNTTQD
+1681 EIENTNQD
-1689 AAVND
+1689 AAVTD

-1715 ALDNIDESNNNQ
+1715 ALDSIEENNKNQ

-1741 RNVAIA
+1741 RDVAIDT
-1747 ALNKIVNAIKNDIA
+1747 LNKIVNTIKNDIA

-1766 AEVDQTEAD
+1766 AEVDRTETD
-1775 GNNNIKVILPK
+1775 GNDNIKVILPK

-1794 QSVSAKAEAQNA
+1794 QSVGVKAEAQNA

-1848 NSIDAQNIISKIKP
+1848 DSIDAQNIISKIKP

-1887 NNEATDEEQNAAIV
+1887 NNEATDEEQNIAIA

-1914 AGAVTNADVAYLLH
+1914 ASAVTNADVAYLLH
-1928 DGKNEIRE
+1928 DEKNEIRE
-1936 IEPVINK
+1936 IEPVINR
-1943 KATAREQLTTLFNDK
+1943 KASAREQLTTLFNDK
-1958 KQAIEANVQ
+1958 KQAIEANIQ

-2004 TLNLQTIHDLDVHP
+2004 SLNLQTIHDLDVHP

-2031 LARVTHLVQN
+2031 LARVTALVQN
-2041 YRKVSDRNKAD
+2041 YRKVSNRNKAD

-2078 AVLKRFNVALGDIEA
+2078 AVLKRFNVALSDIEA

-2125 AKVKALIDQYV
+2125 AKVKVLIDQYV
-2136 ADGNRMVD
+2136 ADGNRMID

-2150 DIKKDTQLIIDE
+2150 DIKQHTQFIVDE
-2162 ILAIKLPAEV
+2162 ILAIKLPAEATKV
-2172 IKASP
+2172 SP
-2177 KVGQPA
+2177 KEIQPA
-2183 PKVCTPIKKEDK
+2183 PKVCTPIKKE
-2195 QEVRKVVKELPNTGS
+2195 ETHESRKVEKELPNTGS
-2210 EEMDLPLKEL
+2210 EGMDLPLKEF

-2231 RRSKKE
+2231 RRTKNE

>member
-34 GAQALTTDHNVQG
+34 GAQALTTDNNVQ
-47 GSNQALPGN
+47 SDTNQATPVN
-56 SQNTNADTNRDIVND
+56 SQDTNVANNRGLAN
-71 SQNTPNAHA
+71 SAQNTPNQSA
-80 TDNTSTN
+80 TTNQSTN
-87 QALTNHQNVD
+87 QALVNHNNGSI
-97 VANQVGPAPIQPSA
+97 ANQATPTSVQSSTPS
-111 SPAQNNNNSN
+111 AQNNNHTDGNTTATETVSN
-121 ANSTAT
+121 AN
-127 EPAANTNNNLASNNN
+127 NKDVVSNNT

-148 NTDNN
+148 KTNENG
-153 DSARHLTLKE
+153 SGGHLTLKE

-182 EASNRPKKR
+182 QASNRPKKR
-191 SRRAAPTDPNA
+191 SRRAAPADPNA

-207 TATPADPTAGNGSA
+207 AAAAAGNGGA

-237 NNIGQNA
+237 NNAGQNA
-244 PNEVLSFDDNN
+244 PNEVLSFDDNG
-255 IRPSTNRSVPTVTV
+255 IRPSTNRSVPSVTV
-269 VDNLPGYT
+269 VDNLPGFT

-313 LGRIRG
+313 LGRIKG

-324 HGDFNGIEKTL
+324 HGDFNGIEK
-335 TVNPNSE
+335 S
-342 LIFEFNTMTTKNYQA
+342 
-357 QGNVI
+357 
-362 ALGRIRGND
+362 
-371 TNDHGDFNGIEKTLT
+371 LT

-404 YQGMTNLIIKNADN
+404 YQGVTNLIIKNADN
-418 DTVIG
+418 DTVIA
-423 EKVVAYGPIWRL
+423 EKSVAYGPIWRL
-435 LKVPENVSHLKI
+435 FKVPENVSHLKI

-517 SFNTDDFVYKIQLP
+517 SFNTDDFVYKVQLP

-538 NSLTKDFPSGNSGVD
+538 NSLTKDFPSSNSGVD
-553 INDMNVTY
+553 MNDFNVTY
-561 DAANRIITIKS
+561 DAANRVITIKS
-572 TGGGTGNS
+572 TGGGSGNS

-614 YKTYS
+614 YKTYT

-699 SLANQMQHTLIRSVD
+699 SLTNQMQHTLIRSVD
-714 AENAVNRKV
+714 AENAVNKKV
-723 DDMEDLVN
+723 DQMEDLVN

-790 NAKQAIR
+790 NAKKAIR
-797 DKAAKQREIINH
+797 DKATKQREIINA
-809 TPDATQDEIQDA
+809 TPDATEDEIQDA
-821 LNQLTTDETDAIDN
+821 LNQLATDETDAIDN

-844 VETAKNNGINT
+844 VEIAKNNGINT
-855 IGAVAPQVTHKQA
+855 IGAVVPQVTHKQA

-910 EQINQATTNDDVD
+910 EQINQATTNADVD
-923 TAKGDGL
+923 NAKGDGL

-964 PDATQEERQAAIEK
+964 PDATQEERQAAIDK
-978 VNAAVAVANTNILNA
+978 VNAAVTAANTNILNA

-1010 QAIEPATKVK
+1010 QAITPATKVK
-1020 TDAKNAIDQSAE
+1020 TDAKNAIDKSAE
-1032 TQHNA
+1032 TQHNT

-1096 KTDARNAVNE
+1096 KTDARNAVND

-1138 RALNDIGVTSTTAMV
+1138 RALTDIGVTSTTAMV

-1178 GVLTDLATAKKQE
+1178 GVLNDLATAKKQE

-1204 VALNQVDQD
+1204 VALNQVDQE

-1254 LAQTN
+1254 LAQIN
-1259 QHYSAKLV
+1259 QHYNAKLA

-1274 ATDDEKNAAIN
+1274 ATNDEKNAAIN

-1356 KQAAVNQINQLKDQA
+1356 KQAAVNQINQLKYQA
-1371 FNQINQN
+1371 INQINQN
-1378 QTNDQVDATTNQA
+1378 QTNDQVDTTTNQA
-1391 INAIDNVEAEVVIKP
+1391 VNAIDNVEAEVVIKP

-1434 EVALQALAKE
+1434 EVASQALAKE

-1472 KIIQPETKIKPAAR
+1472 KIIQPETKVKPAAR

-1494 ELRAQIN
+1494 ELRAKIN
-1501 QDKEATAEERQAA
+1501 QDKEATAEERQVA
-1514 LDKINDLVAKAM
+1514 LDKINEFVNQAM
-1526 TNITNDRTNQ
+1526 TDITNNRTNQ
-1536 QVNDSTNQALD
+1536 QVDDTTSQALD
-1547 DIALVTPDHIV
+1547 SIALVAPEHIV

-1572 KKHEIEQAEHA
+1572 KKQEIEQAEHA

-1592 NQLANNEKRAL
+1592 NQLANNEKLAL
-1603 QNINQAIANN
+1603 QNINQAVTNN

-1619 SNGIATLK
+1619 TNGIATLK
-1627 GVEPHI
+1627 GVQPHI
-1633 VVKPEAQEAIK
+1633 VIKPEAQQAIK
-1644 ASADNQVE
+1644 ATAENQVE
-1652 SIKDTPHATT
+1652 SIKDTPHATV
-1662 DELDEANQQI
+1662 DELDEANQLI
-1672 NDTLKQGQQ
+1672 SDTLKQAQQ
-1681 DIDNTTQD
+1681 EIENTNQD
-1689 AAVND
+1689 AAVTD

-1715 ALDNIDESNNNQ
+1715 ALDSIEENNKNQ

-1741 RNVAIA
+1741 RDVAIDT
-1747 ALNKIVNAIKNDIA
+1747 LNKIVNTIKNDIA

-1766 AEVDQTEAD
+1766 AEVDRTETD
-1775 GNNNIKVILPK
+1775 GNDNIKVILPK

-1794 QSVSAKAEAQNA
+1794 QSVGVKAEAQNA

-1848 NSIDAQNIISKIKP
+1848 DSIDAQNIISKIKP

-1887 NNEATDEEQNAAIV
+1887 NNEATDEEQNIAIA

-1914 AGAVTNADVAYLLH
+1914 ASAVTNADVAYLLH
-1928 DGKNEIRE
+1928 DEKNEIRE
-1936 IEPVINK
+1936 IEPVINR
-1943 KATAREQLTTLFNDK
+1943 KASAREQLTTLFNDK
-1958 KQAIEANVQ
+1958 KQAIEANIQ

-2004 TLNLQTIHDLDVHP
+2004 SLNLQTIHDLDVHP

-2031 LARVTHLVQN
+2031 LARVTALVQN
-2041 YRKVSDRNKAD
+2041 YRKVSNRNKAD

-2078 AVLKRFNVALGDIEA
+2078 AVLKRFNVALSDIEA

-2125 AKVKALIDQYV
+2125 AKVKVLIDQYV
-2136 ADGNRMVD
+2136 ADGNRMID

-2150 DIKKDTQLIIDE
+2150 DIKQHTQFIVDE
-2162 ILAIKLPAEV
+2162 ILAIKLPAEATKV
-2172 IKASP
+2172 SP
-2177 KVGQPA
+2177 KEIQPA
-2183 PKVCTPIKKEDK
+2183 PKVCTPIKKE
-2195 QEVRKVVKELPNTGS
+2195 ETHESRKVEKELPNTGS
-2210 EEMDLPLKEL
+2210 EGMDLPLKEF

-2231 RRSKKE
+2231 RRTKNE

>member
-34 GAQALTTDHNVQG
+34 GAQALTTDNNVQ
-47 GSNQALPGN
+47 SDTNQATPVN
-56 SQNTNADTNRDIVND
+56 SQDKDVANNRGLAN
-71 SQNTPNAHA
+71 SAQNTPNQSA
-80 TDNTSTN
+80 TTNQATN
-87 QALTNHQNVD
+87 QALVNHNNGSIV
-97 VANQVGPAPIQPSA
+97 NQATPTSVQSSTPS
-111 SPAQNNNNSN
+111 AQNNNHTDGNTTATETVSN
-121 ANSTAT
+121 AN
-127 EPAANTNNNLASNNN
+127 NNDVASNNT

-148 NTDNN
+148 KTNENG
-153 DSARHLTLKE
+153 SGGHLTLKE

-182 EASNRPKKR
+182 PASNRPKKR
-191 SRRAAPTDPNA
+191 SRRAAPADPNA

-207 TATPADPTAGNGSA
+207 GAAAAGNGGA

-237 NNIGQNA
+237 NNAGQNA
-244 PNEVLSFDDNN
+244 PNEVLSFDDNS
-255 IRPSTNRSVPTVTV
+255 IRPSTNRSVPSVTV
-269 VDNLPGYT
+269 VDNLPGFT
-277 LINGGKVGVFS
+277 LINGGKVGVLS
-288 HAMVRTSMFDSGDA
+288 HAMVRTSMFEAGS
-302 KNYQAQ
+302 NRTYQAQ
-308 GNVIA
+308 GNVLA
-313 LGRIRG
+313 LGRISG
-319 NDTND
+319 TDASN
-324 HGDFNGIEKTL
+324 HGDFNGIEKSL

-342 LIFEFNTMTTKNYQA
+342 LIFEFNTMPTKNG
-357 QGNVI
+357 QGATNV
-362 ALGRIRGND
+362 
-371 TNDHGDFNGIEKTLT
+371 
-386 VNPNSELI
+386 
-394 FEFNTMTTKN
+394 
-404 YQGMTNLIIKNADN
+404 IIKNADTN
-418 DTVIG
+418 DTIA
-423 EKVVAYGPIWRL
+423 EKTVEGGPTLRL
-435 LKVPENVSHLKI
+435 FKVPDNVRNLKI

-462 YQLRDGYKY
+462 YQLKDGYKY
-471 YDFVDSIGLHSGS
+471 YSFVDSIGLHSGS

-510 NNGNFGA
+510 NNGNSGA
-517 SFNTDDFVYKIQLP
+517 SLDTDEFVYKIQLP

-538 NSLTKDFPSGNSGVD
+538 NSLTKDFPSNNSGVD
-553 INDMNVTY
+553 VNDMNVTY
-561 DAANRIITIKS
+561 DAANRVITIKS
-572 TGGGTGNS
+572 TGGGRTNS

-614 YKTYS
+614 YKTYT

-625 PAESHTVSTNPYTI
+625 AAESHTVSTNPYTI

-669 NDLKR
+669 NDLKK
-674 RAQTILDE
+674 RAQTILAE

-699 SLANQMQHTLIRSVD
+699 TLTNQMQHTLIRSVD
-714 AENAVNRKV
+714 AENAVNQKA
-723 DDMEDLVN
+723 DQMEDLVN

-752 NEIIGNIG
+752 GNIIGDIG

-790 NAKQAIR
+790 NAKKAIR
-797 DKAAKQREIINH
+797 DKATKQREIINA
-809 TPDATQDEIQDA
+809 TPDATEDEIQDA
-821 LNQLTTDETDAIDN
+821 INQLATDETDAIDN

-855 IGAVAPQVTHKQA
+855 IGSVVPQVTHKQA

-910 EQINQATTNDDVD
+910 EQINQATTNADVD
-923 TAKGDGL
+923 NAKGDGL

-964 PDATQEERQAAIEK
+964 PDATQEERQAAIDK
-978 VNAAVAVANTNILNA
+978 VNAAVTAANTNILNA
-993 NTNAD
+993 NTNAE

-1010 QAIEPATKVK
+1010 QAITPATKVK
-1020 TDAKNAIDQSAE
+1020 TDAKNAIDKSAE
-1032 TQHNA
+1032 TQHNT

-1096 KTDARNAVNE
+1096 KTDARNVVND

-1138 RALNDIGVTSTTAMV
+1138 RALTDIGVTSTTAMV

-1178 GVLTDLATAKKQE
+1178 GVLNDLATAKKQE

-1204 VALNQVDQD
+1204 VALNQVDQE

-1254 LAQTN
+1254 LAQIN
-1259 QHYSAKLV
+1259 QHYNAKLA

-1274 ATDDEKNAAIN
+1274 ATNDEKNAAIN

-1378 QTNDQVDATTNQA
+1378 QTNDQVDTTTNQA
-1391 INAIDNVEAEVVIKP
+1391 LNAIDNVEAEVVIKP

-1434 EVALQALAKE
+1434 EVASQALAKE

-1472 KIIQPETKIKPAAR
+1472 KIIQPETKVKPAAR

-1494 ELRAQIN
+1494 ELRAKIN
-1501 QDKEATAEERQAA
+1501 QDKEATAEERQVA
-1514 LDKINDLVAKAM
+1514 LDKINEFVNQAM
-1526 TNITNDRTNQ
+1526 TDITNNRTNQ
-1536 QVNDSTNQALD
+1536 QVDDTTSQALD
-1547 DIALVTPDHIV
+1547 SIALVAPEHIV

-1572 KKHEIEQAEHA
+1572 KKQEIEQAEHA

-1592 NQLANNEKRAL
+1592 NQLANNKKLAL
-1603 QNINQAIANN
+1603 QNINQAVTNN

-1619 SNGIATLK
+1619 TNGIATLK
-1627 GVEPHI
+1627 GVQPHI
-1633 VVKPEAQEAIK
+1633 VIKPEAQQAIK
-1644 ASADNQVE
+1644 ASAENQVE
-1652 SIKDTPHATT
+1652 SIKDTPHATV
-1662 DELDEANQQI
+1662 DELDEANQLI
-1672 NDTLKQGQQ
+1672 SDTLKQAQQ
-1681 DIDNTTQD
+1681 EIENTNQD
-1689 AAVND
+1689 AAVTD

-1715 ALDNIDESNNNQ
+1715 ALDSIEENNKNQ

-1741 RNVAIA
+1741 RDVAIDT
-1747 ALNKIVNAIKNDIA
+1747 LNKIVNTIKNDIA

-1766 AEVDQTEAD
+1766 AEVDRTETD
-1775 GNNNIKVILPK
+1775 GNDNIKVILPK

-1794 QSVSAKAEAQNA
+1794 QSVGVKAEAQNA

-1848 NSIDAQNIISKIKP
+1848 DSIDAQNIISKIKP

-1887 NNEATDEEQNAAIV
+1887 NNEATDEEQNIAIA

-1914 AGAVTNADVAYLLH
+1914 ASAVTNADVAYLLH
-1928 DGKNEIRE
+1928 DEKNEIRE
-1936 IEPVINK
+1936 IEPVISR
-1943 KATAREQLTTLFNDK
+1943 KASAREQLTTLFNDK
-1958 KQAIEANVQ
+1958 KQAIEANIQ

-2004 TLNLQTIHDLDVHP
+2004 SLNLQTIHDLDVHP

-2031 LARVTHLVQN
+2031 LARVTALVQN

-2078 AVLKRFNVALGDIEA
+2078 AVLKRFNVALSDIEA

-2125 AKVKALIDQYV
+2125 AKVKVLIDQYV
-2136 ADGNRMVD
+2136 ADGNRMID

-2150 DIKKDTQLIIDE
+2150 DIKQHTQFIVDE
-2162 ILAIKLPAEV
+2162 ILAIKLPAEAMKV
-2172 IKASP
+2172 SP
-2177 KVGQPA
+2177 KVIQPA
-2183 PKVCTPIKKEDK
+2183 PKVCTPIKKE
-2195 QEVRKVVKELPNTGS
+2195 ETHESRKVEKELPNTGS
-2210 EEMDLPLKEL
+2210 EEMDLPLKEF

-2231 RRSKKE
+2231 RRTKNE

>member
-34 GAQALTTDHNVQG
+34 GAQALTTDNNVQ
-47 GSNQALPGN
+47 SDTNQATPVN
-56 SQNTNADTNRDIVND
+56 SQDTNVANNRGLAN
-71 SQNTPNAHA
+71 SAQNTPNQSA
-80 TDNTSTN
+80 TTNQSTN
-87 QALTNHQNVD
+87 QALVNHNNGSI
-97 VANQVGPAPIQPSA
+97 ANQATPTSVQSSTPS
-111 SPAQNNNNSN
+111 AQNNNHTDGNTTATETVSN
-121 ANSTAT
+121 AN
-127 EPAANTNNNLASNNN
+127 NKDVVSNNT

-148 NTDNN
+148 KTNENG
-153 DSARHLTLKE
+153 SGGHLTLKE

-182 EASNRPKKR
+182 QASNRPKKR
-191 SRRAAPTDPNA
+191 SRRAAPADPNA

-207 TATPADPTAGNGSA
+207 AAAAAGNGGA

-237 NNIGQNA
+237 NNAGQNA
-244 PNEVLSFDDNN
+244 PNEVLSFDDNG
-255 IRPSTNRSVPTVTV
+255 IRPSTNRSVPSVTV
-269 VDNLPGYT
+269 VDNLPGFT

-313 LGRIRG
+313 LGRIKG

-324 HGDFNGIEKTL
+324 HGDFNGIEK
-335 TVNPNSE
+335 S
-342 LIFEFNTMTTKNYQA
+342 
-357 QGNVI
+357 
-362 ALGRIRGND
+362 
-371 TNDHGDFNGIEKTLT
+371 LT

-404 YQGMTNLIIKNADN
+404 YQGVTNLIIKNADN
-418 DTVIG
+418 DTVIA
-423 EKVVAYGPIWRL
+423 EKSVAYGPIWRL
-435 LKVPENVSHLKI
+435 FKVPENVSHLKI

-517 SFNTDDFVYKIQLP
+517 SFNTDDFVYKVQLP

-538 NSLTKDFPSGNSGVD
+538 NSLTKDFPSSNSGVD
-553 INDMNVTY
+553 MNDFNVTY
-561 DAANRIITIKS
+561 DAANRVITIKS
-572 TGGGTGNS
+572 TGGGSGNS

-614 YKTYS
+614 YKTYT

-699 SLANQMQHTLIRSVD
+699 SLTNQMQHTLIRSVD
-714 AENAVNRKV
+714 AENAVNKKV
-723 DDMEDLVN
+723 DQMEDLVN

-790 NAKQAIR
+790 NAKKAIR
-797 DKAAKQREIINH
+797 DKATKQREIINA
-809 TPDATQDEIQDA
+809 TPDATEDEIQDA
-821 LNQLTTDETDAIDN
+821 LNQLATDETDAIDN

-844 VETAKNNGINT
+844 VEIAKNNGINT
-855 IGAVAPQVTHKQA
+855 IGAVVPQVTHKQA

-910 EQINQATTNDDVD
+910 EQINQATTNADVD
-923 TAKGDGL
+923 NAKGDGL

-964 PDATQEERQAAIEK
+964 PDATQEERQAAIDK
-978 VNAAVAVANTNILNA
+978 VNAAVTAANTNILNA

-1010 QAIEPATKVK
+1010 QAITPATKVK
-1020 TDAKNAIDQSAE
+1020 TDAKNAIDKSAE
-1032 TQHNA
+1032 TQHNT

-1096 KTDARNAVNE
+1096 KTDARNAVND

-1138 RALNDIGVTSTTAMV
+1138 RALTDIGVTSTTAMV

-1178 GVLTDLATAKKQE
+1178 GVLNDLATAKKQE

-1204 VALNQVDQD
+1204 VALNQVDQE

-1254 LAQTN
+1254 LAQIN
-1259 QHYSAKLV
+1259 QHYNAKLA

-1274 ATDDEKNAAIN
+1274 ATNDEKNAAIN

-1371 FNQINQN
+1371 INQINQN
-1378 QTNDQVDATTNQA
+1378 QTNDQVDTTTNQA
-1391 INAIDNVEAEVVIKP
+1391 VNAIDNVEAEVVIKP

-1434 EVALQALAKE
+1434 EVASQALAKE

-1472 KIIQPETKIKPAAR
+1472 KIIQPETKVKPAAR

-1494 ELRAQIN
+1494 ELRAKIN
-1501 QDKEATAEERQAA
+1501 QDKEATAEERQVA
-1514 LDKINDLVAKAM
+1514 LDKINEFVNQAM
-1526 TNITNDRTNQ
+1526 TDITNNRTNQ
-1536 QVNDSTNQALD
+1536 QVDDTTSQALD
-1547 DIALVTPDHIV
+1547 SIALVAPEHIV

-1572 KKHEIEQAEHA
+1572 KKQEIEQAEHA

-1592 NQLANNEKRAL
+1592 NQLANNEKLAL
-1603 QNINQAIANN
+1603 QNINQAVTNN

-1619 SNGIATLK
+1619 TNGIATLK
-1627 GVEPHI
+1627 GVQPHI
-1633 VVKPEAQEAIK
+1633 VIKPEAQQAIK
-1644 ASADNQVE
+1644 ATAENQVE
-1652 SIKDTPHATT
+1652 SIKDTPHATV
-1662 DELDEANQQI
+1662 DELDEANQLI
-1672 NDTLKQGQQ
+1672 SDTLKQAQQ
-1681 DIDNTTQD
+1681 EIENTNQD
-1689 AAVND
+1689 AAVTD

-1715 ALDNIDESNNNQ
+1715 ALDSIEENNKNQ

-1741 RNVAIA
+1741 RDVAIDT
-1747 ALNKIVNAIKNDIA
+1747 LNKIVNTIKNDIA

-1766 AEVDQTEAD
+1766 AEVDRTETD
-1775 GNNNIKVILPK
+1775 GNDNIKVILPK

-1794 QSVSAKAEAQNA
+1794 QSVGVKAEAQNA

-1848 NSIDAQNIISKIKP
+1848 DSIDAQNIISKIKP

-1887 NNEATDEEQNAAIV
+1887 NNEATDEEQNIAIA

-1914 AGAVTNADVAYLLH
+1914 ASAVTNADVAYLLH
-1928 DGKNEIRE
+1928 DEKNEIRE
-1936 IEPVINK
+1936 IEPVINR
-1943 KATAREQLTTLFNDK
+1943 KASAREQLTTLFNDK
-1958 KQAIEANVQ
+1958 KQAIEANIQ

-2004 TLNLQTIHDLDVHP
+2004 SLNLQTIHDSDVHP

-2031 LARVTHLVQN
+2031 LARVTALVQN
-2041 YRKVSDRNKAD
+2041 YRKVSNRNKAD

-2078 AVLKRFNVALGDIEA
+2078 AVLKRFNVALSDIEA

-2125 AKVKALIDQYV
+2125 AKVKVLIDQYV
-2136 ADGNRMVD
+2136 ADGNRMID

-2150 DIKKDTQLIIDE
+2150 DIKQHTQFIVDE
-2162 ILAIKLPAEV
+2162 ILAIKLPAEATKV
-2172 IKASP
+2172 SP
-2177 KVGQPA
+2177 KEIQPA
-2183 PKVCTPIKKEDK
+2183 PKVCTPIKKE
-2195 QEVRKVVKELPNTGS
+2195 ETHESRKVEKELPNTGS
-2210 EEMDLPLKEL
+2210 EGMDLPLKEF

-2231 RRSKKE
+2231 RRTKNE

>member
-34 GAQALTTDHNVQG
+34 GAQALTTDNNVQ
-47 GSNQALPGN
+47 SDTNQATPVN
-56 SQNTNADTNRDIVND
+56 SQDTNVANNRGLAN
-71 SQNTPNAHA
+71 SAQNTPNQSA
-80 TDNTSTN
+80 TTNQSTN
-87 QALTNHQNVD
+87 QALVNHNNGSI
-97 VANQVGPAPIQPSA
+97 ANQATPTSVQSSTPS
-111 SPAQNNNNSN
+111 AQNNNHTDGNTTATETVSN
-121 ANSTAT
+121 AN
-127 EPAANTNNNLASNNN
+127 NKDVVSNNT

-148 NTDNN
+148 KTNENG
-153 DSARHLTLKE
+153 SGGHLTLKE

-182 EASNRPKKR
+182 QASNRPKKR
-191 SRRAAPTDPNA
+191 SRRAAPADPNA

-207 TATPADPTAGNGSA
+207 AAAAAGNGGA

-237 NNIGQNA
+237 NNAGQNA
-244 PNEVLSFDDNN
+244 PNEVLSFDDNG
-255 IRPSTNRSVPTVTV
+255 IRPSTNRSVPSVTV
-269 VDNLPGYT
+269 VDNLPGFT

-313 LGRIRG
+313 LGRIKG

-324 HGDFNGIEKTL
+324 HGDFNGIEK
-335 TVNPNSE
+335 S
-342 LIFEFNTMTTKNYQA
+342 
-357 QGNVI
+357 
-362 ALGRIRGND
+362 
-371 TNDHGDFNGIEKTLT
+371 LT

-404 YQGMTNLIIKNADN
+404 YQGVTNLIIKNADN
-418 DTVIG
+418 DTVIA
-423 EKVVAYGPIWRL
+423 EKSVAYGPIWRL
-435 LKVPENVSHLKI
+435 FKVPENVSHLKI

-517 SFNTDDFVYKIQLP
+517 SFNTDDFVYKVQLP

-538 NSLTKDFPSGNSGVD
+538 NSLTKDFPSSNSGVD
-553 INDMNVTY
+553 MNDFNVTY
-561 DAANRIITIKS
+561 DAANRVITIKS
-572 TGGGTGNS
+572 TGGGSGNS

-614 YKTYS
+614 YKTYT

-699 SLANQMQHTLIRSVD
+699 SLTNQMQHTLIRSVD
-714 AENAVNRKV
+714 AENAVNKKV
-723 DDMEDLVN
+723 DQMEDLVN

-790 NAKQAIR
+790 NAKKAIR
-797 DKAAKQREIINH
+797 DKATKQREIINA
-809 TPDATQDEIQDA
+809 TPDATEDEIQDA
-821 LNQLTTDETDAIDN
+821 LNQLATDETDAIDN

-844 VETAKNNGINT
+844 VDN
-855 IGAVAPQVTHKQA
+855 
-868 ARDAINQATATKRQ
+868 
-882 QINSNREAT
+882 
-891 QEEKNAALNE
+891 
-901 LTQATNHAL
+901 
-910 EQINQATTNDDVD
+910 
-923 TAKGDGL
+923 AKGDGL

-964 PDATQEERQAAIEK
+964 PDATQEERQAAIDK
-978 VNAAVAVANTNILNA
+978 VNAAVTAANTNILNA

-1010 QAIEPATKVK
+1010 QAITPATKVK
-1020 TDAKNAIDQSAE
+1020 TDAKNAIDKSAE
-1032 TQHNA
+1032 TQHNT

-1096 KTDARNAVNE
+1096 KTDARNAVND

-1138 RALNDIGVTSTTAMV
+1138 RALTDIGVTSTTAMV

-1178 GVLTDLATAKKQE
+1178 GVLNDLATAKKQE

-1204 VALNQVDQD
+1204 VALNQVDQE

-1254 LAQTN
+1254 LAQIN
-1259 QHYSAKLV
+1259 QHYNAKLA

-1274 ATDDEKNAAIN
+1274 ATNDEKNAAIN

-1371 FNQINQN
+1371 INQINQN
-1378 QTNDQVDATTNQA
+1378 QTNDQVDTTTNQA
-1391 INAIDNVEAEVVIKP
+1391 VNAIDNVEAEVVIKP

-1434 EVALQALAKE
+1434 EVASQALAKE

-1472 KIIQPETKIKPAAR
+1472 KIIQPETKVKPAAR

-1494 ELRAQIN
+1494 ELRAKIN
-1501 QDKEATAEERQAA
+1501 QDKEATAEERQVA
-1514 LDKINDLVAKAM
+1514 LDKINEFVNQAM
-1526 TNITNDRTNQ
+1526 TDITNNRTNQ
-1536 QVNDSTNQALD
+1536 QVDDTTSQALD
-1547 DIALVTPDHIV
+1547 SIALVAPEHIV

-1572 KKHEIEQAEHA
+1572 KKQEIEQAEHA

-1592 NQLANNEKRAL
+1592 NQLANNEKLAL
-1603 QNINQAIANN
+1603 QNINQAVTNN

-1619 SNGIATLK
+1619 TNGIATLK
-1627 GVEPHI
+1627 GVQPHI
-1633 VVKPEAQEAIK
+1633 VIKPEAQQAIK
-1644 ASADNQVE
+1644 ATAENQVE
-1652 SIKDTPHATT
+1652 SIKDTPHATV
-1662 DELDEANQQI
+1662 DELDEANQLI
-1672 NDTLKQGQQ
+1672 SDTLKQAQQ
-1681 DIDNTTQD
+1681 EIENTNQD
-1689 AAVND
+1689 AAVTD

-1715 ALDNIDESNNNQ
+1715 ALDSIEENNKNQ

-1741 RNVAIA
+1741 RDVAIDT
-1747 ALNKIVNAIKNDIA
+1747 LNKIVNTIKNDIA

-1766 AEVDQTEAD
+1766 AEVDRTETD
-1775 GNNNIKVILPK
+1775 GNDNIKVILPK

-1794 QSVSAKAEAQNA
+1794 QSVGVKAEAQNA

-1848 NSIDAQNIISKIKP
+1848 DSIDAQNIISKIKP

-1887 NNEATDEEQNAAIV
+1887 NNEATDEEQNIAIA

-1914 AGAVTNADVAYLLH
+1914 ASAVTNADVAYLLH
-1928 DGKNEIRE
+1928 DEKNEIRE
-1936 IEPVINK
+1936 IEPVINR
-1943 KATAREQLTTLFNDK
+1943 KASAREQLTTLFNDK
-1958 KQAIEANVQ
+1958 KQAIEANIQ

-2004 TLNLQTIHDLDVHP
+2004 SLNLQTIHDLDVHP

-2031 LARVTHLVQN
+2031 LARVTALVQN
-2041 YRKVSDRNKAD
+2041 YRKVSNRNKAD

-2078 AVLKRFNVALGDIEA
+2078 AVLKRFNVALSDIEA

-2125 AKVKALIDQYV
+2125 AKVKVLIDQYV
-2136 ADGNRMVD
+2136 ADGNRMID

-2150 DIKKDTQLIIDE
+2150 DIKQHTQFIVDE
-2162 ILAIKLPAEV
+2162 ILAIKLPAEATKV
-2172 IKASP
+2172 SP
-2177 KVGQPA
+2177 KEIQPA
-2183 PKVCTPIKKEDK
+2183 PKVCTPIKKE
-2195 QEVRKVVKELPNTGS
+2195 ETHESRKVEKELPNTGS
-2210 EEMDLPLKEL
+2210 EGMDLPLKEF

-2231 RRSKKE
+2231 RRTKNE

>member
-34 GAQALTTDHNVQG
+34 GAQALTTDNNVQ
-47 GSNQALPGN
+47 SDTNQATPVN
-56 SQNTNADTNRDIVND
+56 SQDTNVANNRGLAN
-71 SQNTPNAHA
+71 SAQNTPNQSA
-80 TDNTSTN
+80 TTNQSTN
-87 QALTNHQNVD
+87 QALVNHNNGSI
-97 VANQVGPAPIQPSA
+97 ANQATPAPIQPSA
-111 SPAQNNNNSN
+111 SPTQNNNHSD

-127 EPAANTNNNLASNNN
+127 ETVSNANNNDVVSNNT

-148 NTDNN
+148 RTNENG
-153 DSARHLTLKE
+153 SGGHLTLKE

-182 EASNRPKKR
+182 QASNRPKKR
-191 SRRAAPTDPNA
+191 SRRAAPADPNA

-207 TATPADPTAGNGSA
+207 AAAAANGTVPAGN
-221 PVAITAPYTP
+221 TAPYTP

-237 NNIGQNA
+237 NNAGQNA
-244 PNEVLSFDDNN
+244 PNEVLSFDDNG
-255 IRPSTNRSVPTVTV
+255 IRPSTNRSVPTVNV
-269 VDNLPGYT
+269 VNNLPGFT

-288 HAMVRTSMFDSGDA
+288 HAMVRTSMFDSGDN

-313 LGRIRG
+313 LGRIHG
-319 NDTND
+319 TDTND

-342 LIFEFNTMTTKNYQA
+342 LIFEFNTMSTKNG
-357 QGNVI
+357 QGATNV
-362 ALGRIRGND
+362 
-371 TNDHGDFNGIEKTLT
+371 
-386 VNPNSELI
+386 
-394 FEFNTMTTKN
+394 
-404 YQGMTNLIIKNADN
+404 IIKNADTN
-418 DTVIG
+418 DTIA
-423 EKVVAYGPIWRL
+423 EKTVEGGPTLRL
-435 LKVPENVSHLKI
+435 FKVPDNVRNLKI

-462 YQLRDGYKY
+462 YQLKDGYKY
-471 YDFVDSIGLHSGS
+471 YSFVDSIGLHSGS
-484 HVYVERRTMEPTATN
+484 HVYVERRTMDPTATN

-510 NNGNFGA
+510 NNGNSGA
-517 SFNTDDFVYKIQLP
+517 SLDTNDFVYQVQLP

-538 NSLTKDFPSGNSGVD
+538 NSLTKDFPSNNSGVD
-553 INDMNVTY
+553 VNDMNVTY
-561 DAANRIITIKS
+561 DAANRVITIKS
-572 TGGGTGNS
+572 TGGGTANS

-590 DLKYKLRVN
+590 DLRYKLRVN
-599 NVPTPRTVTFNDTLT
+599 NVPTPRTVTFNETLT
-614 YKTYS
+614 YKAYT

-625 PAESHTVSTNPYTI
+625 AAESHTVSTNPYTI

-669 NDLKR
+669 NGLKR

-699 SLANQMQHTLIRSVD
+699 SLTNQMQHTLIRSVD
-714 AENAVNRKV
+714 AENAVNKKV
-723 DDMEDLVN
+723 DQMEDLVN

-790 NAKQAIR
+790 NAKKAIR
-797 DKAAKQREIINH
+797 DKATKQRAIINA
-809 TPDATQDEIQDA
+809 TPDATEDEIQDA
-821 LNQLTTDETDAIDN
+821 LNQLATDETDAIDN
-835 VTNATTNAD
+835 VTNATTNTD

-855 IGAVAPQVTHKQA
+855 IGAVVPQVTHKKA

-910 EQINQATTNDDVD
+910 EQINQATTNADVD
-923 TAKGDGL
+923 NAKGDGL

-964 PDATQEERQAAIEK
+964 PDATQEERQAAIDK
-978 VNAAVAVANTNILNA
+978 VNAAVTAANTNILNA

-1010 QAIEPATKVK
+1010 QAITPATKVK
-1020 TDAKNAIDQSAE
+1020 TDAKNAIDKSAE
-1032 TQHNA
+1032 TQHNT

-1096 KTDARNAVNE
+1096 KTDARNAVND

-1138 RALNDIGVTSTTAMV
+1138 RALTDIGVTSTTAMV

-1204 VALNQVDQD
+1204 VALNQVDQE

-1254 LAQTN
+1254 LAQIN
-1259 QHYSAKLV
+1259 QHYNTKLA

-1274 ATDDEKNAAIN
+1274 ATNDEKNAAIN

-1356 KQAAVNQINQLKDQA
+1356 KQAAVNQINQLQA

-1391 INAIDNVEAEVVIKP
+1391 VNAIDNVEAEVVIKP

-1434 EVALQALAKE
+1434 EVASQALTKE

-1472 KIIQPETKIKPAAR
+1472 KIIQPETKVKPAAR

-1494 ELRAQIN
+1494 ELRAKIN
-1501 QDKEATAEERQAA
+1501 QDKEATAEERQVA
-1514 LDKINDLVAKAM
+1514 LDKINEFVNQAM
-1526 TNITNDRTNQ
+1526 TDITNNRTNQ
-1536 QVNDSTNQALD
+1536 QVDDTTSQALD
-1547 DIALVTPDHIV
+1547 SIALVTPEHIV
-1558 RAAARDAVKQQYEA
+1558 RAGARDAVKQQYEA
-1572 KKHEIEQAEHA
+1572 KKQEIEQAEHA

-1592 NQLANNEKRAL
+1592 NQLANNEKLAL
-1603 QNINQAIANN
+1603 QNINQAVTNN

-1619 SNGIATLK
+1619 TNGIATLK
-1627 GVEPHI
+1627 GVQPHI
-1633 VVKPEAQEAIK
+1633 VIKPEAQQAIK
-1644 ASADNQVE
+1644 ASAENQVE
-1652 SIKDTPHATT
+1652 LIKDTPHATV
-1662 DELDEANQQI
+1662 DELDEANQLI
-1672 NDTLKQGQQ
+1672 SDTLKKAQQ

-1741 RNVAIA
+1741 RNVAIDT
-1747 ALNKIVNAIKNDIA
+1747 LNKIVNAIKNDIA

-1839 ADKTAQVNQ
+1839 ADKTVQVNQ

-1887 NNEATDEEQNAAIV
+1887 NNEATDEEQNAAIA

-1914 AGAVTNADVAYLLH
+1914 ASAVTNADVAYLLH

-1936 IEPVINK
+1936 IEPVINR
-1943 KATAREQLTTLFNDK
+1943 KASAREQLTTLLNDK
-1958 KQAIEANVQ
+1958 KQAIEANIQ

-2004 TLNLQTIHDLDVHP
+2004 SLNLQTIHDLDVHP

-2113 AKFKAIATPEQL
+2113 AKFKAIATAEQL

-2136 ADGNRMVD
+2136 TDGNRMID

-2150 DIKKDTQLIIDE
+2150 DIKQHTQFIVDE
-2162 ILAIKLPAEV
+2162 ILAIKLPAEATKV
-2172 IKASP
+2172 SP
-2177 KVGQPA
+2177 KVIQSA
-2183 PKVCTPIKKEDK
+2183 PKVCTPIKKE
-2195 QEVRKVVKELPNTGS
+2195 ETHESRKVEKELPNTGS
-2210 EEMDLPLKEL
+2210 EGMDLPLKEF

-2231 RRSKKE
+2231 RRTKNE

>member
-34 GAQALTTDHNVQG
+34 GAQALTTDNNVQ
-47 GSNQALPGN
+47 SDTNQATPVN
-56 SQNTNADTNRDIVND
+56 SQDTNVANNRGLAN
-71 SQNTPNAHA
+71 SAQNTPNQSA
-80 TDNTSTN
+80 TTNQSTN
-87 QALTNHQNVD
+87 QALVNHNNGSI
-97 VANQVGPAPIQPSA
+97 ANQATPTSVQSSTPS
-111 SPAQNNNNSN
+111 AQNNNHTDGNTTATETVSN
-121 ANSTAT
+121 AN
-127 EPAANTNNNLASNNN
+127 NKDVVSNNT

-148 NTDNN
+148 KTNENG
-153 DSARHLTLKE
+153 SGGHLTLKE

-182 EASNRPKKR
+182 QASNRPKKR
-191 SRRAAPTDPNA
+191 SRRAAPADPNA

-207 TATPADPTAGNGSA
+207 AAAAAGNGGA

-237 NNIGQNA
+237 NNAGQNA
-244 PNEVLSFDDNN
+244 PNEVLSFDDNG
-255 IRPSTNRSVPTVTV
+255 IRPSTNRSVPSVTV
-269 VDNLPGYT
+269 VDNLPGFT

-313 LGRIRG
+313 LGRIKV

-324 HGDFNGIEKTL
+324 HGDFNGIEK
-335 TVNPNSE
+335 S
-342 LIFEFNTMTTKNYQA
+342 
-357 QGNVI
+357 
-362 ALGRIRGND
+362 
-371 TNDHGDFNGIEKTLT
+371 LT

-404 YQGMTNLIIKNADN
+404 YQGVTNLIIKNADN
-418 DTVIG
+418 DTVIA
-423 EKVVAYGPIWRL
+423 EKSVAYGPIWRL
-435 LKVPENVSHLKI
+435 FKVPENVSHLKI

-517 SFNTDDFVYKIQLP
+517 SFNTDDFVYKVQLP

-538 NSLTKDFPSGNSGVD
+538 NSLTKDFPSSNSGVD
-553 INDMNVTY
+553 MNDFNVTY
-561 DAANRIITIKS
+561 DAANRVITIKS
-572 TGGGTGNS
+572 TGGGSGNS

-614 YKTYS
+614 YKTYT

-699 SLANQMQHTLIRSVD
+699 SLTNQMQHTLIRSVD
-714 AENAVNRKV
+714 AENAVNKKV
-723 DDMEDLVN
+723 DQMEDLVN

-790 NAKQAIR
+790 NAKKAIR
-797 DKAAKQREIINH
+797 DKATKQREIINA
-809 TPDATQDEIQDA
+809 TPDATEDEIQDA
-821 LNQLTTDETDAIDN
+821 LNQLATDETDAIDN

-844 VETAKNNGINT
+844 VEIAKNNGINT
-855 IGAVAPQVTHKQA
+855 IGAVVPQVTHKQA

-910 EQINQATTNDDVD
+910 EQINQATTNADVD
-923 TAKGDGL
+923 NAKGDGL

-964 PDATQEERQAAIEK
+964 PDATQEERQAAIDK
-978 VNAAVAVANTNILNA
+978 VNAAVTAANTNILNA

-1010 QAIEPATKVK
+1010 QAITPATKVK
-1020 TDAKNAIDQSAE
+1020 TDAKNAIDKSAE
-1032 TQHNA
+1032 TQHNT

-1096 KTDARNAVNE
+1096 KTDARNAVND

-1138 RALNDIGVTSTTAMV
+1138 RALTDIGVTSTTAMV

-1178 GVLTDLATAKKQE
+1178 GVLNDLATAKKQE

-1204 VALNQVDQD
+1204 VALNQVDQE

-1254 LAQTN
+1254 LAQIN
-1259 QHYSAKLV
+1259 QHYNAKLA

-1274 ATDDEKNAAIN
+1274 ATNDEKNAAIN

-1371 FNQINQN
+1371 INQINQN
-1378 QTNDQVDATTNQA
+1378 QTNDQVDTTTNQA
-1391 INAIDNVEAEVVIKP
+1391 VNAIDNVEAEVVIKP

-1434 EVALQALAKE
+1434 EVASQALAKE

-1472 KIIQPETKIKPAAR
+1472 KIIQPETKVKPAAR

-1494 ELRAQIN
+1494 ELRAKIN
-1501 QDKEATAEERQAA
+1501 QDKEATAEERQVA
-1514 LDKINDLVAKAM
+1514 LDKINEFVNQAM
-1526 TNITNDRTNQ
+1526 TDITNNRTNQ
-1536 QVNDSTNQALD
+1536 QVDDTTSQALD
-1547 DIALVTPDHIV
+1547 SIALVAPEHIV

-1572 KKHEIEQAEHA
+1572 KKQEIEQAEHA

-1592 NQLANNEKRAL
+1592 NQLANNEKLAL
-1603 QNINQAIANN
+1603 QNINQAVTNN

-1619 SNGIATLK
+1619 TNGIATLK
-1627 GVEPHI
+1627 GVQPHI
-1633 VVKPEAQEAIK
+1633 VIKPEAQQAIK
-1644 ASADNQVE
+1644 ATAENQVE
-1652 SIKDTPHATT
+1652 SIKDTPHATV
-1662 DELDEANQQI
+1662 DELDEANQLI
-1672 NDTLKQGQQ
+1672 SDTLKQAQQ
-1681 DIDNTTQD
+1681 EIENTNQD
-1689 AAVND
+1689 AAVTD

-1715 ALDNIDESNNNQ
+1715 ALDSIEENNKNQ

-1741 RNVAIA
+1741 RDVAIDT
-1747 ALNKIVNAIKNDIA
+1747 LNKIVNTIKNDIA

-1766 AEVDQTEAD
+1766 AEVDRTETD
-1775 GNNNIKVILPK
+1775 GNDNIKVILPK

-1794 QSVSAKAEAQNA
+1794 QSVGVKAEAQNA

-1848 NSIDAQNIISKIKP
+1848 DSIDAQNIISKIKP

-1887 NNEATDEEQNAAIV
+1887 NNEATDEEQNIAIA

-1914 AGAVTNADVAYLLH
+1914 ASAVTNADVAYLLH
-1928 DGKNEIRE
+1928 DEKNEIRE
-1936 IEPVINK
+1936 IEPVINR
-1943 KATAREQLTTLFNDK
+1943 KASAREQLTTLFNDK
-1958 KQAIEANVQ
+1958 KQAIEANIQ

-2004 TLNLQTIHDLDVHP
+2004 SLNLQTIHDLDVHP

-2031 LARVTHLVQN
+2031 LARVTALVQN
-2041 YRKVSDRNKAD
+2041 YRKVSNRNKAD

-2078 AVLKRFNVALGDIEA
+2078 AVLKRFNVALSDIEA

-2125 AKVKALIDQYV
+2125 AKVKVLIDQYV
-2136 ADGNRMVD
+2136 ADGNRMID

-2150 DIKKDTQLIIDE
+2150 DIKQHTQFIVDE
-2162 ILAIKLPAEV
+2162 ILAIKLPAEATKV
-2172 IKASP
+2172 SP
-2177 KVGQPA
+2177 KEIQPA
-2183 PKVCTPIKKEDK
+2183 PKVCTPIKKE
-2195 QEVRKVVKELPNTGS
+2195 ETHESRKVEKELPNTGS
-2210 EEMDLPLKEL
+2210 EGMDLPLKEF

-2231 RRSKKE
+2231 RRTKNE

>member
-34 GAQALTTDHNVQG
+34 GAQALTTDNNVQ
-47 GSNQALPGN
+47 SDTNQATPVN
-56 SQNTNADTNRDIVND
+56 SQDTNVANNRGLAN
-71 SQNTPNAHA
+71 SAQNTPNQSA
-80 TDNTSTN
+80 TTNQSTN
-87 QALTNHQNVD
+87 QALVNHNNGSI
-97 VANQVGPAPIQPSA
+97 ANQATPTSVQSSTPS
-111 SPAQNNNNSN
+111 AQNNNHTDGNTTATETVSN
-121 ANSTAT
+121 AN
-127 EPAANTNNNLASNNN
+127 NKDVVSNNT

-148 NTDNN
+148 KTNENG
-153 DSARHLTLKE
+153 SGGHLTLKE

-182 EASNRPKKR
+182 QASNRPKKR
-191 SRRAAPTDPNA
+191 SRRAAPADPNA

-207 TATPADPTAGNGSA
+207 AAAAAGNGGA

-237 NNIGQNA
+237 NNAGQNA
-244 PNEVLSFDDNN
+244 PNEVLSFDDNG
-255 IRPSTNRSVPTVTV
+255 IRPSTNRSVPSVTV
-269 VDNLPGYT
+269 VDNLPGFT

-313 LGRIRG
+313 LGRIKG

-324 HGDFNGIEKTL
+324 HGDFNGIEK
-335 TVNPNSE
+335 S
-342 LIFEFNTMTTKNYQA
+342 
-357 QGNVI
+357 
-362 ALGRIRGND
+362 
-371 TNDHGDFNGIEKTLT
+371 LT

-404 YQGMTNLIIKNADN
+404 YQGVTNLIIKNADN
-418 DTVIG
+418 DTVIA
-423 EKVVAYGPIWRL
+423 EKSVAYGPIWRL
-435 LKVPENVSHLKI
+435 FKVPENVSHLKI

-517 SFNTDDFVYKIQLP
+517 SFNTDDFVYKVQLP

-538 NSLTKDFPSGNSGVD
+538 NSLTKDFPSSNSGVD
-553 INDMNVTY
+553 MNDFNVTY
-561 DAANRIITIKS
+561 DAANRVITIKS
-572 TGGGTGNS
+572 TGGGSGNS

-614 YKTYS
+614 YKTYT

-699 SLANQMQHTLIRSVD
+699 SLTNQMQHTLIRSVD
-714 AENAVNRKV
+714 AENAVNKKV
-723 DDMEDLVN
+723 DQMEDLVN

-790 NAKQAIR
+790 NAKKAIR
-797 DKAAKQREIINH
+797 DKATKQREIINA
-809 TPDATQDEIQDA
+809 TPDATEDEIQDA
-821 LNQLTTDETDAIDN
+821 LNQLATDETDAIDN

-844 VETAKNNGINT
+844 VEIAKNNGINT
-855 IGAVAPQVTHKQA
+855 IGAVVPQVTHKQA

-910 EQINQATTNDDVD
+910 EQINQATTNADVD
-923 TAKGDGL
+923 NAKGDGL

-964 PDATQEERQAAIEK
+964 PDATQEERQAAIDK
-978 VNAAVAVANTNILNA
+978 VNAAVTAANTNILNA

-1010 QAIEPATKVK
+1010 QAITPATKVK
-1020 TDAKNAIDQSAE
+1020 TDAKNAIDKSAE
-1032 TQHNA
+1032 TQHNT

-1096 KTDARNAVNE
+1096 KTDARNAVND

-1138 RALNDIGVTSTTAMV
+1138 RALTDIGVTSTTAMV

-1178 GVLTDLATAKKQE
+1178 GVLNDLATAKKQK

-1204 VALNQVDQD
+1204 VALNQVDQE

-1254 LAQTN
+1254 LAQIN
-1259 QHYSAKLV
+1259 QHYNAKLA

-1274 ATDDEKNAAIN
+1274 ATNDEKNAAIN

-1371 FNQINQN
+1371 INQINQN
-1378 QTNDQVDATTNQA
+1378 QTNDQVDTTTNQA
-1391 INAIDNVEAEVVIKP
+1391 VNAIDNVEAEVVIKP

-1434 EVALQALAKE
+1434 EVASQALAKE

-1472 KIIQPETKIKPAAR
+1472 KIIQPETKVKPAAR

-1494 ELRAQIN
+1494 ELRAKIN
-1501 QDKEATAEERQAA
+1501 QDKEATAEERQVA
-1514 LDKINDLVAKAM
+1514 LDKINEFVNQAM
-1526 TNITNDRTNQ
+1526 TDITNNRTNQ
-1536 QVNDSTNQALD
+1536 QVDDTTSQALD
-1547 DIALVTPDHIV
+1547 SIALVAPEHIV

-1572 KKHEIEQAEHA
+1572 KKQEIEQAEHA

-1592 NQLANNEKRAL
+1592 NQLANNEKLAL
-1603 QNINQAIANN
+1603 QNINQAVTNN

-1619 SNGIATLK
+1619 TNGIATLK
-1627 GVEPHI
+1627 GVQPHI
-1633 VVKPEAQEAIK
+1633 VIKPEAQQAIK
-1644 ASADNQVE
+1644 ATAENQVE
-1652 SIKDTPHATT
+1652 SIKDTPHATV
-1662 DELDEANQQI
+1662 DELDEANQLI
-1672 NDTLKQGQQ
+1672 SDTLKQAQQ
-1681 DIDNTTQD
+1681 EIENTNQD
-1689 AAVND
+1689 AAVTD

-1715 ALDNIDESNNNQ
+1715 ALDSIEENNKNQ

-1741 RNVAIA
+1741 RDVAIDT
-1747 ALNKIVNAIKNDIA
+1747 LNKIVNTIKNDIA

-1766 AEVDQTEAD
+1766 AEVDRTETD
-1775 GNNNIKVILPK
+1775 GNDNIKVILPK

-1794 QSVSAKAEAQNA
+1794 QSVGVKAEAQNA

-1848 NSIDAQNIISKIKP
+1848 DSIDAQNIISKIKP

-1887 NNEATDEEQNAAIV
+1887 NNEATDEEQNIAIA

-1914 AGAVTNADVAYLLH
+1914 ASAVTNADVAYLLH
-1928 DGKNEIRE
+1928 DEKNEIRE
-1936 IEPVINK
+1936 IEPVINR
-1943 KATAREQLTTLFNDK
+1943 KASAREQLTTLFNDK
-1958 KQAIEANVQ
+1958 KQAIEANIQ

-2004 TLNLQTIHDLDVHP
+2004 SLNLQTIHDLDVHP
-2018 IKKPDAEKTINDD
+2018 IKKSDAEKTINDD
-2031 LARVTHLVQN
+2031 LARVTALVQN
-2041 YRKVSDRNKAD
+2041 YRKVSNRNKTD

-2078 AVLKRFNVALGDIEA
+2078 AVLKRFNVALSDIEA

-2125 AKVKALIDQYV
+2125 AKVKVLIDQYI
-2136 ADGNRMVD
+2136 ADGNRMID

-2150 DIKKDTQLIIDE
+2150 DIKQHTQFIVDE
-2162 ILAIKLPAEV
+2162 ILAIKLPAEATKV
-2172 IKASP
+2172 SP
-2177 KVGQPA
+2177 KEIQPA
-2183 PKVCTPIKKEDK
+2183 PKVCTPIKKE
-2195 QEVRKVVKELPNTGS
+2195 ETHESRKVEKELPNTGS
-2210 EEMDLPLKEL
+2210 EGMDLPLKEF

-2231 RRSKKE
+2231 RRTKNE

>member
-34 GAQALTTDHNVQG
+34 GAQALTTDNNVQ
-47 GSNQALPGN
+47 SDTNQATPVN
-56 SQNTNADTNRDIVND
+56 SQDTNVANNRGLAN
-71 SQNTPNAHA
+71 SAQNTPNQSA
-80 TDNTSTN
+80 TTNQSTN
-87 QALTNHQNVD
+87 QALVNHNNGSI
-97 VANQVGPAPIQPSA
+97 ANQATPAPIQPSA
-111 SPAQNNNNSN
+111 SPAQNNNHSD

-127 EPAANTNNNLASNNN
+127 ETVSNANNNDVVSNNT

-148 NTDNN
+148 RTNENG
-153 DSARHLTLKE
+153 SGGHLTLKE

-182 EASNRPKKR
+182 QASNRPKKR
-191 SRRAAPTDPNA
+191 SRRAAPADPNA

-207 TATPADPTAGNGSA
+207 AAAAAGNGGA

-237 NNIGQNA
+237 NNAGQNA
-244 PNEVLSFDDNN
+244 PNEVLSFDDNG
-255 IRPSTNRSVPTVTV
+255 IRPSTNRSVPSVTV
-269 VDNLPGYT
+269 VDNLPGFT

-313 LGRIRG
+313 LGRIKG

-324 HGDFNGIEKTL
+324 HGDFNGIEK
-335 TVNPNSE
+335 S
-342 LIFEFNTMTTKNYQA
+342 
-357 QGNVI
+357 
-362 ALGRIRGND
+362 
-371 TNDHGDFNGIEKTLT
+371 LT

-404 YQGMTNLIIKNADN
+404 YQGVTNLIIKNADN
-418 DTVIG
+418 DTVIA
-423 EKVVAYGPIWRL
+423 EKSVAYGPIWRL
-435 LKVPENVSHLKI
+435 FKVPDNVSHLKI

-517 SFNTDDFVYKIQLP
+517 SFNTDDFVYKVQLP

-538 NSLTKDFPSGNSGVD
+538 NSLTKDFPSSNSGVD
-553 INDMNVTY
+553 MNDFNVTY
-561 DAANRIITIKS
+561 DAANRVITIKS
-572 TGGGTGNS
+572 TGGGSGNS

-614 YKTYS
+614 YKTYT

-669 NDLKR
+669 NGLKR

-699 SLANQMQHTLIRSVD
+699 SLTNQMQHTLIRSVD
-714 AENAVNRKV
+714 AENAVNKKV
-723 DDMEDLVN
+723 DQMEDLVN

-752 NEIIGNIG
+752 NEIIGDIG
-760 DQTTDDGVTRIKD
+760 DQTTDAGVTRIKD

-790 NAKQAIR
+790 NAKKAIR
-797 DKAAKQREIINH
+797 DKATKQREIINA
-809 TPDATQDEIQDA
+809 TPDATEDEIQDA
-821 LNQLTTDETDAIDN
+821 INQLATDETDAIDN

-855 IGAVAPQVTHKQA
+855 IGAVVPQVTHKKA

-891 QEEKNAALNE
+891 QEEKDAALNE

-910 EQINQATTNDDVD
+910 EQINQATTNADVD
-923 TAKGDGL
+923 NAKGDGL

-964 PDATQEERQAAIEK
+964 PDATQEERQAAIDK
-978 VNAAVAVANTNILNA
+978 VNAAVTAANTNILNA
-993 NTNAD
+993 NTNAN

-1010 QAIEPATKVK
+1010 QAITPATKVK
-1020 TDAKNAIDQSAE
+1020 TDAKNAIDKSAE
-1032 TQHNA
+1032 TQHNT
-1037 IFNNNDATLEEQQA
+1037 IFNNDATLEEQQA

-1096 KTDARNAVNE
+1096 KTDARNAVND

-1138 RALNDIGVTSTTAMV
+1138 RALTDIGVTSTTAMV

-1178 GVLTDLATAKKQE
+1178 GVLNDLATAKKQE

-1204 VALNQVDQD
+1204 VALNQVDQE

-1221 NQADTNAEVDQAQQ
+1221 NQAD
-1235 LGTKAI
+1235 
-1241 NAIQPNIVKKPAA
+1241 
-1254 LAQTN
+1254 
-1259 QHYSAKLV
+1259 
-1267 EINATPD
+1267 
-1274 ATDDEKNAAIN
+1274 
-1285 TLNQDR
+1285 
-1291 QQAIESIKQAN
+1291 

-1326 KKQAAR
+1326 KKQTAR

-1391 INAIDNVEAEVVIKP
+1391 VNAIDNVEAEVVIKP

-1434 EVALQALAKE
+1434 EVASQALTKE

-1472 KIIQPETKIKPAAR
+1472 KIIQPETKVKPAAR

-1494 ELRAQIN
+1494 ELRAKIN
-1501 QDKEATAEERQAA
+1501 QDKEATAEERQVA
-1514 LDKINDLVAKAM
+1514 LDKINEFVNQAM
-1526 TNITNDRTNQ
+1526 TDITNNRTNQ
-1536 QVNDSTNQALD
+1536 QVDDTTSQALD
-1547 DIALVTPDHIV
+1547 SIALVTPEHIV
-1558 RAAARDAVKQQYEA
+1558 RAGARDAVKQQYEA
-1572 KKHEIEQAEHA
+1572 KKQEIEQAEHA

-1592 NQLANNEKRAL
+1592 NQLANNEKLAL
-1603 QNINQAIANN
+1603 QNINQAVTNN

-1619 SNGIATLK
+1619 TNGIATLK
-1627 GVEPHI
+1627 GVQHHI
-1633 VVKPEAQEAIK
+1633 VIKPEEQQAIK
-1644 ASADNQVE
+1644 ASAENQVE
-1652 SIKDTPHATT
+1652 SIKDTPHATV
-1662 DELDEANQQI
+1662 DELDEANQLI
-1672 NDTLKQGQQ
+1672 SDTLKKAQQ
-1681 DIDNTTQD
+1681 EIENTNQD
-1689 AAVND
+1689 AAVTD

-1715 ALDNIDESNNNQ
+1715 ALDSIEENNKNQ

-1741 RNVAIA
+1741 RDVAIDT
-1747 ALNKIVNAIKNDIA
+1747 LNKIVNTIKNDIA

-1766 AEVDQTEAD
+1766 AEVDRTETD
-1775 GNNNIKVILPK
+1775 GNDNIKVILPK

-1794 QSVSAKAEAQNA
+1794 QSVGVKAEAQNA

-1848 NSIDAQNIISKIKP
+1848 DSINAQNIISKIKP

-1887 NNEATDEEQNAAIV
+1887 NNEATDEEQNAAIA

-1914 AGAVTNADVAYLLH
+1914 ASAVTNADVAYLLH
-1928 DGKNEIRE
+1928 DEKNEIRE
-1936 IEPVINK
+1936 IEPVINR
-1943 KATAREQLTTLFNDK
+1943 KASAREQLTTLFNDK
-1958 KQAIEANVQ
+1958 KQAIEANIQ

-2004 TLNLQTIHDLDVHP
+2004 SLNLQTIHDLDVHP

-2031 LARVTHLVQN
+2031 LARVTALVQN

-2078 AVLKRFNVALGDIEA
+2078 AVLKRFNVALSDIEA

-2125 AKVKALIDQYV
+2125 AKVKVLIDQYV
-2136 ADGNRMVD
+2136 ADGNRMID

-2150 DIKKDTQLIIDE
+2150 DIKQHTQFIVDE
-2162 ILAIKLPAEV
+2162 ILAIKLPAEATKV
-2172 IKASP
+2172 SP
-2177 KVGQPA
+2177 KVIQSA
-2183 PKVCTPIKKEDK
+2183 PKVCTPIIKE
-2195 QEVRKVVKELPNTGS
+2195 ETHESRKVEKELPNTGS
-2210 EEMDLPLKEL
+2210 EGMDLPLKEF

-2231 RRSKKE
+2231 RRTKNE

>member
-34 GAQALTTDHNVQG
+34 GAQALTTDNNVQ
-47 GSNQALPGN
+47 SDTNQATPVN
-56 SQNTNADTNRDIVND
+56 SQDTNVANNRGLAN
-71 SQNTPNAHA
+71 SAQNTPNQSA
-80 TDNTSTN
+80 TTNQSTN
-87 QALTNHQNVD
+87 QALVNHNNGSI
-97 VANQVGPAPIQPSA
+97 ANQATPTSVQSSTPS
-111 SPAQNNNNSN
+111 AQNNNHTDGNTTATETVSN
-121 ANSTAT
+121 AN
-127 EPAANTNNNLASNNN
+127 NNDVVSNNT

-148 NTDNN
+148 KTNENG
-153 DSARHLTLKE
+153 SGGHLTLKE

-182 EASNRPKKR
+182 QASNRPKKR
-191 SRRAAPTDPNA
+191 SRRAAPADPNA

-207 TATPADPTAGNGSA
+207 AAAAANGTASAGNTAT
-221 PVAITAPYTP
+221 YTP
-231 TTDPNA
+231 TTDPNG
-237 NNIGQNA
+237 NNVGQNA
-244 PNEVLSFDDNN
+244 PNEVLSFDDNS
-255 IRPSTNRSVPTVTV
+255 IRPSTNRSVPSVTV
-269 VDNLPGYT
+269 VDNLPGFT
-277 LINGGKVGVFS
+277 LINGGKVGVLS
-288 HAMVRTSMFDSGDA
+288 HAMVRTNMFQAGS
-302 KNYQAQ
+302 NRTYQAQ
-308 GNVIA
+308 GNVLA
-313 LGRIRG
+313 LGRISG
-319 NDTND
+319 TDTSN
-324 HGDFNGIEKTL
+324 HGDFNGIEKSL

-342 LIFEFNTMTTKNYQA
+342 LIFEFNTMPTKNG
-357 QGNVI
+357 QGATNV
-362 ALGRIRGND
+362 
-371 TNDHGDFNGIEKTLT
+371 
-386 VNPNSELI
+386 
-394 FEFNTMTTKN
+394 
-404 YQGMTNLIIKNADN
+404 IIKNGATN
-418 DTVIG
+418 DTIA
-423 EKVVAYGPIWRL
+423 EKTIEDGPTLRL
-435 LKVPENVSHLKI
+435 FKVPDNVNSLKI
-447 QFVPKNDAITDARGI
+447 QFVPKNDAITDANGI
-462 YQLRDGYKY
+462 YQLKDGYKY
-471 YDFVDSIGLHSGS
+471 YSFVDSIGLHSGS

-510 NNGNFGA
+510 NNGNSGA
-517 SFNTDDFVYKIQLP
+517 SFDTDEFVYKIQLP

-538 NSLTKDFPSGNSGVD
+538 NSLTKDFPSSNSGVD
-553 INDMNVTY
+553 MNDFNVTY
-561 DAANRIITIKS
+561 DAANRVITIKS
-572 TGGGTGNS
+572 TGGGTANS

-599 NVPTPRTVTFNDTLT
+599 NVPTPRKVTFNDTLT
-614 YKTYS
+614 YKTYT

-639 DIIMNKDALQAEVDR
+639 DIIMNKDALQGEVDR

-669 NDLKR
+669 NALKR

-682 NRNNVPLN
+682 NRNNVPLDQ
-690 KRVSQADID
+690 RVSQADID
-699 SLANQMQHTLIRSVD
+699 TLTNQMQHTLIRSVD
-714 AENAVNRKV
+714 AENAVNQKA
-723 DDMEDLVN
+723 DQMQDLIN

-743 AIQVIEEHK
+743 ANQIIEEHK
-752 NEIIGNIG
+752 GNIIGDIG

-790 NAKQAIR
+790 NAKKAIR
-797 DKAAKQREIINH
+797 DKATKQREIINA
-809 TPDATQDEIQDA
+809 TPDATEDEIQDA
-821 LNQLTTDETDAIDN
+821 LNQLATDETDAIDN

-855 IGAVAPQVTHKQA
+855 IGAVVPQVTHKQA

-910 EQINQATTNDDVD
+910 EQINQATTNADVD
-923 TAKGDGL
+923 NAKGDGL

-964 PDATQEERQAAIEK
+964 PDATQEERQAAIDK
-978 VNAAVAVANTNILNA
+978 VNAAVTAANTNILNA

-1010 QAIEPATKVK
+1010 QAITPATKVK
-1020 TDAKNAIDQSAE
+1020 TDAKNAIDKSAE
-1032 TQHNA
+1032 TQHNT

-1096 KTDARNAVNE
+1096 KTDARNAVND

-1138 RALNDIGVTSTTAMV
+1138 RALTDIGVTSTTAMV

-1178 GVLTDLATAKKQE
+1178 GVLNDLATAKKQE

-1204 VALNQVDQD
+1204 VALNQVDQE

-1254 LAQTN
+1254 LAQIN
-1259 QHYSAKLV
+1259 QHYNVKLA

-1274 ATDDEKNAAIN
+1274 ATNDEKNAAIN

-1311 TVAEN
+1311 TTAEN

-1434 EVALQALAKE
+1434 EVASQALAKE

-1472 KIIQPETKIKPAAR
+1472 KIIQPETKVKPAAR

-1514 LDKINDLVAKAM
+1514 LDKINEFVNQAM
-1526 TNITNDRTNQ
+1526 TDITNNRTNQ
-1536 QVNDSTNQALD
+1536 QVDDTTSQALD
-1547 DIALVTPDHIV
+1547 SIALVTPDHIV

-1572 KKHEIEQAEHA
+1572 KKREIEQAEHA

-1603 QNINQAIANN
+1603 QNIDQAIANN

-1633 VVKPEAQEAIK
+1633 VVKPEAQQAIK
-1644 ASADNQVE
+1644 ASAENQVE
-1652 SIKDTPHATT
+1652 SIKDTPHATV
-1662 DELDEANQQI
+1662 DELDEANQLI
-1672 NDTLKQGQQ
+1672 SDTLKQAQQ
-1681 DIDNTTQD
+1681 EIENTNQD
-1689 AAVND
+1689 AAVTD

-1715 ALDNIDESNNNQ
+1715 ALDSIEENNKNQ

-1741 RNVAIA
+1741 RDVAIDT
-1747 ALNKIVNAIKNDIA
+1747 LNKIVNTIKNDIA

-1766 AEVDQTEAD
+1766 AEVDRTETD
-1775 GNNNIKVILPK
+1775 GNDNIKVILPK

-1794 QSVSAKAEAQNA
+1794 QSVGVKAEAQNA

-1848 NSIDAQNIISKIKP
+1848 DSINAQNIISKIKP

-1887 NNEATDEEQNAAIV
+1887 NNEATDEEQNIAIA

-1914 AGAVTNADVAYLLH
+1914 ASAVTNADVAYLLH

-1936 IEPVINK
+1936 IEPVISR
-1943 KATAREQLTTLFNDK
+1943 KASAREQLTTLFNVK
-1958 KQAIEANVQ
+1958 KQAIEANIQ

-2004 TLNLQTIHDLDVHP
+2004 SLNLQTIHDLDVHP

-2031 LARVTHLVQN
+2031 LARVTALVQN

-2078 AVLKRFNVALGDIEA
+2078 AVLKRFNVALSDIEA

-2125 AKVKALIDQYV
+2125 AKVKVLIDQYV
-2136 ADGNRMVD
+2136 ADGNRMID

-2150 DIKKDTQLIIDE
+2150 DIKQHTQFIVDE
-2162 ILAIKLPAEV
+2162 ILAIKLPAEPTKV
-2172 IKASP
+2172 SP
-2177 KVGQPA
+2177 KVIQPA
-2183 PKVCTPIKKEDK
+2183 PKVCTPIKKE
-2195 QEVRKVVKELPNTGS
+2195 ETHESRKVEKELPNTGS
-2210 EEMDLPLKEL
+2210 EGMDLPLKEF

-2231 RRSKKE
+2231 RRTKNE

>member
-1 MNLLKKNKYSIRKY
+1 PNK
-15 KVGIFSTLIGTVLL
+15 T
-29 LSNPN
+29 NEN
-34 GAQALTTDHNVQG
+34 GSG
-47 GSNQALPGN
+47 G
-56 SQNTNADTNRDIVND
+56 
-71 SQNTPNAHA
+71 
-80 TDNTSTN
+80 
-87 QALTNHQNVD
+87 
-97 VANQVGPAPIQPSA
+97 
-111 SPAQNNNNSN
+111 
-121 ANSTAT
+121 
-127 EPAANTNNNLASNNN
+127 
-142 TLNVPN
+142 
-148 NTDNN
+148 
-153 DSARHLTLKE
+153 HLTLKE

-182 EASNRPKKR
+182 PASNRPKKR
-191 SRRAAPTDPNA
+191 SRRAAPADPNA

-207 TATPADPTAGNGSA
+207 AAAAAGNGGA

-237 NNIGQNA
+237 NNAGQNA
-244 PNEVLSFDDNN
+244 PNEVLSFDDNG
-255 IRPSTNRSVPTVTV
+255 IRPSTNRSVPSVTV
-269 VDNLPGYT
+269 VDNLPGFT

-288 HAMVRTSMFDSGDA
+288 HAMVRTSMFDSADA

-313 LGRIRG
+313 LGRI
-319 NDTND
+319 
-324 HGDFNGIEKTL
+324 K
-335 TVNPNSE
+335 
-342 LIFEFNTMTTKNYQA
+342 
-357 QGNVI
+357 
-362 ALGRIRGND
+362 GND

-404 YQGMTNLIIKNADN
+404 YQGVTNLIIKNADN
-418 DTVIG
+418 DTVIA
-423 EKVVAYGPIWRL
+423 EKSVAYGPIWRL
-435 LKVPENVSHLKI
+435 FKVPENVSHLKI

-517 SFNTDDFVYKIQLP
+517 SFNTDDFVYQVQLP

-538 NSLTKDFPSGNSGVD
+538 NSLTKDFPSSNSGVD
-553 INDMNVTY
+553 MNDFNVTY
-561 DAANRIITIKS
+561 DAANRVITIKS
-572 TGGGTGNS
+572 TGGGSGNS

-614 YKTYS
+614 YKTYT

-699 SLANQMQHTLIRSVD
+699 SLTNQMQHTLIRSVD
-714 AENAVNRKV
+714 AENAVNKKV
-723 DDMEDLVN
+723 DQMEDLVN

-790 NAKQAIR
+790 NAKKAIR
-797 DKAAKQREIINH
+797 DKATKQREIINA
-809 TPDATQDEIQDA
+809 TPDATEDEIQDA
-821 LNQLTTDETDAIDN
+821 LNQLATDETDAIDN

-855 IGAVAPQVTHKQA
+855 IGAVVPQVTHKKA

-910 EQINQATTNDDVD
+910 EQINQATTNADVD
-923 TAKGDGL
+923 NAKGDGL

-964 PDATQEERQAAIEK
+964 PDATQEERQAAIDK
-978 VNAAVAVANTNILNA
+978 VNAAVTAANTNILNA

-1010 QAIEPATKVK
+1010 QAITPATKVK
-1020 TDAKNAIDQSAE
+1020 TDAKNAIDKSAE
-1032 TQHNA
+1032 TQHNT

-1096 KTDARNAVNE
+1096 KTDARNVVND

-1138 RALNDIGVTSTTAMV
+1138 RALTDIGVTSTTAMV

-1178 GVLTDLATAKKQE
+1178 GVLNDLATAKKQE

-1204 VALNQVDQD
+1204 VALNQVDQE

-1254 LAQTN
+1254 LAQIN
-1259 QHYSAKLV
+1259 QHYNAKLA

-1291 QQAIESIKQAN
+1291 QQAIESVKQAN

-1378 QTNDQVDATTNQA
+1378 QTNDQVDTTTNQA
-1391 INAIDNVEAEVVIKP
+1391 LNAIDNVEAEVVIKP

-1434 EVALQALAKE
+1434 EVASQALAKE

-1472 KIIQPETKIKPAAR
+1472 KIIQPETKVKPAAR
-1486 EKINQKAN
+1486 EKINQKVN
-1494 ELRAQIN
+1494 ELRAKIN
-1501 QDKEATAEERQAA
+1501 QDKEATAEERQVA
-1514 LDKINDLVAKAM
+1514 LDKINEFVNQAM
-1526 TNITNDRTNQ
+1526 TDITNNRTNQ
-1536 QVNDSTNQALD
+1536 QVDDTTSQALD
-1547 DIALVTPDHIV
+1547 SIALVAPEHIV

-1572 KKHEIEQAEHA
+1572 KKQEIEQAEHA

-1592 NQLANNEKRAL
+1592 NQLANNEKLAL
-1603 QNINQAIANN
+1603 QNINQAVTNN

-1619 SNGIATLK
+1619 TNGIATLK
-1627 GVEPHI
+1627 GVQPHI
-1633 VVKPEAQEAIK
+1633 VIKPEAQQAIK
-1644 ASADNQVE
+1644 ASAENQVE
-1652 SIKDTPHATT
+1652 SIKDTPHATV
-1662 DELDEANQQI
+1662 DELDEANQLI
-1672 NDTLKQGQQ
+1672 SDTLKQAQQ
-1681 DIDNTTQD
+1681 EIENTNQD
-1689 AAVND
+1689 AAVTD

-1715 ALDNIDESNNNQ
+1715 ALDSIEENNKNQ

-1741 RNVAIA
+1741 RDVAIDT
-1747 ALNKIVNAIKNDIA
+1747 LNKIVNTIKNDIA

-1766 AEVDQTEAD
+1766 AEVDRTETD
-1775 GNNNIKVILPK
+1775 GNDNIKVILPK

-1794 QSVSAKAEAQNA
+1794 QSVGVKAEAQNA

-1848 NSIDAQNIISKIKP
+1848 DSIDAQNIISKIKP

-1881 INLIKA
+1881 INLSKA
-1887 NNEATDEEQNAAIV
+1887 NNEATDEEQNIAIA

-1914 AGAVTNADVAYLLH
+1914 ASAVTNADVAYLLH
-1928 DGKNEIRE
+1928 DEKNEIRE
-1936 IEPVINK
+1936 IEPVINR
-1943 KATAREQLTTLFNDK
+1943 KASAREQLTTLFNDK
-1958 KQAIEANVQ
+1958 KQAIEANIQ

-2004 TLNLQTIHDLDVHP
+2004 SLNLQTIHDLDVHP

-2031 LARVTHLVQN
+2031 LARVTALVQN
-2041 YRKVSDRNKAD
+2041 YRKVSNRNKAD

-2078 AVLKRFNVALGDIEA
+2078 AVLKRFNVALSDIEA

-2125 AKVKALIDQYV
+2125 AKVKVLIDQYV
-2136 ADGNRMVD
+2136 ADGNRMID

-2150 DIKKDTQLIIDE
+2150 DIKQHTQFIVDE
-2162 ILAIKLPAEV
+2162 ILAIKLPAEPTKV
-2172 IKASP
+2172 SP
-2177 KVGQPA
+2177 KVIQPA
-2183 PKVCTPIKKEDK
+2183 PKVCTPIKKE
-2195 QEVRKVVKELPNTGS
+2195 ETHESRKVEKELPNTGS
-2210 EEMDLPLKEL
+2210 EGMDLPLKEF

-2231 RRSKKE
+2231 RRTKNE

>member
-34 GAQALTTDHNVQG
+34 GAQALTTDNNVQ
-47 GSNQALPGN
+47 SDTNQATPVN
-56 SQNTNADTNRDIVND
+56 SQDTNVANNRGLAN
-71 SQNTPNAHA
+71 SAQNTPNQSA
-80 TDNTSTN
+80 TTNQSTN
-87 QALTNHQNVD
+87 QALVNHNNGSI
-97 VANQVGPAPIQPSA
+97 ANQATPTSVQSSTPS
-111 SPAQNNNNSN
+111 AQNNNHTDGNTTATETVSN
-121 ANSTAT
+121 AN
-127 EPAANTNNNLASNNN
+127 NKDVVSNNT

-148 NTDNN
+148 KTNENG
-153 DSARHLTLKE
+153 SGGHLTLKE

-182 EASNRPKKR
+182 QASNRPKKR
-191 SRRAAPTDPNA
+191 SRRAAPADPNA

-207 TATPADPTAGNGSA
+207 AAAAAGNGGA

-237 NNIGQNA
+237 NNAGQNA
-244 PNEVLSFDDNN
+244 PNEVLSFDDNG
-255 IRPSTNRSVPTVTV
+255 IRPSTNRSVPSVTV
-269 VDNLPGYT
+269 VDNLPGFT

-313 LGRIRG
+313 LGRIKG

-324 HGDFNGIEKTL
+324 HGDFNGIEK
-335 TVNPNSE
+335 S
-342 LIFEFNTMTTKNYQA
+342 
-357 QGNVI
+357 
-362 ALGRIRGND
+362 
-371 TNDHGDFNGIEKTLT
+371 LT

-404 YQGMTNLIIKNADN
+404 YQGVTNLIIKNADN
-418 DTVIG
+418 DTVIA
-423 EKVVAYGPIWRL
+423 EKSVAYGPIWRL
-435 LKVPENVSHLKI
+435 FKVPENVSHLKI

-517 SFNTDDFVYKIQLP
+517 SFNTDDFVYKVQLP

-538 NSLTKDFPSGNSGVD
+538 NSLTKDFPSSNSGVD
-553 INDMNVTY
+553 MNDFNVTY
-561 DAANRIITIKS
+561 DAANRVITIKS
-572 TGGGTGNS
+572 TGGGSGNS

-614 YKTYS
+614 YKTYT

-699 SLANQMQHTLIRSVD
+699 SLTNQMQHTLIRSVD
-714 AENAVNRKV
+714 AENAVNKKV
-723 DDMEDLVN
+723 DQMEDLVN

-790 NAKQAIR
+790 NAKKAIR
-797 DKAAKQREIINH
+797 DKATKQREIINA
-809 TPDATQDEIQDA
+809 TPDATEDEIQDA
-821 LNQLTTDETDAIDN
+821 LNQLATDETDAIDN

-844 VETAKNNGINT
+844 VKIAKNNGINT
-855 IGAVAPQVTHKQA
+855 IGAVVPQVTHKQA

-910 EQINQATTNDDVD
+910 EQINQATTNADVD
-923 TAKGDGL
+923 NAKGDGL

-964 PDATQEERQAAIEK
+964 PDATQEERQAAIDK
-978 VNAAVAVANTNILNA
+978 VNAAVTAANTNILNA

-1010 QAIEPATKVK
+1010 QAITPATKVK
-1020 TDAKNAIDQSAE
+1020 TDAKNAIDKSAE
-1032 TQHNA
+1032 TQHNT

-1096 KTDARNAVNE
+1096 KTDARNAVND

-1138 RALNDIGVTSTTAMV
+1138 RALTDIGVTSTTAMV

-1178 GVLTDLATAKKQE
+1178 GVLNDLATAKKQE

-1204 VALNQVDQD
+1204 VALNQVDQE

-1254 LAQTN
+1254 LAQIN
-1259 QHYSAKLV
+1259 QHYNAKLA

-1274 ATDDEKNAAIN
+1274 ATNDEKNAAIN

-1371 FNQINQN
+1371 INQINQN
-1378 QTNDQVDATTNQA
+1378 QTNDQVDTTTNQA
-1391 INAIDNVEAEVVIKP
+1391 VNAIDNVEAEVVIKP

-1434 EVALQALAKE
+1434 EVASQALAKE

-1472 KIIQPETKIKPAAR
+1472 KIIQPETKVKPAAR

-1494 ELRAQIN
+1494 ELRAKIN
-1501 QDKEATAEERQAA
+1501 QDKEATAEERQVA
-1514 LDKINDLVAKAM
+1514 LDKINEFVNQAM
-1526 TNITNDRTNQ
+1526 TDITNNRTNQ
-1536 QVNDSTNQALD
+1536 QVDDTTSQALD
-1547 DIALVTPDHIV
+1547 SIALVAPEHIV

-1572 KKHEIEQAEHA
+1572 KKQEIEQAEHA
-1583 TDEEKQVAL
+1583 TDEEKQVTL
-1592 NQLANNEKRAL
+1592 NQLANNEKLAL
-1603 QNINQAIANN
+1603 QNINQAVTNN

-1619 SNGIATLK
+1619 TNGIATLK
-1627 GVEPHI
+1627 GVQPHI
-1633 VVKPEAQEAIK
+1633 VIKPEAQQAIK
-1644 ASADNQVE
+1644 ATAENQVE
-1652 SIKDTPHATT
+1652 SIKDTPHATV
-1662 DELDEANQQI
+1662 DELDEANQLI
-1672 NDTLKQGQQ
+1672 SDTLKQAQQ
-1681 DIDNTTQD
+1681 EIENTNQD
-1689 AAVND
+1689 AAVTD

-1715 ALDNIDESNNNQ
+1715 ALDSIEENNKNQ

-1741 RNVAIA
+1741 RDVAIDT
-1747 ALNKIVNAIKNDIA
+1747 LNKIVNTIKNDIA

-1766 AEVDQTEAD
+1766 AEVDRTETD
-1775 GNNNIKVILPK
+1775 GNDNIKVILPK

-1794 QSVSAKAEAQNA
+1794 QSVGVKAEAQNA

-1848 NSIDAQNIISKIKP
+1848 DSIDAQNIISKIKP

-1887 NNEATDEEQNAAIV
+1887 NNEATDEEQNIAIA

-1914 AGAVTNADVAYLLH
+1914 ASAVTNADVAYLLH
-1928 DGKNEIRE
+1928 DEKNEIRE
-1936 IEPVINK
+1936 IEPVINR
-1943 KATAREQLTTLFNDK
+1943 KASAREQLTTLFNDK
-1958 KQAIEANVQ
+1958 KQAIEANIQ

-2004 TLNLQTIHDLDVHP
+2004 SLNLQTIHDLDVHP

-2031 LARVTHLVQN
+2031 LARVTALVQN
-2041 YRKVSDRNKAD
+2041 YRKVSNRNKAD

-2078 AVLKRFNVALGDIEA
+2078 AVLKRFNVALSDIEA

-2125 AKVKALIDQYV
+2125 AKVKVLIDQYV
-2136 ADGNRMVD
+2136 ADGNRMID

-2150 DIKKDTQLIIDE
+2150 DIKQHTQFIVDE
-2162 ILAIKLPAEV
+2162 ILAIKLPAEATKV
-2172 IKASP
+2172 SP
-2177 KVGQPA
+2177 KEIQPA
-2183 PKVCTPIKKEDK
+2183 PKVCTPIKKE
-2195 QEVRKVVKELPNTGS
+2195 ETHESRKVEKELPNTGS
-2210 EEMDLPLKEL
+2210 EGMDLPLKEF

-2231 RRSKKE
+2231 RRTKNE